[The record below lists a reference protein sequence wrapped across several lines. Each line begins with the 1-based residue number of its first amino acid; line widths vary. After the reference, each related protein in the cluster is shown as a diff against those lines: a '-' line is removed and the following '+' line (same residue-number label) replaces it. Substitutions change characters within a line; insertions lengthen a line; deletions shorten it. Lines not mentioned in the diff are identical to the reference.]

1 MANYYLND
9 DGTLTKENKKK
20 KGKNYILQEDGSL
33 RLSQEDI
40 APVKTSASK
49 RTWFNSGL
57 FEDGLDFEDIPKTLL
72 GTNVDFAEDL
82 SSGLAGI
89 GEGIIDTVATGV
101 GAIAKK
107 LGKDDFADKTQKFIE
122 RDLVNENKWDE
133 KLASK
138 IPGVETLQM
147 ANVVANK
154 GDTEKVS
161 VLGEKTDALVQS
173 AGQLSGTYGL
183 QAVGVPWWLTTGAT
197 SFGGGAEEA
206 FQNDATYGEAGT
218 YGLINAGAEII
229 SEKLTGGIKFG
240 GVALDEG
247 LKKTLTKGI
256 SNKVAKTLV
265 NFGWDAAGEGFEE
278 VFSEVMTNIGKK
290 LTYEKESTLEELLL
304 SEDAMDAYLESFI
317 GGAVLG
323 GGFNVGKLHNS
334 IKTGRDY
341 DTGLTDNEQSVIDA
355 EVSERSTLEKQKKAA
370 AQKEQLIN
378 QEIEKAVERATKR
391 RGDVSEEQK
400 KIIEDGVR
408 KGIADIDYN
417 TVELTKKEIAE
428 IQKQVDEDLRRGAID
443 TFRIENTI
451 YQEPILKMRELSRE
465 RATANEA
472 RQAEI
477 DAELKKLDDDYN
489 ALLDKNGLL
498 KESYVQRELRKQA
511 FEPKLTGKETEKEL
525 AIIENVKEL
534 ELGNDRATHEMVDFF
549 MKVARESDYDISLT
563 NNNELEDMG
572 EYKDNITARIRDL
585 KLELKNE
592 TNEQKKSEI
601 QKEIEKLRSKR
612 GTIDGFIVEEDGKL
626 VLNVD
631 SPKAMNVNIGHEL
644 THAIEKSK
652 HYDAYKKYILD
663 YAKTKGVYDKYHN
676 DTKRLYNSVKKAD
689 VEKETIAFLT
699 GDYIFTDQEFV
710 SSLSIEQPNIFKQA
724 YDYIKHVYKIAT
736 AGSKEAR
743 QLERAKRMFDKA
755 YKEMSKATTGEVD
768 SNLTTEA
775 DSNTKY
781 SLNDNT
787 VSLTSERI
795 DSVISDYGA
804 SDKRYAK
811 AYITSIN
818 PRDYLKLT
826 ISDKNLA
833 KWEQAADEGTSESIY
848 PLDEAKLKNERNI
861 PMLEIDTETGEVI
874 GHEGRHRMMALMRA
888 GATNVPIV
896 VVDNTTKYSK
906 KKEPSMVISSQD
918 FGNDPVNGGFT
929 TEIRN
934 LIPTNKI
941 YKEDIQQ
948 AYGKDAD
955 IRFSLSDNQG
965 RKLTKEQQE
974 YFKDTVV
981 KDKKGRIKVVYHGTN
996 RKFNVFKPGDIGMHF
1011 GTKTAA
1017 RDRVGKGKNTR
1028 LVEAYVNITNPII
1041 FDEDLGAWDA
1051 DYRLAQELLNRG
1063 IISYEE
1069 GIKALRTDSGYK
1081 RATEDS
1087 NKKLRELLQSKGYDG
1102 IVYKNSFE
1110 GTGGNSYI
1118 AFSSN
1123 QIKEVY
1129 NTNPTSNPD
1138 IRYSLSDNQGRE
1150 LTKEQQE
1157 YFKDSKVRDENGNL
1171 LTMYHGTPNG
1181 DFTVFKDGTYFT
1193 QNKEYADRY
1202 QEPGAS
1208 SISTGKTKE
1217 NPKTYEV
1224 YLDIKKPF
1232 DINDPKARE
1241 VYINDYIKGGNAM
1254 GINPYLTDAEYD
1266 KIKTIDWTEG
1276 EDLRDFLIEEGY
1288 DYDGLILDEGA
1299 DGGYGDAVQYRGK
1312 SYVVF
1317 SPEQV
1322 KSVDNANPTNNPDIR
1337 YSLSGRDGEYM
1348 SAVERGDTETAQR
1361 LVDEAAK
1368 NAGYTIK
1375 AYHGSR
1381 QVFNE
1386 FSKDKRGSNTHTKV
1400 SNDWFFAADKETA
1413 NSYYPYGV
1421 MKELARQSPNIW
1433 KDSDAEKMKQK
1444 GKLYNL
1450 YIKMENPLVVDVAD
1464 YDYTAH
1470 RETTDAWY
1478 EYTVQAEENGNDGI
1492 ILLNAM
1498 DNQLK
1503 TSARESTVYLF
1514 KEPNQAKSADPITYD
1529 DNGNVIPLS
1538 ERFNAKKRDIRFSLS
1553 APVEENKNLMAIHNL
1568 HANEVLKQ
1576 LDLGGMPMPS
1586 IAVTDLAKVDHEGF
1600 GDITLILDKDTIDPK
1615 KSKYN
1620 KVYSGDA
1627 YTPTFPRIEYEA
1639 NEAAS
1644 EAVYRTL
1651 TDATKGAPEDVRRNV
1666 LKYHPGNIDDELNRW
1681 GGETGLVESLLD
1693 DMSMKQ
1699 TYLYTKGQY
1708 VEDISKTTE
1717 IKLTEEQKLEYDTLI
1732 SELGEDTVRSL
1743 KAPVGENPIKHRQA
1757 WIKEHER
1764 EIRDAYKTYLGN
1776 SLRSDGHDI
1785 TDGELNSI
1793 IEAETPAFFYKEV
1806 RAALNYLNNG
1816 DTTVKVEYDGEATRQ
1831 EIENRIDE
1839 SEYKQWLENL
1849 FKGIERKSG
1858 LRNNVDLFTP
1868 SGNRRSFDKL
1878 HDPVTLDNIVKAMR
1892 GDEQQKGQGFLG
1904 GNLSGA
1910 AAQEYGSIEDI
1921 KKDSGRIGKLTE
1933 EEHKQ
1938 NNKYIEDTLNEIAM
1952 RYADGKDWWDA
1963 RNALVEAVAMRE
1975 TKNGIKGFLK
1985 EYDYVYKLDDSI
1997 VDDLINLRDYIRSL
2011 PVPYF
2016 EAKPQRAVGFDEV
2029 GVFVIPNNADAA
2041 LKQKLLEAGYS
2052 IAEYNPDIEGDRQ
2065 RVVNE
2070 FEKYKFSLSK
2080 PSNDI
2085 EPVNRQGNAYVGGY
2099 AVYGSDMKRLKE
2111 EIAPIREDI
2120 RDLKNTLSDLRE
2132 NVAALAPE
2140 PTLTENTPNVEDIAP
2155 VRDDLTE
2162 SDGLKNKIKAVE
2174 DNLSK
2179 EKKRLDDE
2187 YAKTLNPLK
2196 EEIKSKE
2203 EFISNKALNL
2213 YNELKGLKKGVR
2225 ASDELSY
2232 LLDYGFSWNE
2242 LKTSLL
2248 RVKAFPTSEVYTDS
2262 AVESIIRETLGRE
2275 YEEKLYQVSEIEAE
2289 YKDAVEKVQ
2298 KDTFETIRKLKE
2310 GKEVSSEADEAPL
2323 ITKTR
2328 KDLRKALLE
2337 DNKDVI
2343 MSALE
2348 NAKNL
2353 SSPLM
2358 NNTDTIRLSEMV
2370 FGRKAGSKINEIIFQ
2385 KAIDNEAKSV
2395 SWQNKERTGIKAL
2408 GIKPRSKESA
2418 AVQKWGE
2425 GEYVNEF
2432 GDVVEYTDSDLMLEF
2447 PNVADQKRIKDAAI
2461 AMRAKY
2467 DEYIELAN
2475 GVLTGLGFKPIEKR
2489 KNYFMHFQELGDFLS
2504 KNGIPFNPQSM
2515 KENNLPTDI
2524 NGLTEFFV
2532 PQKKWFASMNQRK
2545 GKRTVYDAVTGI
2557 DKYISGVADIIYHTE
2572 DIQRGR
2578 AFEELIR
2585 DTYGQGEVAK
2595 ANRSLLPKELQ
2606 MERLK
2611 KQQDEH
2617 LSKYVHWLHNWTD
2630 NLAGKKNRIDRAIED
2645 FGDRAGFS
2653 TLDTARRQVSANMIG
2668 FNLSSSLTNL
2678 IASVQAM
2685 AKTNKVA
2692 VAKGTADTIRNIV
2705 QKDDFISKN
2714 SFLTNRFGT
2723 DMLSK
2728 NWWQKAQDAGFIF
2741 MKGMDWFSANQI
2753 VRSKFYELRANGMSE
2768 EQAHAE
2774 SGKFAARIMGDRTKG
2789 ANAMLYNSKAFNV
2802 IGQFQLEVN
2811 NQLYSIFYDTYHE
2824 SKEKAKGDSIRTA
2837 AGMTFTL
2844 GQLFAMTHVFG
2855 QTFEAVAGYNPTFDV
2870 IGIIATA
2877 LGLGDDDDDNIVDN
2891 LQEAA
2896 DQLLDALPYSNLI
2909 TGGGRIPLSSALPDI
2924 GGLITGGKD
2933 NYGKDLQFSKEMA
2946 KLPYLLMPAGYGQ
2959 IKKTTQGLKMFDKD
2973 NPVPGSYTD
2982 SGNLRFPVED
2992 TAINRIQAGIFGQWS
3007 NKNARDYFDNE
3018 RQPLREKQIQEY
3030 KDLDLPI
3037 ADYWEYREGLKDQKT
3052 VEDKFNYIADLD
3064 LPIDKKN
3071 IMINNAVD
3079 RDESI
3084 DLTNY
3089 DDFSSYEEFDYAI
3102 KNPEKYCLS
3111 RAVAKEFSTYK
3122 TYVSDLNDLRA
3133 DKDSN
3138 GKTISGSRKEKVINY
3153 INGLNADYGEKII
3166 LFKSEYP
3173 ADDTYNYEIIDYLN
3187 NRQDISYAEM
3197 ETILKELGFQVDSN
3211 GNVRW

>member
-1 MANYYLND
+1 MAILKVND
-9 DGTLTKENKKK
+9 DGSIGIKKNKNKKK
-20 KGKNYILQEDGSL
+20 TADLIVGEDGKITFNADKVKSS
-33 RLSQEDI
+33 LSQNNDI
-40 APVKTSASK
+40 APVRTDIK
-49 RTWFNSGL
+49 RSWFKSGL
-57 FEDGLDFEDIPKTLL
+57 FEDGYDFGDITKTIL
-72 GTNVDFAEDL
+72 GTNKDFADDFFA
-82 SSGLAGI
+82 GVAGI
-89 GEGIIDTVATGV
+89 GEGVVDTAAYAAG
-101 GAIAKK
+101 GIAKK
-107 LGKDDFADKTQKFIE
+107 LGKDEFAKKTQKFIE
-122 RDLVNENKWDE
+122 RDLVEEYQLGD
-133 KLASK
+133 KLARQVN
-138 IPGVETLQM
+138 PGIKGISLLNDLV
-147 ANVVANK
+147 NK
-154 GDTEKVS
+154 SNSEKAS
-161 VLGEKTDALVQS
+161 VLGEKTDSLVQS
-173 AGQLSGTYGL
+173 GGQLAGTFAL
-183 QAVGVPWWLTTGAT
+183 QSVGVPWWLTTGVT
-197 SFGGGAEEA
+197 SFGGGTEEA
-206 FQNDATYGEAGT
+206 FQNDATYGEAGV
-218 YGLINAGAEII
+218 YGLINAGAEILT
-229 SEKLTGGIKFG
+229 EKIFGGIKFG
-240 GVALDEG
+240 GKALDEG
-247 LKKTLTKGI
+247 LKKKLAGGIANKTLRTLTK
-256 SNKVAKTLV
+256 
-265 NFGWDAAGEGFEE
+265 FGWDMAGEGTEE
-278 VFSEVMTNIGKK
+278 VLSEVITNIGKK
-290 LTYEKESTLEELLL
+290 LTYEDETTLKELVL
-304 SEDAMDAYLESFI
+304 SEEAMDGYLESFI

-428 IQKQVDEDLRRGAID
+428 IQKQVNEDLRRGAID

-572 EYKDNITARIRDL
+572 EYKDAITARIRDL

-612 GTIDGFIVEEDGKL
+612 GTIDGFIVEENGKL

-663 YAKTKGVYDKYHN
+663 YAKTKGVYDKYYN
-676 DTKRLYNSVKKAD
+676 DTKRLYNSVKNAD
-689 VEKETIAFLT
+689 VEKETVSFLT

-724 YDYIKHVYKIAT
+724 YDYIKHVYNIAT

-755 YKEMSKATTGEVD
+755 YKEMNKATTGEVD

-804 SDKRYAK
+804 SDKRYAQ

-929 TEIRN
+929 TEIRY

-955 IRFSLSDNQG
+955 IRFSLSSPASEADS
-965 RKLTKEQQE
+965 K
-974 YFKDTVV
+974 YDSAV
-981 KDKKGRIKVVYHGTN
+981 KS
-996 RKFNVFKPGDIGMHF
+996 GDI
-1011 GTKTAA
+1011 
-1017 RDRVGKGKNTR
+1017 
-1028 LVEAYVNITNPII
+1028 
-1041 FDEDLGAWDA
+1041 
-1051 DYRLAQELLNRG
+1051 
-1063 IISYEE
+1063 
-1069 GIKALRTDSGYK
+1069 
-1081 RATEDS
+1081 
-1087 NKKLRELLQSKGYDG
+1087 
-1102 IVYKNSFE
+1102 
-1110 GTGGNSYI
+1110 
-1118 AFSSN
+1118 
-1123 QIKEVY
+1123 
-1129 NTNPTSNPD
+1129 
-1138 IRYSLSDNQGRE
+1138 
-1150 LTKEQQE
+1150 
-1157 YFKDSKVRDENGNL
+1157 
-1171 LTMYHGTPNG
+1171 
-1181 DFTVFKDGTYFT
+1181 
-1193 QNKEYADRY
+1193 
-1202 QEPGAS
+1202 
-1208 SISTGKTKE
+1208 
-1217 NPKTYEV
+1217 
-1224 YLDIKKPF
+1224 
-1232 DINDPKARE
+1232 
-1241 VYINDYIKGGNAM
+1241 
-1254 GINPYLTDAEYD
+1254 
-1266 KIKTIDWTEG
+1266 
-1276 EDLRDFLIEEGY
+1276 
-1288 DYDGLILDEGA
+1288 
-1299 DGGYGDAVQYRGK
+1299 
-1312 SYVVF
+1312 
-1317 SPEQV
+1317 
-1322 KSVDNANPTNNPDIR
+1322 
-1337 YSLSGRDGEYM
+1337 
-1348 SAVERGDTETAQR
+1348 ETAQR

-1386 FSKDKRGSNTHTKV
+1386 FSKDKKGSNTHTKV

-1464 YDYTAH
+1464 YDYAAH
-1470 RETTDAWY
+1470 RETADAWH

-1503 TSARESTVYLF
+1503 TSARESTVYMF
-1514 KEPNQAKSADPITYD
+1514 KDPNQAKSADPITYD

-1538 ERFNAKKRDIRFSLS
+1538 ERFNSRKRDIRFSLS
-1553 APVEENKNLMAIHNL
+1553 SPVEENKNLMAIHNL

-1586 IAVTDLAKVDHEGF
+1586 IAVTDPAKVDHEGF

-1639 NEAAS
+1639 NEAVSNNIANRVNALYDNIPDYYQRDIRKFRGPDGIN
-1644 EAVYRTL
+1644 EA
-1651 TDATKGAPEDVRRNV
+1651 
-1666 LKYHPGNIDDELNRW
+1666 LNSA
-1681 GGETGLVESLLD
+1681 GGENALIEQYKDTYG
-1693 DMSMKQ
+1693 MKQ
-1699 TYLYTKGQY
+1699 LYLAEKGSAVPVVVKETQ
-1708 VEDISKTTE
+1708 VEMTDFQKE
-1717 IKLTEEQKLEYDTLI
+1717 NAQAAIKA
-1732 SELGEDTVRSL
+1732 LGEDS
-1743 KAPVGENPIKHRQA
+1743 I
-1757 WIKEHER
+1757 R
-1764 EIRDAYKTYLGN
+1764 EIIPKTRGPHNIEMRKEWLAKYGDKLKKVYAD
-1776 SLRSDGHDI
+1776 LFIKDGFSAEE
-1785 TDGELNSI
+1785 TKTI
-1793 IEAETPAFFYKEV
+1793 IDSQNNGYWISEAR
-1806 RAALNYLNNG
+1806 RAAEYLETG
-1816 DTTVKVEYDGEATRQ
+1816 GITVKKEDDFRATEAKIDSLVPEKDYQTWLKEFFAGVEG
-1831 EIENRIDE
+1831 
-1839 SEYKQWLENL
+1839 L
-1849 FKGIERKSG
+1849 SG
-1858 LRNNVDLFTP
+1858 LRNKKNLFTP
-1868 SGNRRSFDKL
+1868 KGNRRSFEAL
-1878 HDPVTLDNIVKAMR
+1878 HDPITLDNIVKAMR

-1975 TKNGIKGFLK
+1975 TKKGIKGYLK

-1997 VDDLINLRDYIRSL
+1997 VDDLVNLRDYIRSL

-2070 FEKYKFSLSK
+2070 FEKYKFSLSN

-2085 EPVNRQGNAYVGGY
+2085 APVNRQGKAYVGGY

-2120 RDLKNTLSDLRE
+2120 QDLKNTLSDLRE
-2132 NVAALAPE
+2132 NVATLAPE
-2140 PTLTENTPNVEDIAP
+2140 PEGYKALTEEDLPYIEQEREESFKNITEDSAPVEQEYYNMPDTAPLDDKSLKLLSKNMRQELGLKNNQIAGLRKIIQDFSTSETASKEDLYNAIESEFGTIYEKKKLDTVQEIKAALRSMRINVSDTIKSDIPDYFQFKQRNFGKIRFANDGLAVDDVYEGLKDIYPEYFPDDIANPTDQLLKIADVVNMDANYIEEYALPEEQIQDVTDYIYESISDYKRQKRKEASENAAKAPIDESMIPYEVPEPVEDIAP
-2155 VRDDLTE
+2155 VREDLKQKESNNEAEPEDLVTKTKKELRKQLLVDE
-2162 SDGLKNKIKAVE
+2162 SDFFA
-2174 DNLSK
+2174 
-2179 EKKRLDDE
+2179 
-2187 YAKTLNPLK
+2187 
-2196 EEIKSKE
+2196 
-2203 EFISNKALNL
+2203 KAL
-2213 YNELKGLKKGVR
+2213 
-2225 ASDELSY
+2225 D
-2232 LLDYGFSWNE
+2232 
-2242 LKTSLL
+2242 
-2248 RVKAFPTSEVYTDS
+2248 
-2262 AVESIIRETLGRE
+2262 
-2275 YEEKLYQVSEIEAE
+2275 
-2289 YKDAVEKVQ
+2289 
-2298 KDTFETIRKLKE
+2298 
-2310 GKEVSSEADEAPL
+2310 
-2323 ITKTR
+2323 
-2328 KDLRKALLE
+2328 
-2337 DNKDVI
+2337 
-2343 MSALE
+2343 
-2348 NAKNL
+2348 NAKNR
-2353 SSPLM
+2353 SMILM
-2358 NNTDTIRLSEMV
+2358 NNTDTIRNTELV
-2370 FGRKAGSKINEIIFQ
+2370 FGRENGKKINDLIFQ
-2385 KAIDNEAKSV
+2385 KEIDNEAKSIA
-2395 SWQNKERTGIKAL
+2395 WQNKERAEIKAL
-2408 GIKPRSKESA
+2408 GIKARSKESA

-2425 GEYVNEF
+2425 GKYVDEF
-2432 GDVVEYTDSDLMLEF
+2432 GDLVEYKDSDLMTEF
-2447 PNVADQKRIKDAAI
+2447 PDVETQKKIKNAAKVI
-2461 AMRAKY
+2461 RGKY
-2467 DEYIELAN
+2467 DNYIAAAN
-2475 GVLTGLGFKPIEKR
+2475 DVLTQLGFEPIKKR
-2489 KNYFMHFQELGDFLS
+2489 DDYMRHFQELTDVFS
-2504 KNGIPFNPQSM
+2504 RYGIPFNAQNM
-2515 KENNLPTDI
+2515 QEHVLPTDI
-2524 NGLTEFFV
+2524 NGLTEFWS
-2532 PQKKWFASMNQRK
+2532 PQKNYFANMQPRK
-2545 GKRTVYDAVTGI
+2545 GIRTTLDAITGI
-2557 DKYISGVADIIYHTE
+2557 DGYIGGVANLIYHTE

-2578 AFEELIR
+2578 AFEEMIR
-2585 DTYGQGEVAK
+2585 DTYGEDKGWDNLE
-2595 ANRSLLPKELQ
+2595 NLPEDQQ
-2606 MERLK
+2606 MARAEK
-2611 KQQDEH
+2611 IQDNH
-2617 LSKYVHWLHNWTD
+2617 LSNYAAWVHEWT
-2630 NLAGKKNRIDRAIED
+2630 NNIAGKKSKIDRSVESM
-2645 FGDRAGFS
+2645 FGRKAFS
-2653 TLDTARRQVSANMIG
+2653 FLDQIRKQVGANMIG
-2668 FNLSSSLTNL
+2668 LNLSSSLTNL
-2678 IASVQAM
+2678 IASVQAT
-2685 AKTNKVA
+2685 AKTNKLA
-2692 VAKGTADTIRNIV
+2692 VAKGTADTIKNIFI
-2705 QKDDFISKN
+2705 KDNFMEKN
-2714 SFLTNRFGT
+2714 NFLTSRMGT

-2728 NWWQKAQDAGFIF
+2728 TAWQKIQDAGFVF
-2741 MKGMDWFSANQI
+2741 MKGMDWFSSNQI
-2753 VRSKFYELRANGMSE
+2753 VRSKYYELRSKGMSE

-2789 ANAMLYNSKAFNV
+2789 ANAQLYNSKMV
-2802 IGQFQLEVN
+2802 GLVTQFQLEVN
-2811 NQLYSIFYDTYHE
+2811 NQLYSMFYDTYHE
-2824 SKEKAKGDSIRTA
+2824 SKENAKNNALRTA

-2844 GQLFAMTHVFG
+2844 GQLFAFTHLFG
-2855 QTFEAVAGYNPTFDV
+2855 KTFESIAGYNPTFDI

-2877 LGLGDDDDDNIVDN
+2877 LGVGDDDDDKPTSER
-2891 LQEAA
+2891 LKEAA
-2896 DQLLDALPYSNLI
+2896 DQLVDALPYVNIL
-2909 TGGGRIPLSSALPDI
+2909 TGGGRIPVASGIPNI
-2924 GGLITGGKD
+2924 VGVMTGGKD
-2933 NYGKDLQFSKEMA
+2933 DYGNELTWEDELK
-2946 KLPYLLMPAGYGQ
+2946 KLLYLVPPTGGNQ

-2982 SGNLRFPVED
+2982 NGNLRFPVED
-2992 TAINRIQAGIFGQWS
+2992 TPLNRIQAGLFGQWS
-3007 NKNARDYFDNE
+3007 NENAREYFDNK
-3018 RQPLREKQIQEY
+3018 RQPLKEKQIQEY

-3037 ADYWEYREGLKDQKT
+3037 ADYWKYRDGLKEQKT
-3052 VEDKFNYIADLD
+3052 LEDKFNYIADLD
-3064 LPIDKKN
+3064 LPVSKKN
-3071 IMINNAVD
+3071 IMINNIVD
-3079 RDESI
+3079 RKEKVDMI
-3084 DLTNY
+3084 NY
-3089 DDFSSYEEFDYAI
+3089 DDFSSYEEFDFAT
-3102 KNPEKYCLS
+3102 KNPEKYSFLES
-3111 RAVAKEFSTYK
+3111 MGVSYKDYKSSDEAKEAYDWAFNNPEKYSLAKAAAGDVVTYRSY
-3122 TYVSDLNDLRA
+3122 TSALNELKA

-3138 GKTISGSRKEKVINY
+3138 GKTISGSRKAKVADY
-3153 INGLNADYGEKII
+3153 INGLSADYGEKII

-3173 ADDTYNYEIIDYLN
+3173 SDDTYNYEIIDYLN
-3187 NRQDISYAEM
+3187 NREDITYSEM
-3197 ETILKELGFQVDSN
+3197 ETILKELGFIVDAA

>member
-122 RDLVNENKWDE
+122 RDLVNEYKWDE

-161 VLGEKTDALVQS
+161 VLGEKTDAVVQS
-173 AGQLSGTYGL
+173 AGQLGGTYGL

-206 FQNDATYGEAGT
+206 FQNDATYAEAGT

-265 NFGWDAAGEGFEE
+265 SLGWDAAGEGFEE

-290 LTYEKESTLEELLL
+290 LTYEKESTLDELLL

-323 GGFNVGKLHNS
+323 GGANVGKVARS
-334 IKTGRDY
+334 AKTGRDY
-341 DTGLTDNEQSVIDA
+341 DTGLTVNEQSVVDA
-355 EVSERSTLEKQKKAA
+355 EVKNRITERQKNVAVKEKIDQLITEQEKTFGTLSDSEKKRI
-370 AQKEQLIN
+370 KEQVQSQLEEIDYTTTKISKKERT
-378 QEIEKAVERATKR
+378 EIEKQVREDLEK
-391 RGDVSEEQK
+391 GYIGIDQ
-400 KIIEDGVR
+400 IESTLASG
-408 KGIADIDYN
+408 K
-417 TVELTKKEIAE
+417 TAE
-428 IQKQVDEDLRRGAID
+428 IKDL
-443 TFRIENTI
+443 
-451 YQEPILKMRELSRE
+451 
-465 RATANEA
+465 
-472 RQAEI
+472 
-477 DAELKKLDDDYN
+477 
-489 ALLDKNGLL
+489 
-498 KESYVQRELRKQA
+498 ESQ
-511 FEPKLTGKETEKEL
+511 
-525 AIIENVKEL
+525 
-534 ELGNDRATHEMVDFF
+534 
-549 MKVARESDYDISLT
+549 LT
-563 NNNELEDMG
+563 NTSD
-572 EYKDNITARIRDL
+572 KV
-585 KLELKNE
+585 
-592 TNEQKKSEI
+592 KKSEI
-601 QKEIEKLRSKR
+601 QAKIKQLKADRATQLTGALGKDTYLQESYRQEALKRKEFSREVK
-612 GTIDGFIVEEDGKL
+612 EEDTDITKELLESAKNSKMNDTRRMHDLFEYTNKIANDTGTKYGFVNNEQLKQLGHDVEGRTINGL
-626 VLNVD
+626 VRVNEDGTTKILINVD
-631 SPKAMNVNIGHEL
+631 SDKSLNTIIGHET
-644 THAIEKSK
+644 THLFEGTSEYKALQDIAKEYAI
-652 HYDAYKKYILD
+652 
-663 YAKTKGVYDKYHN
+663 TKGEYDS
-676 DTKRLYNSVKKAD
+676 RLKQIQSLYEGTNANIENEITAD
-689 VEKETIAFLT
+689 LV
-699 GDYIFTDQEFV
+699 GDYLFTDEQFIN
-710 SSLSIEQPNIFKQA
+710 SLSTKQPNVFQKI
-724 YDYIKHVYKIAT
+724 YDYIKHAYKMAT

-743 QLERAKRMFDKA
+743 QLEQLKRRFDKA
-755 YKEMSKATTGEVD
+755 YKEMSKTTTGKVD
-768 SNLTTEA
+768 SNLTKEA
-775 DSNTKY
+775 DSDTKY
-781 SLNDNT
+781 S
-787 VSLTSERI
+787 I
-795 DSVISDYGA
+795 
-804 SDKRYAK
+804 
-811 AYITSIN
+811 
-818 PRDYLKLT
+818 
-826 ISDKNLA
+826 
-833 KWEQAADEGTSESIY
+833 
-848 PLDEAKLKNERNI
+848 
-861 PMLEIDTETGEVI
+861 
-874 GHEGRHRMMALMRA
+874 
-888 GATNVPIV
+888 
-896 VVDNTTKYSK
+896 
-906 KKEPSMVISSQD
+906 
-918 FGNDPVNGGFT
+918 
-929 TEIRN
+929 
-934 LIPTNKI
+934 
-941 YKEDIQQ
+941 
-948 AYGKDAD
+948 
-955 IRFSLSDNQG
+955 SDNQG
-965 RKLTKEQQE
+965 RQ
-974 YFKDTVV
+974 
-981 KDKKGRIKVVYHGTN
+981 
-996 RKFNVFKPGDIGMHF
+996 
-1011 GTKTAA
+1011 
-1017 RDRVGKGKNTR
+1017 
-1028 LVEAYVNITNPII
+1028 
-1041 FDEDLGAWDA
+1041 
-1051 DYRLAQELLNRG
+1051 
-1063 IISYEE
+1063 
-1069 GIKALRTDSGYK
+1069 
-1081 RATEDS
+1081 
-1087 NKKLRELLQSKGYDG
+1087 
-1102 IVYKNSFE
+1102 
-1110 GTGGNSYI
+1110 
-1118 AFSSN
+1118 
-1123 QIKEVY
+1123 
-1129 NTNPTSNPD
+1129 
-1138 IRYSLSDNQGRE
+1138 

-1368 NAGYTIK
+1368 NAGYTTK
-1375 AYHGSR
+1375 AYHGTLTKGITEFKKSFIGSR
-1381 QVFNE
+1381 
-1386 FSKDKRGSNTHTKV
+1386 FSYDEVG
-1400 SNDWFFAADKETA
+1400 FFFTDNLKLAEDYATSEYDA
-1413 NSYYPYGV
+1413 N
-1421 MKELARQSPNIW
+1421 R
-1433 KDSDAEKMKQK
+1433 K
-1444 GKLYNL
+1444 GEVISA
-1450 YIKMENPLVVDVAD
+1450 YIKTSNAFIFDKD
-1464 YDYTAH
+1464 YAIKNGYGNIFRDN
-1470 RETTDAWY
+1470 DAVNVWDIY
-1478 EYTVQAEENGNDGI
+1478 QSALLDEAEEMRADSIIVKDGKSMMVV
-1492 ILLNAM
+1492 A
-1498 DNQLK
+1498 
-1503 TSARESTVYLF
+1503 F
-1514 KEPNQAKSADPITYD
+1514 EPNQIKSAEPITYD
-1529 DNGNVIPLS
+1529 NNGNVIPLS

-1553 APVEENKNLMAIHNL
+1553 DSNGRELTKEQQEYFKDSKVRDEDGNLRVVYHGSSEDFTVFDRTKARANMDIQGNFFSPWDLDAQGYGENVRAFYLN
-1568 HANEVLKQ
+1568 
-1576 LDLGGMPMPS
+1576 
-1586 IAVTDLAKVDHEGF
+1586 
-1600 GDITLILDKDTIDPK
+1600 ITNP
-1615 KSKYN
+1615 
-1620 KVYSGDA
+1620 
-1627 YTPTFPRIEYEA
+1627 
-1639 NEAAS
+1639 
-1644 EAVYRTL
+1644 
-1651 TDATKGAPEDVRRNV
+1651 APEDIAY
-1666 LKYHPGNIDDELNRW
+1666 KALNKFKGQNGAGIKAR
-1681 GGETGLVESLLD
+1681 EYLESL
-1693 DMSMKQ
+1693 
-1699 TYLYTKGQY
+1699 G
-1708 VEDISKTTE
+1708 
-1717 IKLTEEQKLEYDTLI
+1717 YD
-1732 SELGEDTVRSL
+1732 GV
-1743 KAPVGENPIKHRQA
+1743 
-1757 WIKEHER
+1757 
-1764 EIRDAYKTYLGN
+1764 
-1776 SLRSDGHDI
+1776 
-1785 TDGELNSI
+1785 
-1793 IEAETPAFFYKEV
+1793 
-1806 RAALNYLNNG
+1806 NNG
-1816 DTTVKVEYDGEATRQ
+1816 DEEYITFYPHQ
-1831 EIENRIDE
+1831 I
-1839 SEYKQWLENL
+1839 
-1849 FKGIERKSG
+1849 KSTD
-1858 LRNNVDLFTP
+1858 N
-1868 SGNRRSFDKL
+1868 GNPTD
-1878 HDPVTLDNIVKAMR
+1878 
-1892 GDEQQKGQGFLG
+1892 
-1904 GNLSGA
+1904 
-1910 AAQEYGSIEDI
+1910 
-1921 KKDSGRIGKLTE
+1921 
-1933 EEHKQ
+1933 
-1938 NNKYIEDTLNEIAM
+1938 
-1952 RYADGKDWWDA
+1952 
-1963 RNALVEAVAMRE
+1963 
-1975 TKNGIKGFLK
+1975 
-1985 EYDYVYKLDDSI
+1985 
-1997 VDDLINLRDYIRSL
+1997 
-2011 PVPYF
+2011 
-2016 EAKPQRAVGFDEV
+2016 
-2029 GVFVIPNNADAA
+2029 
-2041 LKQKLLEAGYS
+2041 
-2052 IAEYNPDIEGDRQ
+2052 NPDI
-2065 RVVNE
+2065 NL
-2070 FEKYKFSLSK
+2070 SLSK
-2080 PSNDI
+2080 PGEDI
-2085 EPVNRQGNAYVGGY
+2085 PADGY
-2099 AVYGSDMKRLKE
+2099 AVYGRDVKLQE
-2111 EIAPIREDI
+2111 GIAPIREDI
-2120 RDLKNTLSDLRE
+2120 QDLKNALSDLRE
-2132 NVAALAPE
+2132 NVTALAPE
-2140 PTLTENTPNVEDIAP
+2140 PEGYKALAEEDLPYIEQEREESFRNITEDSAPVEQEYYNMPDTAPLDDKSLKLLSKNMRQELGLKNNQVAVLRKIIQDFSTSETASKEDLYNAIESEFGTIYEKKKLDTVQEIKASLRSMKINVSDTIKSDIPDYFQFKQRNFGKIRFANDGLAVDDVYEGLKDIYPEYFPDNIANPTDQLLKIADVVNMDANYIEEYALPEEQIQEVTDFIYESISDYKRQKRQEASENAAKAPIDESMIPYEVPELVDDIAP
-2155 VRDDLTE
+2155 VREDLAE
-2162 SDGLKNKIKAVE
+2162 SDGLKNKIKVVE
-2174 DNLSK
+2174 DNLGK

-2248 RVKAFPTSEVYTDS
+2248 RVKAFPTSEVYSDS

-2310 GKEVSSEADEAPL
+2310 GKNEAEPEDL
-2323 ITKTR
+2323 VTKT
-2328 KDLRKALLE
+2328 KKELRKQLLVDESDFFAKAL
-2337 DNKDVI
+2337 D
-2343 MSALE
+2343 
-2348 NAKNL
+2348 NAKNR
-2353 SSPLM
+2353 SMILM
-2358 NNTDTIRLSEMV
+2358 NNTDTIRNTELV
-2370 FGRKAGSKINEIIFQ
+2370 FGRENGKKINDLIFQ
-2385 KAIDNEAKSV
+2385 KEIDNEAKSIA
-2395 SWQNKERTGIKAL
+2395 WQNKERAEIKDLGIKA
-2408 GIKPRSKESA
+2408 RSKESA

-2425 GEYVNEF
+2425 GKYVNEY
-2432 GDVVEYTDSDLMLEF
+2432 GDEVEYTDADLMNEF
-2447 PNVADQKRIKDAAI
+2447 PDVNTRQKIKNAANVIRGKYDNYIETANSVLTRLGFDPIQKRNDY
-2461 AMRAKY
+2461 MR
-2467 DEYIELAN
+2467 
-2475 GVLTGLGFKPIEKR
+2475 
-2489 KNYFMHFQELGDFLS
+2489 HFQELSDVFS
-2504 KNGIPFNPQSM
+2504 KYGIPFNAQHM
-2515 KENNLPTDI
+2515 KEYVLPTDI
-2524 NGLTEFFV
+2524 NGLTEFWS
-2532 PQKKWFASMNQRK
+2532 PNKNYFANMQPRK
-2545 GKRTVYDAVTGI
+2545 GRRTTLDAITGI
-2557 DKYISGVADIIYHTE
+2557 DGYISGVANLIYHTE

-2585 DTYGQGEVAK
+2585 DTYGEDKGWDNLE
-2595 ANRSLLPKELQ
+2595 NLPEEEQAARAEKI
-2606 MERLK
+2606 
-2611 KQQDEH
+2611 QDNH
-2617 LSKYVHWLHNWTD
+2617 LSNYAAWVHEWT
-2630 NLAGKKNRIDRAIED
+2630 NNIAGKKNKLDRSFETMI
-2645 FGDRAGFS
+2645 GRKVFS
-2653 TLDTARRQVSANMIG
+2653 FLDGTRKQTGANMIG
-2668 FNLSSSLTNL
+2668 FNASSTLTNF
-2678 IASVQAM
+2678 IAPIQAM
-2685 AKTNKVA
+2685 AKTNKLA
-2692 VAKGTADTIRNIV
+2692 VAKGTADTIKNIFI
-2705 QKDDFISKN
+2705 KDNFAEKN
-2714 SFLTNRFGT
+2714 SFLTSRMGT

-2728 NWWQKAQDAGFIF
+2728 TAWQKIQDAGFVF
-2741 MKGMDWFSANQI
+2741 MKGTDWFAANQI
-2753 VRSKFYELRANGMSE
+2753 VRSKYYELRSKGMSE

-2789 ANAMLYNSKAFNV
+2789 ANAQLYNSKLFNI

-2811 NQLYSIFYDTYHE
+2811 NQLYSMFYDTYQE
-2824 SKEKAKGDSIRTA
+2824 SKENAQSNALRTA

-2844 GQLFAMTHVFG
+2844 GQLFTFTHVFG
-2855 QTFEAVAGYNPTFDV
+2855 KTFESIAGYNPTFDI

-2877 LGLGDDDDDNIVDN
+2877 LGVGDDDDDKTTSERLKD
-2891 LQEAA
+2891 AA
-2896 DQLLDALPYSNLI
+2896 DELVDALPYVSAL
-2909 TGGGRIPLSSALPDI
+2909 TGGGRIPITNAIPNLI
-2924 GGLITGGKD
+2924 GVATGGTD
-2933 NYGKDLQFSKEMA
+2933 DYGNELTLGDEFK
-2946 KLPYLLMPAGYGQ
+2946 KLIYLAPPTGGNQ
-2959 IKKTTQGLKMFDKD
+2959 IRKTFQGLKMFDKD

>member
-1 MANYYLND
+1 MANYYLNN
-9 DGTLTKENKKK
+9 DGTLSKENKKK

-33 RLSQEDI
+33 ILSPEDT

-122 RDLVNENKWDE
+122 RDLVNEYKWDE

-161 VLGEKTDALVQS
+161 VLGEKTDAVVQS

-183 QAVGVPWWLTTGAT
+183 QAVGVPWWLTTGVT

-323 GGFNVGKLHNS
+323 GGANVGKVARS
-334 IKTGRDY
+334 AKTGRDY
-341 DTGLTDNEQSVIDA
+341 DTGLTVNEQSVVDA
-355 EVSERSTLEKQKKAA
+355 EVKNRITERQKNVAVKEKIDQLITEQEKTFGILSDSEKKRI
-370 AQKEQLIN
+370 KEQVQSQLEEIDYTTTKISKKE
-378 QEIEKAVERATKR
+378 QTEIEKQVREDLEKGYIGIEQIESTLA
-391 RGDVSEEQK
+391 SEK
-400 KIIEDGVR
+400 
-408 KGIADIDYN
+408 
-417 TVELTKKEIAE
+417 TAE
-428 IQKQVDEDLRRGAID
+428 IKDLESQLVNTTDEI
-443 TFRIENTI
+443 
-451 YQEPILKMRELSRE
+451 
-465 RATANEA
+465 
-472 RQAEI
+472 
-477 DAELKKLDDDYN
+477 
-489 ALLDKNGLL
+489 
-498 KESYVQRELRKQA
+498 
-511 FEPKLTGKETEKEL
+511 
-525 AIIENVKEL
+525 
-534 ELGNDRATHEMVDFF
+534 
-549 MKVARESDYDISLT
+549 
-563 NNNELEDMG
+563 
-572 EYKDNITARIRDL
+572 
-585 KLELKNE
+585 
-592 TNEQKKSEI
+592 KKSEI
-601 QKEIEKLRSKR
+601 QAKIKQLKADRATQLTGALGKDTYLQESYRQEALKSKEFSREVK
-612 GTIDGFIVEEDGKL
+612 EEDTDITKELLESAKNSKMNDTRRMHDLFEYTNKIANDTGTKYGFVNNEQLKQLGHDVEGRTINGL
-626 VLNVD
+626 VRVNEDGTTKILINIDSDKSLNTI
-631 SPKAMNVNIGHEL
+631 IGHETAHL
-644 THAIEKSK
+644 FEGTSEYKALQDIAKEYAI
-652 HYDAYKKYILD
+652 
-663 YAKTKGVYDKYHN
+663 TKGEYDS
-676 DTKRLYNSVKKAD
+676 RLKQIQSLYEGTNANIENEITAD
-689 VEKETIAFLT
+689 LV
-699 GDYIFTDQEFV
+699 GDYLFTDEQFIN
-710 SSLSIEQPNIFKQA
+710 SLSTKQPNVFQKI
-724 YDYIKHVYKIAT
+724 YDYIKHAYKMAT

-743 QLERAKRMFDKA
+743 QLEQLKRRFDKA
-755 YKEMSKATTGEVD
+755 YKEMSKTTTGKVD
-768 SNLTTEA
+768 SNLTKEA
-775 DSNTKY
+775 DSDTKY
-781 SLNDNT
+781 S
-787 VSLTSERI
+787 I
-795 DSVISDYGA
+795 
-804 SDKRYAK
+804 
-811 AYITSIN
+811 
-818 PRDYLKLT
+818 
-826 ISDKNLA
+826 
-833 KWEQAADEGTSESIY
+833 
-848 PLDEAKLKNERNI
+848 
-861 PMLEIDTETGEVI
+861 
-874 GHEGRHRMMALMRA
+874 
-888 GATNVPIV
+888 
-896 VVDNTTKYSK
+896 
-906 KKEPSMVISSQD
+906 
-918 FGNDPVNGGFT
+918 
-929 TEIRN
+929 
-934 LIPTNKI
+934 
-941 YKEDIQQ
+941 
-948 AYGKDAD
+948 
-955 IRFSLSDNQG
+955 SDNQG
-965 RKLTKEQQE
+965 RQLTKEQQE
-974 YFKDTVV
+974 YFKDSQARDENGSLAT
-981 KDKKGRIKVVYHGTN
+981 VYHGTN
-996 RKFNVFKPGDIGMHF
+996 NAGFTVFERNVNFYTDSKDVA
-1011 GTKTAA
+1011 GTYTNK
-1017 RDRVGKGKNTR
+1017 DGVYEGYLNIKNP
-1028 LVEAYVNITNPII
+1028 LVI
-1041 FDEDLGAWDA
+1041 DA
-1051 DYRLAQELLNRG
+1051 DGEKWSRIDVAQVDPAVADLFNEFGVSTFMEDGAERTSTADIVGAVEDG
-1063 IISYEE
+1063 IDE
-1069 GIKALRTDSGYK
+1069 GILD
-1081 RATEDS
+1081 
-1087 NKKLRELLQSKGYDG
+1087 YDG
-1102 IVYKNSFE
+1102 IIFKNIYDEGMFGNVKAGTLKSNVYVTFN
-1110 GTGGNSYI
+1110 
-1118 AFSSN
+1118 SN
-1123 QIKEVY
+1123 QFKNAD

-1138 IRYSLSDNQGRE
+1138 IRFSLSDSNGRE

-1157 YFKDSKVRDENGNL
+1157 YFKDSKVRDEDGNL
-1171 LTMYHGTPNG
+1171 RVVYHGSSE
-1181 DFTVFKDGTYFT
+1181 DFTVFDRTKARANMDIQGNFFSPWDLDAQGYGENVRAFYLNITNPAPEDIAYKALNKFKG
-1193 QNKEYADRY
+1193 QN
-1202 QEPGAS
+1202 GAG
-1208 SISTGKTKE
+1208 I
-1217 NPKTYEV
+1217 
-1224 YLDIKKPF
+1224 
-1232 DINDPKARE
+1232 KARE
-1241 VYINDYIKGGNAM
+1241 
-1254 GINPYLTDAEYD
+1254 YLES
-1266 KIKTIDWTEG
+1266 
-1276 EDLRDFLIEEGY
+1276 LGY
-1288 DYDGLILDEGA
+1288 DGVNNGDEE
-1299 DGGYGDAVQYRGK
+1299 YITFYPHQIK
-1312 SYVVF
+1312 ST
-1317 SPEQV
+1317 
-1322 KSVDNANPTNNPDIR
+1322 DNGNPTDNPDI
-1337 YSLSGRDGEYM
+1337 
-1348 SAVERGDTETAQR
+1348 
-1361 LVDEAAK
+1361 
-1368 NAGYTIK
+1368 
-1375 AYHGSR
+1375 
-1381 QVFNE
+1381 
-1386 FSKDKRGSNTHTKV
+1386 
-1400 SNDWFFAADKETA
+1400 
-1413 NSYYPYGV
+1413 
-1421 MKELARQSPNIW
+1421 
-1433 KDSDAEKMKQK
+1433 
-1444 GKLYNL
+1444 NL
-1450 YIKMENPLVVDVAD
+1450 
-1464 YDYTAH
+1464 
-1470 RETTDAWY
+1470 
-1478 EYTVQAEENGNDGI
+1478 
-1492 ILLNAM
+1492 
-1498 DNQLK
+1498 
-1503 TSARESTVYLF
+1503 
-1514 KEPNQAKSADPITYD
+1514 
-1529 DNGNVIPLS
+1529 
-1538 ERFNAKKRDIRFSLS
+1538 
-1553 APVEENKNLMAIHNL
+1553 
-1568 HANEVLKQ
+1568 
-1576 LDLGGMPMPS
+1576 
-1586 IAVTDLAKVDHEGF
+1586 
-1600 GDITLILDKDTIDPK
+1600 
-1615 KSKYN
+1615 
-1620 KVYSGDA
+1620 
-1627 YTPTFPRIEYEA
+1627 
-1639 NEAAS
+1639 
-1644 EAVYRTL
+1644 
-1651 TDATKGAPEDVRRNV
+1651 
-1666 LKYHPGNIDDELNRW
+1666 
-1681 GGETGLVESLLD
+1681 
-1693 DMSMKQ
+1693 
-1699 TYLYTKGQY
+1699 
-1708 VEDISKTTE
+1708 
-1717 IKLTEEQKLEYDTLI
+1717 
-1732 SELGEDTVRSL
+1732 
-1743 KAPVGENPIKHRQA
+1743 
-1757 WIKEHER
+1757 
-1764 EIRDAYKTYLGN
+1764 
-1776 SLRSDGHDI
+1776 
-1785 TDGELNSI
+1785 
-1793 IEAETPAFFYKEV
+1793 
-1806 RAALNYLNNG
+1806 
-1816 DTTVKVEYDGEATRQ
+1816 
-1831 EIENRIDE
+1831 
-1839 SEYKQWLENL
+1839 
-1849 FKGIERKSG
+1849 
-1858 LRNNVDLFTP
+1858 
-1868 SGNRRSFDKL
+1868 
-1878 HDPVTLDNIVKAMR
+1878 
-1892 GDEQQKGQGFLG
+1892 
-1904 GNLSGA
+1904 
-1910 AAQEYGSIEDI
+1910 
-1921 KKDSGRIGKLTE
+1921 
-1933 EEHKQ
+1933 
-1938 NNKYIEDTLNEIAM
+1938 
-1952 RYADGKDWWDA
+1952 
-1963 RNALVEAVAMRE
+1963 
-1975 TKNGIKGFLK
+1975 
-1985 EYDYVYKLDDSI
+1985 
-1997 VDDLINLRDYIRSL
+1997 
-2011 PVPYF
+2011 
-2016 EAKPQRAVGFDEV
+2016 
-2029 GVFVIPNNADAA
+2029 
-2041 LKQKLLEAGYS
+2041 
-2052 IAEYNPDIEGDRQ
+2052 
-2065 RVVNE
+2065 
-2070 FEKYKFSLSK
+2070 SLSK
-2080 PSNDI
+2080 PGEDI
-2085 EPVNRQGNAYVGGY
+2085 PTDGH
-2099 AVYGSDMKRLKE
+2099 AVYGRDVKLQE
-2111 EIAPIREDI
+2111 GIAPIREDI
-2120 RDLKNTLSDLRE
+2120 QDLKNALSDLRE
-2132 NVAALAPE
+2132 NVTALAPE
-2140 PTLTENTPNVEDIAP
+2140 PEGYKALAEEDLPYIEQEREESFRNITEDSAPVEQEYYNMPDTAPLDDKSLKLLSKNMRQELGLKNNQVAELRKIIQDFSTSETASKEDLYNAIESEFGTIYEKKKLDTVQEIKASLRSMKINVSDTIKSDIPDYFQFKQRNFGKIRFANDGLAVDDVYEGLKDVYPEYFPDNIANPTDQLLKIADVVNMDANYIEEYALPEEQIQEVTDFIYESISDYKRQKRQEASENAAKAPIDESMIPYEVPELVDDIAP
-2155 VRDDLTE
+2155 VREDLAE
-2162 SDGLKNKIKAVE
+2162 SDGLKNKIKVVE
-2174 DNLSK
+2174 DNLGK

-2248 RVKAFPTSEVYTDS
+2248 RVKAFPTSEVYSDS

-2328 KDLRKALLE
+2328 KDIRKTLLE

-2395 SWQNKERTGIKAL
+2395 SWQNKERAGIKAL

-2447 PNVADQKRIKDAAI
+2447 PNVADQKMIKDAAI

-2585 DTYGQGEVAK
+2585 DTYGQGEVAI
-2595 ANRSLLPKELQ
+2595 ANRSLLPEELQ

-2611 KQQDEH
+2611 KQQDKH
-2617 LSKYVHWLHNWTD
+2617 LSKYVRWLHNWTD
-2630 NLAGKKNRIDRAIED
+2630 NLAGKKNRIDRVIED

-2678 IASVQAM
+2678 IASVQAI

-2728 NWWQKAQDAGFIF
+2728 TTWQKIQDAGFVF
-2741 MKGMDWFSANQI
+2741 MKGTDWFTANQI
-2753 VRSKFYELRANGMSE
+2753 VRSKYYELRSKGMSE

-2789 ANAMLYNSKAFNV
+2789 ANAQFYNSKLFNV

-2811 NQLYSIFYDTYHE
+2811 NQLYSMFYDTYHE
-2824 SKEKAKGDSIRTA
+2824 SKEKAKGDSIKTA
-2837 AGMTFTL
+2837 AGITFTL

-2924 GGLITGGKD
+2924 GGLITGKKD
-2933 NYGKDLQFSKEMA
+2933 NYGNDLQFSKEMA

-3197 ETILKELGFQVDSN
+3197 ETILKELGFQVDRD

>member
-1 MANYYLND
+1 MAILKVND
-9 DGTLTKENKKK
+9 DGSIGIKKNKNKKK
-20 KGKNYILQEDGSL
+20 TADLIVGEDGKITFNADKVKSS
-33 RLSQEDI
+33 LSQNNDI
-40 APVKTSASK
+40 APVRTDIK
-49 RTWFNSGL
+49 RSWFKSGL
-57 FEDGLDFEDIPKTLL
+57 FEDGYDFGDITKTIL
-72 GTNVDFAEDL
+72 GTNKDFADDFFA
-82 SSGLAGI
+82 GVAGI
-89 GEGIIDTVATGV
+89 GEGVVDTAAYAAG
-101 GAIAKK
+101 GIAKK
-107 LGKDDFADKTQKFIE
+107 LGKDEFAKKTQKFIE
-122 RDLVNENKWDE
+122 RDLVEEYQLGD
-133 KLASK
+133 KLARQVN
-138 IPGVETLQM
+138 PGIKGISLLNDLV
-147 ANVVANK
+147 NK
-154 GDTEKVS
+154 SNSEKAS
-161 VLGEKTDALVQS
+161 VLGEKTDSLVQS
-173 AGQLSGTYGL
+173 GGQLAGTFAL
-183 QAVGVPWWLTTGAT
+183 QSVGVPWWLTTGVT
-197 SFGGGAEEA
+197 SFGGGTEEA
-206 FQNDATYGEAGT
+206 FQNDATYGEAGV
-218 YGLINAGAEII
+218 YGLINAGAEILT
-229 SEKLTGGIKFG
+229 EKIFGGIKFG
-240 GVALDEG
+240 GKALDEG
-247 LKKTLTKGI
+247 LKKKLAGGIANKTLRTLTK
-256 SNKVAKTLV
+256 
-265 NFGWDAAGEGFEE
+265 FGWDMAGEGTEE
-278 VFSEVMTNIGKK
+278 VLSEVITNIGKK
-290 LTYEKESTLEELLL
+290 LTYEDETTLKELVL
-304 SEDAMDAYLESFI
+304 SEEAMDGYLESFI

-465 RATANEA
+465 RVTANEA

-477 DAELKKLDDDYN
+477 DAELKKLNDDYN

-549 MKVARESDYDISLT
+549 MKVARESDYDVSLT

-572 EYKDNITARIRDL
+572 EYKDAITARIRDL
-585 KLELKNE
+585 KFELKNE

-612 GTIDGFIVEEDGKL
+612 GTIDGFIVEENGKL

-663 YAKTKGVYDKYHN
+663 YAKTKGVYDKYYN
-676 DTKRLYNSVKKAD
+676 DTKRLYNSVKNAD
-689 VEKETIAFLT
+689 VEKETVSFLT
-699 GDYIFTDQEFV
+699 GDYVFTDQEFV

-775 DSNTKY
+775 DSDTKY
-781 SLNDNT
+781 S
-787 VSLTSERI
+787 I
-795 DSVISDYGA
+795 
-804 SDKRYAK
+804 
-811 AYITSIN
+811 
-818 PRDYLKLT
+818 
-826 ISDKNLA
+826 
-833 KWEQAADEGTSESIY
+833 
-848 PLDEAKLKNERNI
+848 
-861 PMLEIDTETGEVI
+861 
-874 GHEGRHRMMALMRA
+874 
-888 GATNVPIV
+888 
-896 VVDNTTKYSK
+896 
-906 KKEPSMVISSQD
+906 
-918 FGNDPVNGGFT
+918 
-929 TEIRN
+929 
-934 LIPTNKI
+934 
-941 YKEDIQQ
+941 
-948 AYGKDAD
+948 
-955 IRFSLSDNQG
+955 SDNQG
-965 RKLTKEQQE
+965 
-974 YFKDTVV
+974 
-981 KDKKGRIKVVYHGTN
+981 
-996 RKFNVFKPGDIGMHF
+996 
-1011 GTKTAA
+1011 
-1017 RDRVGKGKNTR
+1017 
-1028 LVEAYVNITNPII
+1028 
-1041 FDEDLGAWDA
+1041 
-1051 DYRLAQELLNRG
+1051 
-1063 IISYEE
+1063 
-1069 GIKALRTDSGYK
+1069 
-1081 RATEDS
+1081 
-1087 NKKLRELLQSKGYDG
+1087 LQ
-1102 IVYKNSFE
+1102 
-1110 GTGGNSYI
+1110 
-1118 AFSSN
+1118 
-1123 QIKEVY
+1123 
-1129 NTNPTSNPD
+1129 
-1138 IRYSLSDNQGRE
+1138 

-1171 LTMYHGTPNG
+1171 MVMYHGTPNG
-1181 DFTVFKDGTYFT
+1181 TFNEFRPSYFT
-1193 QNKEYADRY
+1193 PMKWYADRY
-1202 QEPGAS
+1202 QSQGAS
-1208 SISTGKTKE
+1208 SLGYKKTAN
-1217 NPKTYEV
+1217 NPTTYEV
-1224 YLDIKKPF
+1224 YLNIKKPF
-1232 DINDPKARE
+1232 DTREPEARRIFE
-1241 VYINDYIKGGNAM
+1241 E
-1254 GINPYLTDAEYD
+1254 EYYQQWG
-1266 KIKTIDWTEG
+1266 TGTPLMESGLPDWMDG
-1276 EDLRDFLIEEGY
+1276 EDLIEFLEEKGY
-1288 DYDGLILDEGA
+1288 DYDGIILDEGGV
-1299 DGGYGDAVQYRGK
+1299 GGYGEEVVSRGL
-1312 SYVVF
+1312 SYVPL

-1322 KSVDNANPTNNPDIR
+1322 KRVDNTNPTDSPDIR
-1337 YSLSGRDGEYM
+1337 YSLSEADSKYN
-1348 SAVERGDTETAQR
+1348 SAVKSGDIETAQR

-1386 FSKDKRGSNTHTKV
+1386 FSRDKRGSNTHTKV
-1400 SNDWFFAADKETA
+1400 SNDWFFASDKETA

-1421 MKELARQSPNIW
+1421 MKELAKQSPNIW
-1433 KDSDAEKMKQK
+1433 KDSDAERMKQK

-1464 YDYTAH
+1464 YDYAAH
-1470 RETTDAWY
+1470 RETADAWH

-1503 TSARESTVYLF
+1503 TGARESTVYMF
-1514 KEPNQAKSADPITYD
+1514 KDPNQAKSAEPITYD
-1529 DNGNVIPLS
+1529 NSGNVIPLS
-1538 ERFNAKKRDIRFSLS
+1538 ERFNSRKRDIRFSLS
-1553 APVEENKNLMAIHNL
+1553 SPVEENKNLMAIHNL

-1586 IAVTDLAKVDHEGF
+1586 IAVTDPAKVDHEGF

-1620 KVYSGDA
+1620 KVYSADA

-1681 GGETGLVESLLD
+1681 GGEAGLVESLLD
-1693 DMSMKQ
+1693 DRSMKQ

-1708 VEDISKTTE
+1708 VEDIFKTTE
-1717 IKLTEEQKLEYDTLI
+1717 TKLTEEQKLEYDTLI

-1776 SLRSDGHDI
+1776 SLRSNGSDI

-1793 IEAETPAFFYKEV
+1793 IESETPAFFYKEV

-1831 EIENRIDE
+1831 EIENRIDKA
-1839 SEYKQWLENL
+1839 EYKQWLENL

-1938 NNKYIEDTLNEIAM
+1938 NNKYIEDTLDEIAM

-1975 TKNGIKGFLK
+1975 TKNGIKGYLK

-1997 VDDLINLRDYIRSL
+1997 VDDLVNLRDYIRSL

-2041 LKQKLLEAGYS
+2041 LKQKLLESGYS

-2080 PSNDI
+2080 PNNDI
-2085 EPVNRQGNAYVGGY
+2085 APVNRQGNAYVGGY

-2120 RDLKNTLSDLRE
+2120 QDLKNTLSDLRE

-2140 PTLTENTPNVEDIAP
+2140 PEGYKALTEEDLPYMEQEREESFRNITEDSAPVEQEYYNMPDTAPLDDKSLKLLSKNMRQELGLKNNQVAGLRKIIQDFSTSETASKEDLYSAIESEFGTIYEKKKLDTVQEIKAALRSMRINVSDTIKSDIPDYFQFKQRNFGKIRFANDGLAVDDVYEGLKDIYPEYFPDDIANPTDQLLKIADVVNMDANYIEEYALPEEQIQDVTDYIYESISDYKRQKRQEASENAARAPIDESMIPYEVSEPVEDIAP
-2155 VRDDLTE
+2155 VREDLKQKESNSEAEPEDLVTKTKKELRKQLLVDE
-2162 SDGLKNKIKAVE
+2162 SDFFA
-2174 DNLSK
+2174 
-2179 EKKRLDDE
+2179 
-2187 YAKTLNPLK
+2187 
-2196 EEIKSKE
+2196 
-2203 EFISNKALNL
+2203 KAL
-2213 YNELKGLKKGVR
+2213 
-2225 ASDELSY
+2225 D
-2232 LLDYGFSWNE
+2232 
-2242 LKTSLL
+2242 
-2248 RVKAFPTSEVYTDS
+2248 
-2262 AVESIIRETLGRE
+2262 
-2275 YEEKLYQVSEIEAE
+2275 
-2289 YKDAVEKVQ
+2289 
-2298 KDTFETIRKLKE
+2298 
-2310 GKEVSSEADEAPL
+2310 
-2323 ITKTR
+2323 
-2328 KDLRKALLE
+2328 
-2337 DNKDVI
+2337 
-2343 MSALE
+2343 
-2348 NAKNL
+2348 NAKNR
-2353 SSPLM
+2353 SMILM
-2358 NNTDTIRLSEMV
+2358 NNTDTIRNTELV
-2370 FGRKAGSKINEIIFQ
+2370 FGRENGKKINDLIFQ
-2385 KAIDNEAKSV
+2385 KEIDNEAKSIA
-2395 SWQNKERTGIKAL
+2395 WQNKERADIKAL
-2408 GIKPRSKESA
+2408 GIKARSKESA

-2425 GEYVNEF
+2425 GKYVDEF
-2432 GDVVEYTDSDLMLEF
+2432 GDLVEYKDSDLMTEF
-2447 PNVADQKRIKDAAI
+2447 PDVETQKKIKNAAKVI
-2461 AMRAKY
+2461 RDKY
-2467 DEYIELAN
+2467 DNYIAAAN
-2475 GVLTGLGFKPIEKR
+2475 DVLTQLGFEPIKKR
-2489 KNYFMHFQELGDFLS
+2489 DDYMRHFQELTDVFS
-2504 KNGIPFNPQSM
+2504 RYGIPFNAQNM
-2515 KENNLPTDI
+2515 QEHVLPTDI
-2524 NGLTEFFV
+2524 NGLTEFWS
-2532 PQKKWFASMNQRK
+2532 PQKNYFANMQPRK
-2545 GKRTVYDAVTGI
+2545 GIRTTLDAITGI
-2557 DKYISGVADIIYHTE
+2557 DGYIGGVANLIYHTE

-2578 AFEELIR
+2578 AFEEMIR
-2585 DTYGQGEVAK
+2585 DTYGEDKGWDNLE
-2595 ANRSLLPKELQ
+2595 NLPEDQQ
-2606 MERLK
+2606 MARAEK
-2611 KQQDEH
+2611 IQDNH
-2617 LSKYVHWLHNWTD
+2617 LSNYAAWVHEWT
-2630 NLAGKKNRIDRAIED
+2630 NNIAGKKSKIDRSVESM
-2645 FGDRAGFS
+2645 FGRKAFS
-2653 TLDTARRQVSANMIG
+2653 FLDQIRKQVGANMIG
-2668 FNLSSSLTNL
+2668 LNLSSSLTNL
-2678 IASVQAM
+2678 IASVQAT
-2685 AKTNKVA
+2685 AKTNKLA
-2692 VAKGTADTIRNIV
+2692 VAKGTADTIKNIFI
-2705 QKDDFISKN
+2705 KDNFMEKN
-2714 SFLTNRFGT
+2714 NFLTSRMGT

-2728 NWWQKAQDAGFIF
+2728 TAWQKIQDAGFVF
-2741 MKGMDWFSANQI
+2741 MKGMDWFSSNQI
-2753 VRSKFYELRANGMSE
+2753 VRSKYYELRSKGMSE

-2789 ANAMLYNSKAFNV
+2789 ANAQLYNSKMV
-2802 IGQFQLEVN
+2802 GLVTQFQLEVN
-2811 NQLYSIFYDTYHE
+2811 NQLYSMFYDTYHE
-2824 SKEKAKGDSIRTA
+2824 SKENAKNNALRTA

-2844 GQLFAMTHVFG
+2844 GQLFAFTHLFG
-2855 QTFEAVAGYNPTFDV
+2855 KTFESIAGYNPTFDI

-2877 LGLGDDDDDNIVDN
+2877 LGVGDDDDDKPTSER
-2891 LQEAA
+2891 LKEAA
-2896 DQLLDALPYSNLI
+2896 DQLVDALPYVNIL
-2909 TGGGRIPLSSALPDI
+2909 TGGGRIPVASGIPNI
-2924 GGLITGGKD
+2924 VGVMTGGKD
-2933 NYGKDLQFSKEMA
+2933 DYGNELTLEDELK
-2946 KLPYLLMPAGYGQ
+2946 KLLYLVPPTGGNQ

-2992 TAINRIQAGIFGQWS
+2992 TPLNRIQAGLFGQWS
-3007 NKNARDYFDNE
+3007 NENAREYFDNE
-3018 RQPLREKQIQEY
+3018 RQPLKEKQIQEY

-3037 ADYWEYREGLKDQKT
+3037 ADYWKYRDGLKEQKT
-3052 VEDKFNYIADLD
+3052 LEDKFNYIADLD
-3064 LPIDKKN
+3064 LPVSKKN
-3071 IMINNAVD
+3071 IMINNIVD
-3079 RDESI
+3079 RKEKVDMI
-3084 DLTNY
+3084 NY
-3089 DDFSSYEEFDYAI
+3089 DDFSSYEEFDFAT
-3102 KNPEKYCLS
+3102 KNPEKYSFLES
-3111 RAVAKEFSTYK
+3111 MGVSYKDYKSSDEAKEAYDWAFNNPEKYSLAKAAAGDVVTYRSY
-3122 TYVSDLNDLRA
+3122 TSALNELKA

-3138 GKTISGSRKEKVINY
+3138 GKTISGSRKAKVAEY
-3153 INGLNADYGEKII
+3153 INGLSADYGEKII

-3173 ADDTYNYEIIDYLN
+3173 SDDTYNYEIIDYLN
-3187 NRQDISYAEM
+3187 NREDITYSEM
-3197 ETILKELGFQVDSN
+3197 ETILKELGFTVDAA

>member
-1 MANYYLND
+1 MANYYLNN
-9 DGTLTKENKKK
+9 DGTLSKENKKK

-33 RLSQEDI
+33 ILSPEDT
-40 APVKTSASK
+40 APVKTTTSK
-49 RTWFNSGL
+49 RTWFNPGL
-57 FEDGLDFEDIPKTLL
+57 FEDGWDFGDISKTLL
-72 GTNVDFAEDL
+72 GTNVDFAEDF

-89 GEGIIDTVATGV
+89 GEGAIDAIATGV

-122 RDLVNENKWDE
+122 RDLANEYQWAE

-161 VLGEKTDALVQS
+161 VLGEKTDAVVQS
-173 AGQLSGTYGL
+173 AGQLVGTYGL

-265 NFGWDAAGEGFEE
+265 SLGWDAAGEGFEE

-290 LTYEKESTLEELLL
+290 LTYEKESTLDELLL
-304 SEDAMDAYLESFI
+304 SEDAMDVYLEAFI

-323 GGFNVGKLHNS
+323 GGANVGKVAHS
-334 IKTGRDY
+334 AKTGRDY
-341 DTGLTDNEQSVIDA
+341 DTGLTVNEQSVVDA
-355 EVSERSTLEKQKKAA
+355 EVKNRITERQKNVAVKEKIDQLITEQEKTFGTLSDSEKKRI
-370 AQKEQLIN
+370 KEQVQLEEIDYTTTKISKKERT
-378 QEIEKAVERATKR
+378 EIEKQVREDLEK
-391 RGDVSEEQK
+391 GYIGIDQ
-400 KIIEDGVR
+400 IESTLASG
-408 KGIADIDYN
+408 K
-417 TVELTKKEIAE
+417 TAE
-428 IQKQVDEDLRRGAID
+428 IKDLESQLVNTTDEI
-443 TFRIENTI
+443 
-451 YQEPILKMRELSRE
+451 
-465 RATANEA
+465 
-472 RQAEI
+472 
-477 DAELKKLDDDYN
+477 
-489 ALLDKNGLL
+489 
-498 KESYVQRELRKQA
+498 
-511 FEPKLTGKETEKEL
+511 
-525 AIIENVKEL
+525 
-534 ELGNDRATHEMVDFF
+534 
-549 MKVARESDYDISLT
+549 
-563 NNNELEDMG
+563 
-572 EYKDNITARIRDL
+572 
-585 KLELKNE
+585 
-592 TNEQKKSEI
+592 KKSEI
-601 QKEIEKLRSKR
+601 QAKIKQLKADRATQLTGALGKDTYLQESYRQEALKRKEFSREVK
-612 GTIDGFIVEEDGKL
+612 EEDTDITKELLESAKNSKMNDTRRMHDLFEYTNKIANDTGTKYGFVNNEQLKQLGHDVEGRTINGL
-626 VLNVD
+626 VRVNEDGTTKILINVD
-631 SPKAMNVNIGHEL
+631 SDKSLNTIIGHET
-644 THAIEKSK
+644 THLFEGTSEYKVLQDIAKEYAI
-652 HYDAYKKYILD
+652 
-663 YAKTKGVYDKYHN
+663 TKGEYDS
-676 DTKRLYNSVKKAD
+676 RLKQIQSLYEGTNANIENEITAD
-689 VEKETIAFLT
+689 LV
-699 GDYIFTDQEFV
+699 GDYLFTDEQFIN
-710 SSLSIEQPNIFKQA
+710 SLSTKQPNVFQKI
-724 YDYIKHVYKIAT
+724 YDYIKHAYKMAT

-743 QLERAKRMFDKA
+743 QLEQLKRRFDKA
-755 YKEMSKATTGEVD
+755 YKEMSKATTGKVD
-768 SNLTTEA
+768 SNLTAEA
-775 DSNTKY
+775 DSDTKY
-781 SLNDNT
+781 HVSNT
-787 VSLTSERI
+787 F
-795 DSVISDYGA
+795 SD
-804 SDKRYAK
+804 
-811 AYITSIN
+811 
-818 PRDYLKLT
+818 
-826 ISDKNLA
+826 
-833 KWEQAADEGTSESIY
+833 
-848 PLDEAKLKNERNI
+848 
-861 PMLEIDTETGEVI
+861 EIDKALKRVYTKKGIALNEGIQFPNISNSSKNNISEKTE
-874 GHEGRHRMMALMRA
+874 
-888 GATNVPIV
+888 N
-896 VVDNTTKYSK
+896 
-906 KKEPSMVISSQD
+906 
-918 FGNDPVNGGFT
+918 VNG
-929 TEIRN
+929 
-934 LIPTNKI
+934 
-941 YKEDIQQ
+941 QQ
-948 AYGKDAD
+948 
-955 IRFSLSDNQG
+955 
-965 RKLTKEQQE
+965 KEQYLLSE
-974 YFKDTVV
+974 ADSKYAVAV
-981 KDKKGRIKVVYHGTN
+981 EN
-996 RKFNVFKPGDIGMHF
+996 GDI
-1011 GTKTAA
+1011 
-1017 RDRVGKGKNTR
+1017 
-1028 LVEAYVNITNPII
+1028 
-1041 FDEDLGAWDA
+1041 
-1051 DYRLAQELLNRG
+1051 
-1063 IISYEE
+1063 
-1069 GIKALRTDSGYK
+1069 
-1081 RATEDS
+1081 
-1087 NKKLRELLQSKGYDG
+1087 
-1102 IVYKNSFE
+1102 
-1110 GTGGNSYI
+1110 
-1118 AFSSN
+1118 
-1123 QIKEVY
+1123 
-1129 NTNPTSNPD
+1129 
-1138 IRYSLSDNQGRE
+1138 
-1150 LTKEQQE
+1150 
-1157 YFKDSKVRDENGNL
+1157 
-1171 LTMYHGTPNG
+1171 
-1181 DFTVFKDGTYFT
+1181 
-1193 QNKEYADRY
+1193 
-1202 QEPGAS
+1202 
-1208 SISTGKTKE
+1208 
-1217 NPKTYEV
+1217 
-1224 YLDIKKPF
+1224 
-1232 DINDPKARE
+1232 
-1241 VYINDYIKGGNAM
+1241 
-1254 GINPYLTDAEYD
+1254 
-1266 KIKTIDWTEG
+1266 
-1276 EDLRDFLIEEGY
+1276 
-1288 DYDGLILDEGA
+1288 
-1299 DGGYGDAVQYRGK
+1299 
-1312 SYVVF
+1312 
-1317 SPEQV
+1317 
-1322 KSVDNANPTNNPDIR
+1322 
-1337 YSLSGRDGEYM
+1337 
-1348 SAVERGDTETAQR
+1348 ETAQK

-1381 QVFNE
+1381 QIFNE
-1386 FSKDKRGSNTHTKV
+1386 FSKDKRGSNTRTKV

-1433 KDSDAEKMKQK
+1433 KVSNAEKMKQK

-1464 YDYTAH
+1464 YDYTTH
-1470 RETTDAWY
+1470 RENADAWY

-1503 TSARESTVYLF
+1503 TGARESTVYMF
-1514 KEPNQAKSADPITYD
+1514 KDPNQAKSADPITYD

-1538 ERFNAKKRDIRFSLS
+1538 ERFNSRKRDIRFSLS
-1553 APVEENKNLMAIHNL
+1553 SPVEENKNLMAIHNL
-1568 HANEVLKQ
+1568 HANEVLRQ

-1586 IAVTDLAKVDHEGF
+1586 IAVTDPAKVDHEGF

-1627 YTPTFPRIEYEA
+1627 YTPTFPQIKYQADEKAAERIADKIDSLIDKMPEGYG
-1639 NEAAS
+1639 NELRKLRYS
-1644 EAVYRTL
+1644 DSIEELLNNEGGESGLIGRYRDNNDMKQLYLTDKGEAVPL
-1651 TDATKGAPEDVRRNV
+1651 ITKRVET
-1666 LKYHPGNIDDELNRW
+1666 KIDDLKK
-1681 GGETGLVESLLD
+1681 ETYD
-1693 DMSMKQ
+1693 YIID
-1699 TYLYTKGQY
+1699 
-1708 VEDISKTTE
+1708 
-1717 IKLTEEQKLEYDTLI
+1717 KLG
-1732 SELGEDTVRSL
+1732 SDTVASS
-1743 KAPVGENPIKHRQA
+1743 KGEGITGREWFNRYGEQ
-1757 WIKEHER
+1757 IKE
-1764 EIRDAYKTYLGN
+1764 AYYNFFVEGGTAEDSAKKF
-1776 SLRSDGHDI
+1776 
-1785 TDGELNSI
+1785 
-1793 IEAETPAFFYKEV
+1793 IESRKPVYWVEQA
-1806 RAALNYLNNG
+1806 RAAAEYIKDG
-1816 DTTVKVEYDGEATRQ
+1816 GVKVSEISDYAATNKAVN
-1831 EIENRIDE
+1831 EKIAGSD
-1839 SEYKQWLENL
+1839 YTQWLNEL
-1849 FKGIERKSG
+1849 FSGIEGRSG
-1858 LRNNVDLFTP
+1858 IRNNKDLFTP

-1910 AAQEYGSIEDI
+1910 AAQEYDSIEDI
-1921 KKDSGRIGKLTE
+1921 KKDSERIGKLTE
-1933 EEHKQ
+1933 EEHEQ

-1975 TKNGIKGFLK
+1975 TKKGIKGYLK

-1997 VDDLINLRDYIRSL
+1997 VDDLVNLRDYIRSL

-2041 LKQKLLEAGYS
+2041 LKQKLLESGYS

-2080 PSNDI
+2080 PGEDI
-2085 EPVNRQGNAYVGGY
+2085 PADGY
-2099 AVYGSDMKRLKE
+2099 AVYGSDVKLQEGIAPVNVENALAENAELRKKLEEYTELPQESKVLDKNNLEQIAAENDSLRKKLEFFTEIEEDSKNLNEIDKGREDLIRQALE

-2132 NVAALAPE
+2132 NVTALAPE
-2140 PTLTENTPNVEDIAP
+2140 PEGYKALAEEDLPYIEQEREESFRNITEDSAP
-2155 VRDDLTE
+2155 VEQEYYNMPDTAPLDDKSLKLLSKNMRQE
-2162 SDGLKNKIKAVE
+2162 LGLKNNQVAELRKIIQDFSTSETASKEDLYNAIESEFGTIYEKKKLDTVQEIKASLRSMKINVSDTIKSDIPDYFQFKQRNFGKIRFANDGLAVDDVYE
-2174 DNLSK
+2174 GLKDVYPEYFPDNIANPTDQLLKIADVVNMDANYIEEYALPEEQIQEVTDFIYESISDYKRQKRQEASENAAKAPIDESMIPK

-2248 RVKAFPTSEVYTDS
+2248 RVKAFPTSEVYSDS

-2328 KDLRKALLE
+2328 KELRKTLLE

-2395 SWQNKERTGIKAL
+2395 SWQNKERAGIKAL

-2447 PNVADQKRIKDAAI
+2447 PNVADQKMIKDAAI

-2585 DTYGQGEVAK
+2585 DTYGQGEVAI
-2595 ANRSLLPKELQ
+2595 ANRSLLPEELQ

-2611 KQQDEH
+2611 KQQDKH
-2617 LSKYVHWLHNWTD
+2617 LSKYVRWLHNWTD
-2630 NLAGKKNRIDRAIED
+2630 NLAGKKNRIDRVIED

-2678 IASVQAM
+2678 IASVQAI

-2728 NWWQKAQDAGFIF
+2728 TAWQKIQDAGFVF
-2741 MKGMDWFSANQI
+2741 MKGTDWFTANQI
-2753 VRSKFYELRANGMSE
+2753 VRSKYYELRSKGMSE

-2789 ANAMLYNSKAFNV
+2789 ANAQFYNSKLFNV

-2811 NQLYSIFYDTYHE
+2811 NQLYSMFYDTYHE
-2824 SKEKAKGDSIRTA
+2824 SKEKAKGDSIKTA
-2837 AGMTFTL
+2837 AGITFTL

-2924 GGLITGGKD
+2924 GGLITGKKD
-2933 NYGKDLQFSKEMA
+2933 NYGNDLQFSKEMA

-3089 DDFSSYEEFDYAI
+3089 DDFSSYEEFDYSI

-3138 GKTISGSRKEKVINY
+3138 GKTISGSRKEKVISY

-3197 ETILKELGFQVDSN
+3197 ETILKELGFQVDSD

>member
-1 MANYYLND
+1 MNDTRRMHDLFEYTNKIANDTGTKYGFVNNEQLKQLGHDVEGRTINGLVRVNE
-9 DGTLTKENKKK
+9 DGTTK
-20 KGKNYILQEDGSL
+20 IL
-33 RLSQEDI
+33 I
-40 APVKTSASK
+40 
-49 RTWFNSGL
+49 
-57 FEDGLDFEDIPKTLL
+57 
-72 GTNVDFAEDL
+72 
-82 SSGLAGI
+82 
-89 GEGIIDTVATGV
+89 
-101 GAIAKK
+101 
-107 LGKDDFADKTQKFIE
+107 
-122 RDLVNENKWDE
+122 
-133 KLASK
+133 
-138 IPGVETLQM
+138 
-147 ANVVANK
+147 
-154 GDTEKVS
+154 
-161 VLGEKTDALVQS
+161 
-173 AGQLSGTYGL
+173 
-183 QAVGVPWWLTTGAT
+183 
-197 SFGGGAEEA
+197 
-206 FQNDATYGEAGT
+206 
-218 YGLINAGAEII
+218 
-229 SEKLTGGIKFG
+229 
-240 GVALDEG
+240 
-247 LKKTLTKGI
+247 
-256 SNKVAKTLV
+256 
-265 NFGWDAAGEGFEE
+265 
-278 VFSEVMTNIGKK
+278 
-290 LTYEKESTLEELLL
+290 
-304 SEDAMDAYLESFI
+304 
-317 GGAVLG
+317 
-323 GGFNVGKLHNS
+323 
-334 IKTGRDY
+334 
-341 DTGLTDNEQSVIDA
+341 
-355 EVSERSTLEKQKKAA
+355 
-370 AQKEQLIN
+370 
-378 QEIEKAVERATKR
+378 
-391 RGDVSEEQK
+391 
-400 KIIEDGVR
+400 
-408 KGIADIDYN
+408 
-417 TVELTKKEIAE
+417 
-428 IQKQVDEDLRRGAID
+428 
-443 TFRIENTI
+443 
-451 YQEPILKMRELSRE
+451 
-465 RATANEA
+465 
-472 RQAEI
+472 
-477 DAELKKLDDDYN
+477 
-489 ALLDKNGLL
+489 
-498 KESYVQRELRKQA
+498 
-511 FEPKLTGKETEKEL
+511 
-525 AIIENVKEL
+525 
-534 ELGNDRATHEMVDFF
+534 
-549 MKVARESDYDISLT
+549 
-563 NNNELEDMG
+563 
-572 EYKDNITARIRDL
+572 
-585 KLELKNE
+585 
-592 TNEQKKSEI
+592 
-601 QKEIEKLRSKR
+601 
-612 GTIDGFIVEEDGKL
+612 
-626 VLNVD
+626 NVD
-631 SPKAMNVNIGHEL
+631 SDKSLNTIIGHET
-644 THAIEKSK
+644 THLFEGTSEYKALQDIAKEYAI
-652 HYDAYKKYILD
+652 
-663 YAKTKGVYDKYHN
+663 TKGEYDS
-676 DTKRLYNSVKKAD
+676 RLKQIQSLYEGTNANIENEITAD
-689 VEKETIAFLT
+689 LV
-699 GDYIFTDQEFV
+699 GDYLFTDEQFIN
-710 SSLSIEQPNIFKQA
+710 SLSTKQPNVFQKI
-724 YDYIKHVYKIAT
+724 YDYIKHAYKMAT

-743 QLERAKRMFDKA
+743 QLEQLKRRFDKA
-755 YKEMSKATTGEVD
+755 YKEMSKATTGKVD

-775 DSNTKY
+775 ESDTKY
-781 SLNDNT
+781 S
-787 VSLTSERI
+787 I
-795 DSVISDYGA
+795 
-804 SDKRYAK
+804 
-811 AYITSIN
+811 
-818 PRDYLKLT
+818 
-826 ISDKNLA
+826 
-833 KWEQAADEGTSESIY
+833 
-848 PLDEAKLKNERNI
+848 
-861 PMLEIDTETGEVI
+861 
-874 GHEGRHRMMALMRA
+874 
-888 GATNVPIV
+888 
-896 VVDNTTKYSK
+896 
-906 KKEPSMVISSQD
+906 
-918 FGNDPVNGGFT
+918 
-929 TEIRN
+929 
-934 LIPTNKI
+934 
-941 YKEDIQQ
+941 
-948 AYGKDAD
+948 
-955 IRFSLSDNQG
+955 SDNQG
-965 RKLTKEQQE
+965 RHLTKEQQE

-1254 GINPYLTDAEYD
+1254 GINPYLSDAEYN
-1266 KIKTIDWTEG
+1266 KIQAIDWTEG

-1299 DGGYGDAVQYRGK
+1299 DGGYGDAVEYRGK

-1322 KSVDNANPTNNPDIR
+1322 KSVDNSNPTDNPDI
-1337 YSLSGRDGEYM
+1337 
-1348 SAVERGDTETAQR
+1348 
-1361 LVDEAAK
+1361 
-1368 NAGYTIK
+1368 
-1375 AYHGSR
+1375 
-1381 QVFNE
+1381 
-1386 FSKDKRGSNTHTKV
+1386 
-1400 SNDWFFAADKETA
+1400 
-1413 NSYYPYGV
+1413 
-1421 MKELARQSPNIW
+1421 
-1433 KDSDAEKMKQK
+1433 
-1444 GKLYNL
+1444 NL
-1450 YIKMENPLVVDVAD
+1450 
-1464 YDYTAH
+1464 
-1470 RETTDAWY
+1470 
-1478 EYTVQAEENGNDGI
+1478 
-1492 ILLNAM
+1492 
-1498 DNQLK
+1498 
-1503 TSARESTVYLF
+1503 
-1514 KEPNQAKSADPITYD
+1514 
-1529 DNGNVIPLS
+1529 
-1538 ERFNAKKRDIRFSLS
+1538 
-1553 APVEENKNLMAIHNL
+1553 
-1568 HANEVLKQ
+1568 
-1576 LDLGGMPMPS
+1576 
-1586 IAVTDLAKVDHEGF
+1586 
-1600 GDITLILDKDTIDPK
+1600 
-1615 KSKYN
+1615 
-1620 KVYSGDA
+1620 
-1627 YTPTFPRIEYEA
+1627 
-1639 NEAAS
+1639 
-1644 EAVYRTL
+1644 
-1651 TDATKGAPEDVRRNV
+1651 
-1666 LKYHPGNIDDELNRW
+1666 
-1681 GGETGLVESLLD
+1681 
-1693 DMSMKQ
+1693 
-1699 TYLYTKGQY
+1699 
-1708 VEDISKTTE
+1708 
-1717 IKLTEEQKLEYDTLI
+1717 
-1732 SELGEDTVRSL
+1732 
-1743 KAPVGENPIKHRQA
+1743 
-1757 WIKEHER
+1757 
-1764 EIRDAYKTYLGN
+1764 
-1776 SLRSDGHDI
+1776 
-1785 TDGELNSI
+1785 
-1793 IEAETPAFFYKEV
+1793 
-1806 RAALNYLNNG
+1806 
-1816 DTTVKVEYDGEATRQ
+1816 
-1831 EIENRIDE
+1831 
-1839 SEYKQWLENL
+1839 
-1849 FKGIERKSG
+1849 
-1858 LRNNVDLFTP
+1858 
-1868 SGNRRSFDKL
+1868 
-1878 HDPVTLDNIVKAMR
+1878 
-1892 GDEQQKGQGFLG
+1892 
-1904 GNLSGA
+1904 
-1910 AAQEYGSIEDI
+1910 
-1921 KKDSGRIGKLTE
+1921 
-1933 EEHKQ
+1933 
-1938 NNKYIEDTLNEIAM
+1938 
-1952 RYADGKDWWDA
+1952 
-1963 RNALVEAVAMRE
+1963 
-1975 TKNGIKGFLK
+1975 
-1985 EYDYVYKLDDSI
+1985 
-1997 VDDLINLRDYIRSL
+1997 
-2011 PVPYF
+2011 
-2016 EAKPQRAVGFDEV
+2016 
-2029 GVFVIPNNADAA
+2029 
-2041 LKQKLLEAGYS
+2041 
-2052 IAEYNPDIEGDRQ
+2052 
-2065 RVVNE
+2065 
-2070 FEKYKFSLSK
+2070 SLSK
-2080 PSNDI
+2080 PGEDI
-2085 EPVNRQGNAYVGGY
+2085 PADGY
-2099 AVYGSDMKRLKE
+2099 AVYGRDVKLQE

-2120 RDLKNTLSDLRE
+2120 QDLKNTLSDLRE

-2140 PTLTENTPNVEDIAP
+2140 PEGYKALTEEDLPYIEQEREASFRNITEDSVPVEQEYYNMPDTAPLDDKSLKLLSKNMRQELGLKNNQVAELRKIIQDFSTSETASKEDLYNAIESEFGTIYEKKKLDTLQEIKVSLRSMKINVSDTIKSDIPDYFQFKQRNFGKIRFANDGLAVDDVYEGLKDIYPEYFPDNIANPTDQLLKIADVVNMDANYIEEYALPEEQIQEVTDFIYESISDYKRQKRQEASENAAKAPIDESMIPYEVPELVDDIAP
-2155 VRDDLTE
+2155 VREDLAE
-2162 SDGLKNKIKAVE
+2162 SDGLKNKIKVVE
-2174 DNLSK
+2174 DNLGK

>member
-1 MANYYLND
+1 MAILKVND
-9 DGTLTKENKKK
+9 DGSIGIKKNKNKKK
-20 KGKNYILQEDGSL
+20 TADLIVGEDGKITFNADKVKSS
-33 RLSQEDI
+33 LSQNNDI
-40 APVKTSASK
+40 APVRTDVK
-49 RTWFNSGL
+49 RSWFKSGL
-57 FEDGLDFEDIPKTLL
+57 FEDGYDFGDITKTIL
-72 GTNVDFAEDL
+72 GTNKDFADDFF
-82 SSGLAGI
+82 SGVAGI
-89 GEGIIDTVATGV
+89 GEGVVDTAAYAAG
-101 GAIAKK
+101 GIAKK
-107 LGKDDFADKTQKFIE
+107 LGKDEFAKKTQKFIE
-122 RDLVNENKWDE
+122 RDLVEEYQLGD
-133 KLASK
+133 KLARQVN
-138 IPGVETLQM
+138 PGIKGISLLNELV
-147 ANVVANK
+147 NK
-154 GDTEKVS
+154 SGSEKAS
-161 VLGEKTDALVQS
+161 VLGEKTDSLVQS
-173 AGQLSGTYGL
+173 GGQLAGTFAL
-183 QAVGVPWWLTTGAT
+183 QSVGVPWWLTTGVT
-197 SFGGGAEEA
+197 SFGGGTEEA
-206 FQNDATYGEAGT
+206 FQNDATYGEAGA
-218 YGLINAGAEII
+218 YGLINAGAEILT
-229 SEKLTGGIKFG
+229 EKIFGGIKFG
-240 GVALDEG
+240 GKALDEG
-247 LKKTLTKGI
+247 LKKKLAGGI
-256 SNKVAKTLV
+256 SNKTLRTLTK
-265 NFGWDAAGEGFEE
+265 FGWDMAGEGTEE
-278 VFSEVMTNIGKK
+278 VLSDVITNIGKK
-290 LTYEKESTLEELLL
+290 LTYEDEATLKELVL
-304 SEDAMDAYLESFI
+304 SEEAMDGYLESFI

-428 IQKQVDEDLRRGAID
+428 IQKQVNEDLRRGAID

-465 RATANEA
+465 RATANET

-477 DAELKKLDDDYN
+477 DAELKKLNDDYN

-572 EYKDNITARIRDL
+572 EYKDAITARIRDL

-612 GTIDGFIVEEDGKL
+612 GTIDGFIVEENGKL

-663 YAKTKGVYDKYHN
+663 YAKTKGVYDKYYN
-676 DTKRLYNSVKKAD
+676 DTKRLYNSVKNAD
-689 VEKETIAFLT
+689 VEKETVSFLT
-699 GDYIFTDQEFV
+699 GDYVFTDQEFV

-768 SNLTTEA
+768 SNLTKEA

-965 RKLTKEQQE
+965 RNLTKEQQ
-974 YFKDTVV
+974 
-981 KDKKGRIKVVYHGTN
+981 
-996 RKFNVFKPGDIGMHF
+996 
-1011 GTKTAA
+1011 A
-1017 RDRVGKGKNTR
+1017 
-1028 LVEAYVNITNPII
+1028 
-1041 FDEDLGAWDA
+1041 
-1051 DYRLAQELLNRG
+1051 
-1063 IISYEE
+1063 
-1069 GIKALRTDSGYK
+1069 
-1081 RATEDS
+1081 
-1087 NKKLRELLQSKGYDG
+1087 
-1102 IVYKNSFE
+1102 
-1110 GTGGNSYI
+1110 
-1118 AFSSN
+1118 
-1123 QIKEVY
+1123 
-1129 NTNPTSNPD
+1129 
-1138 IRYSLSDNQGRE
+1138 
-1150 LTKEQQE
+1150 

-1241 VYINDYIKGGNAM
+1241 VYRNAM

-1368 NAGYTIK
+1368 NAGYTTK
-1375 AYHGSR
+1375 AYHGTLTKGITEFKKSFIGSR
-1381 QVFNE
+1381 
-1386 FSKDKRGSNTHTKV
+1386 FSYDEVG
-1400 SNDWFFAADKETA
+1400 FFFTDNLKLAEDYATSEYDA
-1413 NSYYPYGV
+1413 N
-1421 MKELARQSPNIW
+1421 R
-1433 KDSDAEKMKQK
+1433 K
-1444 GKLYNL
+1444 GEVISA
-1450 YIKMENPLVVDVAD
+1450 YIKTSNAFIFDKD
-1464 YDYTAH
+1464 YAIKNGYGNIFRDN
-1470 RETTDAWY
+1470 DAVNVWDIY
-1478 EYTVQAEENGNDGI
+1478 QSALLDEAEEMRADSIIVKDGKSMMVV
-1492 ILLNAM
+1492 A
-1498 DNQLK
+1498 
-1503 TSARESTVYLF
+1503 F
-1514 KEPNQAKSADPITYD
+1514 EPNQIKSAEPITYD
-1529 DNGNVIPLS
+1529 NNGNVIPLS
-1538 ERFNAKKRDIRFSLS
+1538 ERFNSRKRDIRFSLS
-1553 APVEENKNLMAIHNL
+1553 SPVEENKNLIAIHNL

-1586 IAVTDLAKVDHEGF
+1586 IAVTDPAKVDHEGF

-1639 NEAAS
+1639 NEAVSNNIANRVNALYDNIPDYYQRDIRMFRGPDGIN
-1644 EAVYRTL
+1644 EA
-1651 TDATKGAPEDVRRNV
+1651 
-1666 LKYHPGNIDDELNRW
+1666 LNSA
-1681 GGETGLVESLLD
+1681 GGENALIEQYKDTYG
-1693 DMSMKQ
+1693 MKQ
-1699 TYLYTKGQY
+1699 LYLAEKGSAVPVVVKETQ
-1708 VEDISKTTE
+1708 VEMTDFQKESAQAA
-1717 IKLTEEQKLEYDTLI
+1717 IKA
-1732 SELGEDTVRSL
+1732 LGEDSIREIIPKTRGPHNIEMRKEWLAKYGDKLKKVYANLFIKDGFSAEETKTIIDSQNNGYWISEARRAAEYLETGGITVKKEDDFRATEAKIDSL
-1743 KAPVGENPIKHRQA
+1743 VPEKDYQA
-1757 WIKEHER
+1757 WLKE
-1764 EIRDAYKTYLGN
+1764 
-1776 SLRSDGHDI
+1776 
-1785 TDGELNSI
+1785 
-1793 IEAETPAFFYKEV
+1793 FF
-1806 RAALNYLNNG
+1806 AG
-1816 DTTVKVEYDGEATRQ
+1816 VEG
-1831 EIENRIDE
+1831 
-1839 SEYKQWLENL
+1839 L
-1849 FKGIERKSG
+1849 SG
-1858 LRNNVDLFTP
+1858 LRNKKDLFTP
-1868 SGNRRSFDKL
+1868 KGNRRSFEAL
-1878 HDPVTLDNIVKAMR
+1878 HDPITLDNIVKAMR

-1975 TKNGIKGFLK
+1975 TKKGIKGYLK

-1997 VDDLINLRDYIRSL
+1997 VDDLVNLRDYIRSL

-2041 LKQKLLEAGYS
+2041 LKQKLLESGYS

-2080 PSNDI
+2080 PNNDI
-2085 EPVNRQGNAYVGGY
+2085 APVNRQGNAYVGGY

-2120 RDLKNTLSDLRE
+2120 QDLKNTLSDLRE

-2140 PTLTENTPNVEDIAP
+2140 PEGYKALTEEDLPYMEQEREESFRNITEDSAPVEQEYYNMPDTAPLDDKSLKLLSKNMRQELGLKNNQVAGLRRIIQDFSTSETASKEDLYNAIESEFGTIYEKKKLDTVQEIKAALRSMKINVSDTIKSDIPDYFQFKQRNFGKIRFANDGLAVDDVYEGLKDIYPEYFPDDIANPTDQLLKIADVVNMDANYIEEYALPEEQIQDVTDYIYESISDYKRQKRQEASENAAKAPIDESMIPYEVSEPVEDIAP
-2155 VRDDLTE
+2155 VRGDLKQKESNSEAEPEDLVTKTKKELRKQLLVDE
-2162 SDGLKNKIKAVE
+2162 SDFFA
-2174 DNLSK
+2174 
-2179 EKKRLDDE
+2179 
-2187 YAKTLNPLK
+2187 
-2196 EEIKSKE
+2196 
-2203 EFISNKALNL
+2203 KAL
-2213 YNELKGLKKGVR
+2213 
-2225 ASDELSY
+2225 D
-2232 LLDYGFSWNE
+2232 
-2242 LKTSLL
+2242 
-2248 RVKAFPTSEVYTDS
+2248 
-2262 AVESIIRETLGRE
+2262 
-2275 YEEKLYQVSEIEAE
+2275 
-2289 YKDAVEKVQ
+2289 
-2298 KDTFETIRKLKE
+2298 
-2310 GKEVSSEADEAPL
+2310 
-2323 ITKTR
+2323 
-2328 KDLRKALLE
+2328 
-2337 DNKDVI
+2337 
-2343 MSALE
+2343 
-2348 NAKNL
+2348 NAKNR
-2353 SSPLM
+2353 SMILM
-2358 NNTDTIRLSEMV
+2358 NNTDTIRNTELV
-2370 FGRKAGSKINEIIFQ
+2370 FGRENGKKINDLIFQ
-2385 KAIDNEAKSV
+2385 KEIDNEAKSIA
-2395 SWQNKERTGIKAL
+2395 WQNKERAEIKAL
-2408 GIKPRSKESA
+2408 GIKARSKESA

-2425 GEYVNEF
+2425 GKYVDEF
-2432 GDVVEYTDSDLMLEF
+2432 GDLVEYKDSDLMTEF
-2447 PNVADQKRIKDAAI
+2447 PDVETQKKIKNAAKVI
-2461 AMRAKY
+2461 RDKY
-2467 DEYIELAN
+2467 DNYIAAAN
-2475 GVLTGLGFKPIEKR
+2475 DVLTQLGFEPIKKR
-2489 KNYFMHFQELGDFLS
+2489 DDYMRHFQELTDVFS
-2504 KNGIPFNPQSM
+2504 RYGIPFNAQNM
-2515 KENNLPTDI
+2515 QEHVLPTDI
-2524 NGLTEFFV
+2524 NGLTEFWS
-2532 PQKKWFASMNQRK
+2532 PQKNYFANMQPRK
-2545 GKRTVYDAVTGI
+2545 GIRTTLDAITGI
-2557 DKYISGVADIIYHTE
+2557 DGYIGGVANLIYHTE

-2578 AFEELIR
+2578 AFEEMIR
-2585 DTYGQGEVAK
+2585 DTYGEDKGWDNLE
-2595 ANRSLLPKELQ
+2595 NLPEDQQ
-2606 MERLK
+2606 MARAEK
-2611 KQQDEH
+2611 IQDNH
-2617 LSKYVHWLHNWTD
+2617 LSNYAAWVHEWT
-2630 NLAGKKNRIDRAIED
+2630 NNIAGKKSKIDRSIESM
-2645 FGDRAGFS
+2645 FGRKAFS
-2653 TLDTARRQVSANMIG
+2653 FLDQTRKQVGANMIG
-2668 FNLSSSLTNL
+2668 LNLSSSLTNL

-2685 AKTNKVA
+2685 AKTNKLA
-2692 VAKGTADTIRNIV
+2692 VAKGTADTIKNIFI
-2705 QKDDFISKN
+2705 KDNFMEKN
-2714 SFLTNRFGT
+2714 NFLTSRMGT
-2723 DMLSK
+2723 DMISK
-2728 NWWQKAQDAGFIF
+2728 TAWQKIQDAGFVF
-2741 MKGMDWFSANQI
+2741 MKGMDWFSSNQI
-2753 VRSKFYELRANGMSE
+2753 VRSKYYELRSKGMSE

-2774 SGKFAARIMGDRTKG
+2774 AGKFAARIMGDRTKG
-2789 ANAMLYNSKAFNV
+2789 ANAQLYNSKMV
-2802 IGQFQLEVN
+2802 GLVTQFQLEVN
-2811 NQLYSIFYDTYHE
+2811 NQLYSMFYDTYHE
-2824 SKEKAKGDSIRTA
+2824 SKENAKNNALRTA

-2844 GQLFAMTHVFG
+2844 GQLFAFTHLFG
-2855 QTFEAVAGYNPTFDV
+2855 KTFESIAGYNPTFDI

-2877 LGLGDDDDDNIVDN
+2877 LGVGDDNDDKPTSER
-2891 LQEAA
+2891 LKEAA
-2896 DQLLDALPYSNLI
+2896 DQLVDALPYVNIL
-2909 TGGGRIPLSSALPDI
+2909 TGGGRIPVASGIPNI
-2924 GGLITGGKD
+2924 VGVMTGGKD
-2933 NYGKDLQFSKEMA
+2933 DYGNELTLEDELK
-2946 KLPYLLMPAGYGQ
+2946 KLLYLVPPTGGNQ

-2992 TAINRIQAGIFGQWS
+2992 TPLNRIQAGLFGQWS
-3007 NKNARDYFDNE
+3007 NKNAREYFDNE
-3018 RQPLREKQIQEY
+3018 RQPLKEKQIQEY

-3037 ADYWEYREGLKDQKT
+3037 ADYWKYRDGLKEQKT
-3052 VEDKFNYIADLD
+3052 LEDKFNYIADLD
-3064 LPIDKKN
+3064 LPVSKKN
-3071 IMINNAVD
+3071 IMINNIVD
-3079 RDESI
+3079 RKEKVDMI
-3084 DLTNY
+3084 NY
-3089 DDFSSYEEFDYAI
+3089 DDFSSYEEFDFAT
-3102 KNPEKYCLS
+3102 KNPEKYSFLES
-3111 RAVAKEFSTYK
+3111 MGVSYKDYKSSDEAKEAYDWAFNNPEKYSLAKAAAGDVVTYRS
-3122 TYVSDLNDLRA
+3122 YASALNELKA

-3138 GKTISGSRKEKVINY
+3138 GKTISGSRKAKVAEY
-3153 INGLNADYGEKII
+3153 INGLSADYGEKII

-3173 ADDTYNYEIIDYLN
+3173 SDDTYNYEIIDYLN
-3187 NRQDISYAEM
+3187 NREDITYSEM
-3197 ETILKELGFQVDSN
+3197 ETILKELGFTVDAA

>member
-1 MANYYLND
+1 MAILKVND
-9 DGTLTKENKKK
+9 DGSIGIKKNKNKKK
-20 KGKNYILQEDGSL
+20 TADLIVGEDGKITFNADKVKSS
-33 RLSQEDI
+33 LSQNNDI
-40 APVKTSASK
+40 APVRTDVK
-49 RTWFNSGL
+49 RTWFKSGL
-57 FEDGLDFEDIPKTLL
+57 FEDGYDFGDITKTIL
-72 GTNVDFAEDL
+72 GTNKDFADDFF
-82 SSGLAGI
+82 SGVAGI
-89 GEGIIDTVATGV
+89 GEGLVDTAAYAAGGVAGIGEGV
-101 GAIAKK
+101 VDTAADAAGRIAKK
-107 LGKDDFADKTQKFIE
+107 LGKDEFAKKTQKFIE
-122 RDLVNENKWDE
+122 RDLKDEFAKKAQKFIERDLVEEYQLGDKIARQVNPGIKGISLLNDLVNESDSE
-133 KLASK
+133 KA
-138 IPGVETLQM
+138 
-147 ANVVANK
+147 
-154 GDTEKVS
+154 S
-161 VLGEKTDALVQS
+161 VLGERTDSLVQS
-173 AGQLSGTYGL
+173 GGQLAGTFAL
-183 QAVGVPWWLTTGAT
+183 QSVGVPWWLTTGVT
-197 SFGGGAEEA
+197 SFGGGTEEA
-206 FQNDATYGEAGT
+206 FQNDATYGEAGA
-218 YGLINAGAEII
+218 YGLINAGAEILT
-229 SEKLTGGIKFG
+229 EKIFGGIKFG
-240 GVALDEG
+240 GKALDEG
-247 LKKTLTKGI
+247 LKKKLAGGIANKTLRTLTK
-256 SNKVAKTLV
+256 
-265 NFGWDAAGEGFEE
+265 FGWDMAGEGTEE
-278 VFSEVMTNIGKK
+278 VLSDVITNIGKK
-290 LTYEKESTLEELLL
+290 LTYEDETTLKELVL
-304 SEDAMDAYLESFI
+304 SEEAMDGYLESFI

-465 RATANEA
+465 RVTANEA

-477 DAELKKLDDDYN
+477 DAELKKLNDDYN

-572 EYKDNITARIRDL
+572 EYKDKITARIRDL

-592 TNEQKKSEI
+592 SNEQKKSEI
-601 QKEIEKLRSKR
+601 QKEIEKLRSRR
-612 GTIDGFIVEEDGKL
+612 GTIDGFIVEESGKL

-676 DTKRLYNSVKKAD
+676 DTKRLYNSVKNAD
-689 VEKETIAFLT
+689 VEKETVSFLT

-768 SNLTTEA
+768 SNLTAEA
-775 DSNTKY
+775 DSDTIY
-781 SLNDNT
+781 SLNKNFAEDVDNWYNNET
-787 VSLTSERI
+787 EFKKTGGFFKVGKTSDALKSIGVKDNDIVWDKSKIKKILEDHEEMTIDVIKDVPNVLEYPVVVMQSKTRLNSITLLGEVYADGAPVMVAMQLSPKGKSGRVLNLSKISSAYAKNKVQELINSSDILYVDSDKKRTDSWLRALRLQLPAGLTNYGSIGNVTYYEDIVNSQNSGKTAFEEALEKAQAKKIQAAEATSEKSRLNQQPVVDDI
-795 DSVISDYGA
+795 ISD
-804 SDKRYAK
+804 
-811 AYITSIN
+811 
-818 PRDYLKLT
+818 
-826 ISDKNLA
+826 
-833 KWEQAADEGTSESIY
+833 SES
-848 PLDEAKLKNERNI
+848 KS
-861 PMLEIDTETGEVI
+861 
-874 GHEGRHRMMALMRA
+874 
-888 GATNVPIV
+888 
-896 VVDNTTKYSK
+896 NT
-906 KKEPSMVISSQD
+906 
-918 FGNDPVNGGFT
+918 
-929 TEIRN
+929 
-934 LIPTNKI
+934 
-941 YKEDIQQ
+941 
-948 AYGKDAD
+948 
-955 IRFSLSDNQG
+955 RFSLSDNQG
-965 RKLTKEQQE
+965 RKL
-974 YFKDTVV
+974 
-981 KDKKGRIKVVYHGTN
+981 
-996 RKFNVFKPGDIGMHF
+996 
-1011 GTKTAA
+1011 
-1017 RDRVGKGKNTR
+1017 
-1028 LVEAYVNITNPII
+1028 
-1041 FDEDLGAWDA
+1041 
-1051 DYRLAQELLNRG
+1051 
-1063 IISYEE
+1063 
-1069 GIKALRTDSGYK
+1069 
-1081 RATEDS
+1081 S
-1087 NKKLRELLQSKGYDG
+1087 N
-1102 IVYKNSFE
+1102 
-1110 GTGGNSYI
+1110 
-1118 AFSSN
+1118 
-1123 QIKEVY
+1123 
-1129 NTNPTSNPD
+1129 
-1138 IRYSLSDNQGRE
+1138 
-1150 LTKEQQE
+1150 EQQE

-1171 LTMYHGTPNG
+1171 MVMYHGTPNG
-1181 DFTVFKDGTYFT
+1181 TFNEFRPSYFT
-1193 QNKEYADRY
+1193 PMKWYADRY
-1202 QEPGAS
+1202 QSQGAS
-1208 SISTGKTKE
+1208 SLGYKKTAN
-1217 NPKTYEV
+1217 NPTTYEV
-1224 YLDIKKPF
+1224 YLNIKKPF
-1232 DINDPKARE
+1232 DTREPEARRIFE
-1241 VYINDYIKGGNAM
+1241 E
-1254 GINPYLTDAEYD
+1254 EYYQQWG
-1266 KIKTIDWTEG
+1266 TGTPLMESGLPDWMDG
-1276 EDLRDFLIEEGY
+1276 EDLIEFLEEKGY
-1288 DYDGLILDEGA
+1288 DYDGIILDEGGV
-1299 DGGYGDAVQYRGK
+1299 GGYGEEVVSRGL
-1312 SYVVF
+1312 SYVPL

-1322 KSVDNANPTNNPDIR
+1322 KRVDNTNPTDSPDIR
-1337 YSLSGRDGEYM
+1337 YSLSEADSKYN
-1348 SAVERGDTETAQR
+1348 SAVKSGDIETAQR

-1386 FSKDKRGSNTHTKV
+1386 FSRDKRGSNTHTKV
-1400 SNDWFFAADKETA
+1400 SNDWFFASDKETA

-1421 MKELARQSPNIW
+1421 MKELAKQSPNIW
-1433 KDSDAEKMKQK
+1433 KDSDAERMKQK

-1464 YDYTAH
+1464 YDYAAH
-1470 RETTDAWY
+1470 RETADAWH

-1503 TSARESTVYLF
+1503 TGARESTVYMF
-1514 KEPNQAKSADPITYD
+1514 KDPNQAKSAEPITYD
-1529 DNGNVIPLS
+1529 NSGNVIPLS
-1538 ERFNAKKRDIRFSLS
+1538 ERFNSRKRDIRFSLS
-1553 APVEENKNLMAIHNL
+1553 SPVEENKNLMAIHNL

-1586 IAVTDLAKVDHEGF
+1586 IAVTDPAKVDHEGF

-1639 NEAAS
+1639 NEAVSNNIANRVNALYDNIPDYYQRDIRMFRGPDGIN
-1644 EAVYRTL
+1644 EA
-1651 TDATKGAPEDVRRNV
+1651 
-1666 LKYHPGNIDDELNRW
+1666 LNSA
-1681 GGETGLVESLLD
+1681 GGENALIERYKDTYG
-1693 DMSMKQ
+1693 MKQ
-1699 TYLYTKGQY
+1699 LYLAEKGSAVPVVVKETQ
-1708 VEDISKTTE
+1708 VEMTDFQKESAQAA
-1717 IKLTEEQKLEYDTLI
+1717 IKA
-1732 SELGEDTVRSL
+1732 LGEDS
-1743 KAPVGENPIKHRQA
+1743 I
-1757 WIKEHER
+1757 R
-1764 EIRDAYKTYLGN
+1764 EIIPKTRGPHNIEMRKEWLAKYGDKLKKVYAD
-1776 SLRSDGHDI
+1776 LFIKDGFSAEE
-1785 TDGELNSI
+1785 TKTI
-1793 IEAETPAFFYKEV
+1793 IDSQNNGYWISEAR
-1806 RAALNYLNNG
+1806 RAAEYLETG
-1816 DTTVKVEYDGEATRQ
+1816 GITVKKEDDFRATEAKIDSLVPEKDYQTWLKEFFAGVEG
-1831 EIENRIDE
+1831 
-1839 SEYKQWLENL
+1839 L
-1849 FKGIERKSG
+1849 SG
-1858 LRNNVDLFTP
+1858 LRNKKDLFTP
-1868 SGNRRSFDKL
+1868 KGNRRSFEAL
-1878 HDPVTLDNIVKAMR
+1878 HDPITLDNIVKAMR

-1975 TKNGIKGFLK
+1975 TKKGIKGYLK

-1997 VDDLINLRDYIRSL
+1997 VDDLVNLRDYIRSL

-2041 LKQKLLEAGYS
+2041 LKQKLLESGYS

-2070 FEKYKFSLSK
+2070 FEKYKFSLSN

-2085 EPVNRQGNAYVGGY
+2085 APVNRQGKAYVGGY

-2120 RDLKNTLSDLRE
+2120 QDLKNTLSDLRE

-2140 PTLTENTPNVEDIAP
+2140 PIIAANTPDIEDIAP
-2155 VRDDLTE
+2155 VREDL
-2162 SDGLKNKIKAVE
+2162 KH
-2174 DNLSK
+2174 K
-2179 EKKRLDDE
+2179 E
-2187 YAKTLNPLK
+2187 
-2196 EEIKSKE
+2196 SKE
-2203 EFISNKALNL
+2203 ENN
-2213 YNELKGLKKGVR
+2213 
-2225 ASDELSY
+2225 
-2232 LLDYGFSWNE
+2232 
-2242 LKTSLL
+2242 
-2248 RVKAFPTSEVYTDS
+2248 
-2262 AVESIIRETLGRE
+2262 
-2275 YEEKLYQVSEIEAE
+2275 
-2289 YKDAVEKVQ
+2289 DA
-2298 KDTFETIRKLKE
+2298 KE
-2310 GKEVSSEADEAPL
+2310 PEADEAPL

-2328 KDLRKALLE
+2328 KELRKALLE

-2343 MSALE
+2343 MNALE

-2385 KAIDNEAKSV
+2385 RAIDNEAKSV
-2395 SWQNKERTGIKAL
+2395 AWQNKERSDIKDL

-2461 AMRAKY
+2461 AMRKKY
-2467 DEYIELAN
+2467 DEYIEIAN
-2475 GVLTGLGFKPIEKR
+2475 NVLTGLGFKPIEKR

-2585 DTYGQGEVAK
+2585 DTYGQGEAAN
-2595 ANRSLLPKELQ
+2595 ANRSLLPEELQ

-2611 KQQDEH
+2611 KQQDAH
-2617 LSKYVHWLHNWTD
+2617 LSKYARWLHNWTD

-2653 TLDTARRQVSANMIG
+2653 ILDTARKQVSANMIG

-2714 SFLTNRFGT
+2714 SFLTNRFGS

-2753 VRSKFYELRANGMSE
+2753 VRSKFYELRSKGMSE

-2789 ANAMLYNSKAFNV
+2789 ANAMFYNSKLFNV
-2802 IGQFQLEVN
+2802 VGQFQLEVN
-2811 NQLYSIFYDTYHE
+2811 NQLYSMFYDTYHE
-2824 SKEKAKGDSIRTA
+2824 SKEKAKGDSIKTA
-2837 AGMTFTL
+2837 AGITFTL
-2844 GQLFAMTHVFG
+2844 GQLFVMTHIFG
-2855 QTFEAVAGYNPTFDV
+2855 QTFKAVAGYNPTFDV

-2877 LGLGDDDDDNIVDN
+2877 LGLGDDDDDNVVDN

-2896 DQLLDALPYSNLI
+2896 DQLLDALPYSNLM
-2909 TGGGRIPLSSALPDI
+2909 TGGGRIPLSSAIPDI

-2933 NYGKDLQFSKEMA
+2933 NYGNDLEFSKEMA

-2982 SGNLRFPVED
+2982 NGNLRFPVED
-2992 TAINRIQAGIFGQWS
+2992 TPFNRIQAGLFGQWS
-3007 NKNARDYFDNE
+3007 NENAREYFDNE
-3018 RQPLREKQIQEY
+3018 RQPLKEKQIQEY

-3037 ADYWEYREGLKDQKT
+3037 ADYWKYRDGLKEQKT
-3052 VEDKFNYIADLD
+3052 LEDKFNYIADLD
-3064 LPIDKKN
+3064 LPVSKKN
-3071 IMINNAVD
+3071 IMINNIVD
-3079 RDESI
+3079 RKEKVDMI
-3084 DLTNY
+3084 NY
-3089 DDFSSYEEFDYAI
+3089 DDFSSYEEFDFAT
-3102 KNPEKYCLS
+3102 KNPEKYSFLES
-3111 RAVAKEFSTYK
+3111 MGVSYKDYKTSDEAKEAYDWAFNNPEKYSLAKAAAGDVVTYRS
-3122 TYVSDLNDLRA
+3122 YASALNELKA

-3138 GKTISGSRKEKVINY
+3138 GKTISGSRKAKVAEY
-3153 INGLNADYGEKII
+3153 INGLSADYGEKII

-3173 ADDTYNYEIIDYLN
+3173 SDDTYNYEIIDYLN
-3187 NRQDISYAEM
+3187 NREDITYSEM
-3197 ETILKELGFQVDSN
+3197 ETILKELGFTVDAA

>member
-1 MANYYLND
+1 MAILKVND
-9 DGTLTKENKKK
+9 DGSIGIKKNKNKKK
-20 KGKNYILQEDGSL
+20 TADLIVGEDGKITFNADKVKSS
-33 RLSQEDI
+33 LSQNNDI
-40 APVKTSASK
+40 APVRTDVK
-49 RTWFNSGL
+49 RSWFKSGL
-57 FEDGLDFEDIPKTLL
+57 FEDGYDFGDITKTIL
-72 GTNVDFAEDL
+72 GTNKDFADDFFA
-82 SSGLAGI
+82 GVAGI
-89 GEGIIDTVATGV
+89 GEGVVDTAAYAAG
-101 GAIAKK
+101 GIAKK
-107 LGKDDFADKTQKFIE
+107 LGKDEFAKKTQKFIE
-122 RDLVNENKWDE
+122 RDLVEEYQLGD
-133 KLASK
+133 KLARQVN
-138 IPGVETLQM
+138 PGIKGISLLNDLV
-147 ANVVANK
+147 NK
-154 GDTEKVS
+154 SDSEKAS
-161 VLGEKTDALVQS
+161 VLGEKTDSLVQS
-173 AGQLSGTYGL
+173 GGQLAGTFAL
-183 QAVGVPWWLTTGAT
+183 QSVGVPWWLTTGVT
-197 SFGGGAEEA
+197 SFGGGTEEA
-206 FQNDATYGEAGT
+206 FQNNATYGEAGV
-218 YGLINAGAEII
+218 YGLINAGAEILT
-229 SEKLTGGIKFG
+229 EKIFGGIKFG
-240 GVALDEG
+240 GKALDEG
-247 LKKTLTKGI
+247 LKKKLAGGIANKTLRTLTK
-256 SNKVAKTLV
+256 
-265 NFGWDAAGEGFEE
+265 FGWDMAGEGTEE
-278 VFSEVMTNIGKK
+278 VLSEVITNIGKK
-290 LTYEKESTLEELLL
+290 LTYEDETTLKELVL
-304 SEDAMDAYLESFI
+304 SEEAMDGYLESFI

-428 IQKQVDEDLRRGAID
+428 IQKQVNEDLRRGAID

-465 RATANEA
+465 RATANET

-477 DAELKKLDDDYN
+477 DAELKKLNDDYN

-572 EYKDNITARIRDL
+572 EYKDAITARIRDL

-612 GTIDGFIVEEDGKL
+612 GTIDGFIVEENGKL

-676 DTKRLYNSVKKAD
+676 DTKRLYNSVKNAD
-689 VEKETIAFLT
+689 VEKETVSFLT

-826 ISDKNLA
+826 ISDENLA

-929 TEIRN
+929 TEIRY

-955 IRFSLSDNQG
+955 IRFSLSSPASEADS
-965 RKLTKEQQE
+965 K
-974 YFKDTVV
+974 YDSAV
-981 KDKKGRIKVVYHGTN
+981 KS
-996 RKFNVFKPGDIGMHF
+996 GDI
-1011 GTKTAA
+1011 
-1017 RDRVGKGKNTR
+1017 
-1028 LVEAYVNITNPII
+1028 
-1041 FDEDLGAWDA
+1041 
-1051 DYRLAQELLNRG
+1051 
-1063 IISYEE
+1063 
-1069 GIKALRTDSGYK
+1069 
-1081 RATEDS
+1081 
-1087 NKKLRELLQSKGYDG
+1087 
-1102 IVYKNSFE
+1102 
-1110 GTGGNSYI
+1110 
-1118 AFSSN
+1118 
-1123 QIKEVY
+1123 
-1129 NTNPTSNPD
+1129 
-1138 IRYSLSDNQGRE
+1138 
-1150 LTKEQQE
+1150 
-1157 YFKDSKVRDENGNL
+1157 
-1171 LTMYHGTPNG
+1171 
-1181 DFTVFKDGTYFT
+1181 
-1193 QNKEYADRY
+1193 
-1202 QEPGAS
+1202 
-1208 SISTGKTKE
+1208 
-1217 NPKTYEV
+1217 
-1224 YLDIKKPF
+1224 
-1232 DINDPKARE
+1232 
-1241 VYINDYIKGGNAM
+1241 
-1254 GINPYLTDAEYD
+1254 
-1266 KIKTIDWTEG
+1266 
-1276 EDLRDFLIEEGY
+1276 
-1288 DYDGLILDEGA
+1288 
-1299 DGGYGDAVQYRGK
+1299 
-1312 SYVVF
+1312 
-1317 SPEQV
+1317 
-1322 KSVDNANPTNNPDIR
+1322 
-1337 YSLSGRDGEYM
+1337 
-1348 SAVERGDTETAQR
+1348 ETAQR

-1386 FSKDKRGSNTHTKV
+1386 FSKDKRGGNTHTKV

-1421 MKELARQSPNIW
+1421 MKELARQSPNVW

-1464 YDYTAH
+1464 YDYTTH
-1470 RETTDAWY
+1470 RENADAWY

-1503 TSARESTVYLF
+1503 TSARESTVYMF
-1514 KEPNQAKSADPITYD
+1514 KDPNQAKSADPITYD
-1529 DNGNVIPLS
+1529 NNGNVIPLS
-1538 ERFNAKKRDIRFSLS
+1538 ERFNSRKRDIRFSLS
-1553 APVEENKNLMAIHNL
+1553 SPVEENKNLMAIHNL

-1586 IAVTDLAKVDHEGF
+1586 IAVTDPAKVDHEGF

-1627 YTPTFPRIEYEA
+1627 YTPTFPRIEYKA
-1639 NEAAS
+1639 NEAVSNNIANRVNALYDNIPDYYQRDIRMFRGPDGIN
-1644 EAVYRTL
+1644 EA
-1651 TDATKGAPEDVRRNV
+1651 
-1666 LKYHPGNIDDELNRW
+1666 LNSA
-1681 GGETGLVESLLD
+1681 GGENALIERYKDTYG
-1693 DMSMKQ
+1693 MKQ
-1699 TYLYTKGQY
+1699 LYLAEKGSAVPVVVKETQ
-1708 VEDISKTTE
+1708 VEMTDFQKESAQAA
-1717 IKLTEEQKLEYDTLI
+1717 IKA
-1732 SELGEDTVRSL
+1732 LGEDS
-1743 KAPVGENPIKHRQA
+1743 I
-1757 WIKEHER
+1757 R
-1764 EIRDAYKTYLGN
+1764 EIIPKTRGPHNIEMRKEWLAKYGDKLKKVYAD
-1776 SLRSDGHDI
+1776 LFIKDGFSAEE
-1785 TDGELNSI
+1785 TKTI
-1793 IEAETPAFFYKEV
+1793 IDSQNNGYWISEAR
-1806 RAALNYLNNG
+1806 RAAEYLETG
-1816 DTTVKVEYDGEATRQ
+1816 GITVKKEDDFRATEAKIDSLVPEKDYQTWLKEFFAGVEG
-1831 EIENRIDE
+1831 
-1839 SEYKQWLENL
+1839 L
-1849 FKGIERKSG
+1849 SG
-1858 LRNNVDLFTP
+1858 LRNKKDLFTP
-1868 SGNRRSFDKL
+1868 KGNRRSFEAL
-1878 HDPVTLDNIVKAMR
+1878 HDPITLDNIVKAMR

-1975 TKNGIKGFLK
+1975 TKKGIKGYLK

-1997 VDDLINLRDYIRSL
+1997 VDDLVNLRDYIRSL

-2041 LKQKLLEAGYS
+2041 LKQKLLESGYS

-2080 PSNDI
+2080 PNNDI
-2085 EPVNRQGNAYVGGY
+2085 APVNRQGNAYVGGY

-2120 RDLKNTLSDLRE
+2120 QDLKNTLSDLRE

-2140 PTLTENTPNVEDIAP
+2140 PEGYKALTEEDLPYMEQEREESFRNITEDSAPVEQEYYNMPDTAPLDDKSLKLLSKNMRQELGLKNNQVAGLRRIIQDFSTSETASKEDLYNAIESEFGTIYEKKKLDTVQEIKAALRSMRINVSDTIKSDIPDYFQFKQRNFGKIRFANDGLAVDDVYEGLKDIYPEYFPDDIANPTDQLLKIADVVNMDANYIEEYALPEEQIQDVTDYIYESISDYKRQKRQEASENAAKAPIDESMIPYEVPEPVEDIAP
-2155 VRDDLTE
+2155 VREDLKQKESNSEAEPEDLVTKTKKELRKQLLVDE
-2162 SDGLKNKIKAVE
+2162 SDFFA
-2174 DNLSK
+2174 
-2179 EKKRLDDE
+2179 
-2187 YAKTLNPLK
+2187 
-2196 EEIKSKE
+2196 
-2203 EFISNKALNL
+2203 KAL
-2213 YNELKGLKKGVR
+2213 
-2225 ASDELSY
+2225 D
-2232 LLDYGFSWNE
+2232 
-2242 LKTSLL
+2242 
-2248 RVKAFPTSEVYTDS
+2248 
-2262 AVESIIRETLGRE
+2262 
-2275 YEEKLYQVSEIEAE
+2275 
-2289 YKDAVEKVQ
+2289 
-2298 KDTFETIRKLKE
+2298 
-2310 GKEVSSEADEAPL
+2310 
-2323 ITKTR
+2323 
-2328 KDLRKALLE
+2328 
-2337 DNKDVI
+2337 
-2343 MSALE
+2343 
-2348 NAKNL
+2348 NAKNR
-2353 SSPLM
+2353 SMILM
-2358 NNTDTIRLSEMV
+2358 NNTDTIRNTELV
-2370 FGRKAGSKINEIIFQ
+2370 FGRENGKKINDLIFQ
-2385 KAIDNEAKSV
+2385 KEIDNEAKSIA
-2395 SWQNKERTGIKAL
+2395 WQNKERAEIKAL
-2408 GIKPRSKESA
+2408 GIKARSKESA

-2425 GEYVNEF
+2425 GKYVDEF
-2432 GDVVEYTDSDLMLEF
+2432 GDLVEYKDSDLMTEF
-2447 PNVADQKRIKDAAI
+2447 PDVETQKKIKNAAKVI
-2461 AMRAKY
+2461 RDKY
-2467 DEYIELAN
+2467 DNYIAAAN
-2475 GVLTGLGFKPIEKR
+2475 DVLTQLGFEPIKKR
-2489 KNYFMHFQELGDFLS
+2489 DDYMRHFQELTDVFS
-2504 KNGIPFNPQSM
+2504 RYGIPFNAQNM
-2515 KENNLPTDI
+2515 QEHVLPTDI
-2524 NGLTEFFV
+2524 NGLTEFWS
-2532 PQKKWFASMNQRK
+2532 PQKNYFANMQPRK
-2545 GKRTVYDAVTGI
+2545 GIRTTLDAITGI
-2557 DKYISGVADIIYHTE
+2557 DGYIGGVANLIYHTE

-2578 AFEELIR
+2578 AFEEMIR
-2585 DTYGQGEVAK
+2585 DTYGEDKGWDNLE
-2595 ANRSLLPKELQ
+2595 NLPEDQQ
-2606 MERLK
+2606 MARAEK
-2611 KQQDEH
+2611 IQDNH
-2617 LSKYVHWLHNWTD
+2617 LSNYAAWVHEWT
-2630 NLAGKKNRIDRAIED
+2630 NNIAGKKSKIDRSVESM
-2645 FGDRAGFS
+2645 FGRKAFS
-2653 TLDTARRQVSANMIG
+2653 FLDQIRKQVGANMIG
-2668 FNLSSSLTNL
+2668 LNLSSSLTNL
-2678 IASVQAM
+2678 IASVQAT
-2685 AKTNKVA
+2685 AKTNKLA
-2692 VAKGTADTIRNIV
+2692 VAKGTADTIKNIFI
-2705 QKDDFISKN
+2705 KDNFMEKN
-2714 SFLTNRFGT
+2714 NFLTSRMGT

-2728 NWWQKAQDAGFIF
+2728 TAWQKIQDAGFVF

-2753 VRSKFYELRANGMSE
+2753 VRSKYYELRSKGMSE

-2789 ANAMLYNSKAFNV
+2789 ANAQLYNSKMV
-2802 IGQFQLEVN
+2802 GLVTQFQLEVN
-2811 NQLYSIFYDTYHE
+2811 NQLYSMFYDTYHE
-2824 SKEKAKGDSIRTA
+2824 SKENAKNNALRTA

-2844 GQLFAMTHVFG
+2844 GQLFAFTHLFG
-2855 QTFEAVAGYNPTFDV
+2855 KTFESIAGYNPTFDI

-2877 LGLGDDDDDNIVDN
+2877 LGVGDDDDDKPTSER
-2891 LQEAA
+2891 LKEAA
-2896 DQLLDALPYSNLI
+2896 DQLVDALPYVNML
-2909 TGGGRIPLSSALPDI
+2909 TGGGRIPVASGIPNI
-2924 GGLITGGKD
+2924 VGVMTGGKD
-2933 NYGKDLQFSKEMA
+2933 DYGNELTLEDELK
-2946 KLPYLLMPAGYGQ
+2946 KLLYLVPPTGGNQ

-2992 TAINRIQAGIFGQWS
+2992 TPLNRIQAGLFGQWS
-3007 NKNARDYFDNE
+3007 NENAREYFDNE
-3018 RQPLREKQIQEY
+3018 RQPLKEKQIQEY

-3037 ADYWEYREGLKDQKT
+3037 ADYWKYRDGLKEQKT
-3052 VEDKFNYIADLD
+3052 LEDKFNYIADLD
-3064 LPIDKKN
+3064 LPVSKKN
-3071 IMINNAVD
+3071 IMINNIVD
-3079 RDESI
+3079 RKEKVDMI
-3084 DLTNY
+3084 NY
-3089 DDFSSYEEFDYAI
+3089 DDFSSYEEFDFAT
-3102 KNPEKYCLS
+3102 KNPEKYSFLES
-3111 RAVAKEFSTYK
+3111 MGVSYKDYKSSDEAKEAYDWAFNNPEKYSLAKAAAGDVATYRS
-3122 TYVSDLNDLRA
+3122 YASALNELKA

-3138 GKTISGSRKEKVINY
+3138 GKTISGSRKAKVAEY
-3153 INGLNADYGEKII
+3153 INGLSADYGEKII

-3173 ADDTYNYEIIDYLN
+3173 SDDTYNYEIIDYLN
-3187 NRQDISYAEM
+3187 NREDITYSEM
-3197 ETILKELGFQVDSN
+3197 ETILKELGFTVDAA

>member
-1 MANYYLND
+1 MANYYLNN
-9 DGTLTKENKKK
+9 DGTLSKENKKK

-40 APVKTSASK
+40 APVKTTTSK
-49 RTWFNSGL
+49 RTWFNPGL
-57 FEDGLDFEDIPKTLL
+57 FEDGLDFGDISKTLL
-72 GTNVDFAEDL
+72 GTNVDFAEDF

-89 GEGIIDTVATGV
+89 GEGAIDAIATGV

-122 RDLVNENKWDE
+122 RDLVNEYKWDE

-161 VLGEKTDALVQS
+161 VLGEKTDAVVQS
-173 AGQLSGTYGL
+173 AGQLAGTYGL

-304 SEDAMDAYLESFI
+304 SEDAMDAYLEAFI

-323 GGFNVGKLHNS
+323 GGANVGKVARS
-334 IKTGRDY
+334 AKTGRDY
-341 DTGLTDNEQSVIDA
+341 DTGLTVNEQSVVDA
-355 EVSERSTLEKQKKAA
+355 EVKNRITERQKNVAVKEKIDQLITEKEKTFGTLSDSEKKRI
-370 AQKEQLIN
+370 KEQVQSQLEEIDYTTTKISKKE
-378 QEIEKAVERATKR
+378 QTEIEK
-391 RGDVSEEQK
+391 Q
-400 KIIEDGVR
+400 VR
-408 KGIADIDYN
+408 
-417 TVELTKKEIAE
+417 
-428 IQKQVDEDLRRGAID
+428 EDLEKGYIGIEQ
-443 TFRIENTI
+443 IENT
-451 YQEPILKMRELSRE
+451 LASGK
-465 RATANEA
+465 T
-472 RQAEI
+472 AEI
-477 DAELKKLDDDYN
+477 KDL
-489 ALLDKNGLL
+489 
-498 KESYVQRELRKQA
+498 ESQ
-511 FEPKLTGKETEKEL
+511 
-525 AIIENVKEL
+525 
-534 ELGNDRATHEMVDFF
+534 
-549 MKVARESDYDISLT
+549 LT
-563 NNNELEDMG
+563 NTSD
-572 EYKDNITARIRDL
+572 KV
-585 KLELKNE
+585 
-592 TNEQKKSEI
+592 KKSEI
-601 QKEIEKLRSKR
+601 QAKIKQLKADRATQLTGALGKDTYLQESYRQEALKRKEFSREVK
-612 GTIDGFIVEEDGKL
+612 EEDTDITKELLESAKNSKMNDTRRMHDLFEYTNKIANDTGTKYGFVNNEQLKQLGHDVDGRTINGL
-626 VLNVD
+626 VRVNEDGTTKVLINVD
-631 SPKAMNVNIGHEL
+631 SEKALNTIIGHET
-644 THAIEKSK
+644 THLLEGTSEYKALQDIAKEYAI
-652 HYDAYKKYILD
+652 
-663 YAKTKGVYDKYHN
+663 TKGEYDS
-676 DTKRLYNSVKKAD
+676 RLKQIQSLYEGTNANIENEITAD
-689 VEKETIAFLT
+689 LV
-699 GDYIFTDQEFV
+699 GDYLFTDEQFIN
-710 SSLSIEQPNIFKQA
+710 SLSTKQPNVFQKI
-724 YDYIKHVYKIAT
+724 YDYIKHAYKMAT

-743 QLERAKRMFDKA
+743 QLEQVKRRFDAA
-755 YKEMSKATTGEVD
+755 YRQMSKTTTRETET
-768 SNLTTEA
+768 NLTTEA
-775 DSNTKY
+775 DSNTK
-781 SLNDNT
+781 L
-787 VSLTSERI
+787 SLT
-795 DSVISDYGA
+795 D
-804 SDKRYAK
+804 
-811 AYITSIN
+811 N
-818 PRDYLKLT
+818 
-826 ISDKNLA
+826 
-833 KWEQAADEGTSESIY
+833 
-848 PLDEAKLKNERNI
+848 
-861 PMLEIDTETGEVI
+861 
-874 GHEGRHRMMALMRA
+874 EGR
-888 GATNVPIV
+888 
-896 VVDNTTKYSK
+896 
-906 KKEPSMVISSQD
+906 E
-918 FGNDPVNGGFT
+918 
-929 TEIRN
+929 
-934 LIPTNKI
+934 
-941 YKEDIQQ
+941 
-948 AYGKDAD
+948 
-955 IRFSLSDNQG
+955 
-965 RKLTKEQQE
+965 LTKEQRE
-974 YFKDTVV
+974 YFKDS
-981 KDKKGRIKVVYHGTN
+981 KVRDGEGSLMRVYHGTFDDFTV
-996 RKFNVFKPGDIGMHF
+996 FNLNYTSNANDL
-1011 GTKTAA
+1011 
-1017 RDRVGKGKNTR
+1017 GKGFYFTNKINDADRNYASSAGGDVQTKIEN
-1028 LVEAYVNITNPII
+1028 LAFELFQEKGYTEEDFYDNEYVEEYNKAYDEAEAHYSKGKTISAYLNLTNPLYAS
-1041 FDEDLGAWDA
+1041 EYGQLYNSKG
-1051 DYRLAQELLNRG
+1051 
-1063 IISYEE
+1063 EE
-1069 GIKALRTDSGYK
+1069 ID
-1081 RATEDS
+1081 RASVEEYL
-1087 NKKLRELLQSKGYDG
+1087 KQGYDG
-1102 IVYKNSFE
+1102 IIDSSVKEKFPNQNIEKGTTHYVVFSPEQVKSVDNS
-1110 GTGGNSYI
+1110 
-1118 AFSSN
+1118 
-1123 QIKEVY
+1123 
-1129 NTNPTSNPD
+1129 NPTSNPD
-1138 IRYSLSDNQGRE
+1138 IRFSLSDSNGRE

-1157 YFKDSKVRDENGNL
+1157 YFKDSKVRDEDGNL
-1171 LTMYHGTPNG
+1171 RVVYHGSSE
-1181 DFTVFKDGTYFT
+1181 DFTVFDRTKTRANMDIQGNFFSPWDLDAQGYGENVRAFYLNITNPAPEDIAYKALNKFKG
-1193 QNKEYADRY
+1193 QN
-1202 QEPGAS
+1202 GAG
-1208 SISTGKTKE
+1208 I
-1217 NPKTYEV
+1217 
-1224 YLDIKKPF
+1224 
-1232 DINDPKARE
+1232 KARE
-1241 VYINDYIKGGNAM
+1241 
-1254 GINPYLTDAEYD
+1254 YLES
-1266 KIKTIDWTEG
+1266 
-1276 EDLRDFLIEEGY
+1276 LGY
-1288 DYDGLILDEGA
+1288 DGVNNGDEE
-1299 DGGYGDAVQYRGK
+1299 YITFYPHQIK
-1312 SYVVF
+1312 ST
-1317 SPEQV
+1317 
-1322 KSVDNANPTNNPDIR
+1322 DNGNPTDNPDI
-1337 YSLSGRDGEYM
+1337 
-1348 SAVERGDTETAQR
+1348 
-1361 LVDEAAK
+1361 
-1368 NAGYTIK
+1368 
-1375 AYHGSR
+1375 
-1381 QVFNE
+1381 
-1386 FSKDKRGSNTHTKV
+1386 
-1400 SNDWFFAADKETA
+1400 
-1413 NSYYPYGV
+1413 
-1421 MKELARQSPNIW
+1421 
-1433 KDSDAEKMKQK
+1433 
-1444 GKLYNL
+1444 NL
-1450 YIKMENPLVVDVAD
+1450 
-1464 YDYTAH
+1464 
-1470 RETTDAWY
+1470 
-1478 EYTVQAEENGNDGI
+1478 
-1492 ILLNAM
+1492 
-1498 DNQLK
+1498 
-1503 TSARESTVYLF
+1503 
-1514 KEPNQAKSADPITYD
+1514 
-1529 DNGNVIPLS
+1529 
-1538 ERFNAKKRDIRFSLS
+1538 
-1553 APVEENKNLMAIHNL
+1553 
-1568 HANEVLKQ
+1568 
-1576 LDLGGMPMPS
+1576 
-1586 IAVTDLAKVDHEGF
+1586 
-1600 GDITLILDKDTIDPK
+1600 
-1615 KSKYN
+1615 
-1620 KVYSGDA
+1620 
-1627 YTPTFPRIEYEA
+1627 
-1639 NEAAS
+1639 
-1644 EAVYRTL
+1644 
-1651 TDATKGAPEDVRRNV
+1651 
-1666 LKYHPGNIDDELNRW
+1666 
-1681 GGETGLVESLLD
+1681 
-1693 DMSMKQ
+1693 
-1699 TYLYTKGQY
+1699 
-1708 VEDISKTTE
+1708 
-1717 IKLTEEQKLEYDTLI
+1717 
-1732 SELGEDTVRSL
+1732 
-1743 KAPVGENPIKHRQA
+1743 
-1757 WIKEHER
+1757 
-1764 EIRDAYKTYLGN
+1764 
-1776 SLRSDGHDI
+1776 
-1785 TDGELNSI
+1785 
-1793 IEAETPAFFYKEV
+1793 
-1806 RAALNYLNNG
+1806 
-1816 DTTVKVEYDGEATRQ
+1816 
-1831 EIENRIDE
+1831 
-1839 SEYKQWLENL
+1839 
-1849 FKGIERKSG
+1849 
-1858 LRNNVDLFTP
+1858 
-1868 SGNRRSFDKL
+1868 
-1878 HDPVTLDNIVKAMR
+1878 
-1892 GDEQQKGQGFLG
+1892 
-1904 GNLSGA
+1904 
-1910 AAQEYGSIEDI
+1910 
-1921 KKDSGRIGKLTE
+1921 
-1933 EEHKQ
+1933 
-1938 NNKYIEDTLNEIAM
+1938 
-1952 RYADGKDWWDA
+1952 
-1963 RNALVEAVAMRE
+1963 
-1975 TKNGIKGFLK
+1975 
-1985 EYDYVYKLDDSI
+1985 
-1997 VDDLINLRDYIRSL
+1997 
-2011 PVPYF
+2011 
-2016 EAKPQRAVGFDEV
+2016 
-2029 GVFVIPNNADAA
+2029 
-2041 LKQKLLEAGYS
+2041 
-2052 IAEYNPDIEGDRQ
+2052 
-2065 RVVNE
+2065 
-2070 FEKYKFSLSK
+2070 SLSK
-2080 PSNDI
+2080 PGENIPAD
-2085 EPVNRQGNAYVGGY
+2085 GY
-2099 AVYGSDMKRLKE
+2099 AVYGRDVKLQE

-2120 RDLKNTLSDLRE
+2120 QDLKNALSDLRE
-2132 NVAALAPE
+2132 NVTALAPE
-2140 PTLTENTPNVEDIAP
+2140 PEVYKALAEEDLPYIEQEREESFRNITEDSAPVEQEYYNMPDTAPLDDKSLKLLSKNMRQELGLKNNQVAGLRKIIQDFSTSETASKEDLYNAIESEFGTIYEKKKLDTVQEIKASLRSMKINVSDTIKSDIPDYFQFKQRNFGKIKFANDGLAVDDVYEGLKDVYPEYFPDNIANPTDQLLKIADVVNMDANYIEEYALPEEQIQEVTDFIYESISDYKRQKRQEASENAAKAPIDESMIPYEVPELVDDIAP
-2155 VRDDLTE
+2155 VREDLAE
-2162 SDGLKNKIKAVE
+2162 SDGLKNKIKVVE
-2174 DNLSK
+2174 DNLGK
-2179 EKKRLDDE
+2179 EKKRLVDE

-2248 RVKAFPTSEVYTDS
+2248 RVKAFPTSEVYSDS

-2328 KDLRKALLE
+2328 KDLRKTLLE

-2395 SWQNKERTGIKAL
+2395 SWQNKERAGIKAL

-2447 PNVADQKRIKDAAI
+2447 PNVADQKMIKDAAI

-2585 DTYGQGEVAK
+2585 DTYGQGEVAI
-2595 ANRSLLPKELQ
+2595 ANRSLLPEELQ

-2611 KQQDEH
+2611 KQQDKH
-2617 LSKYVHWLHNWTD
+2617 LSKYVRWLHNWTD
-2630 NLAGKKNRIDRAIED
+2630 NLAGKKNRIDRVIED

-2678 IASVQAM
+2678 IASVQAI

-2728 NWWQKAQDAGFIF
+2728 TTWQKIQDAGFVF
-2741 MKGMDWFSANQI
+2741 MKGTDWFTANQI
-2753 VRSKFYELRANGMSE
+2753 VRSKYYELRSKGMSE

-2789 ANAMLYNSKAFNV
+2789 ANAQFYNSKLFNV

-2811 NQLYSIFYDTYHE
+2811 NQLYSMFYDTYHE
-2824 SKEKAKGDSIRTA
+2824 SKEKAKGDSIKTA
-2837 AGMTFTL
+2837 AGITFTL

-2924 GGLITGGKD
+2924 GGLITGKKD
-2933 NYGKDLQFSKEMA
+2933 NYGNDLQFSKEMA

>member
-265 NFGWDAAGEGFEE
+265 SLGWDAAGEGFEE

-290 LTYEKESTLEELLL
+290 LTYEKESTLDELLL
-304 SEDAMDAYLESFI
+304 SEDAMDAYLEAFI

-323 GGFNVGKLHNS
+323 GGANVGKVAHS
-334 IKTGRDY
+334 AKTGRDY
-341 DTGLTDNEQSVIDA
+341 DTGLTVNEQSVVDA
-355 EVSERSTLEKQKKAA
+355 EVKNRITERQKNVAVKEKIDQLITEQEKTFGTLSDSEKKRI
-370 AQKEQLIN
+370 KEQVQSQLEEIDYTTTKISKKE
-378 QEIEKAVERATKR
+378 QTEIEKQVREDLEK
-391 RGDVSEEQK
+391 GYIGIEQ
-400 KIIEDGVR
+400 IESTLASG
-408 KGIADIDYN
+408 K
-417 TVELTKKEIAE
+417 TAE
-428 IQKQVDEDLRRGAID
+428 IKDL
-443 TFRIENTI
+443 
-451 YQEPILKMRELSRE
+451 
-465 RATANEA
+465 
-472 RQAEI
+472 
-477 DAELKKLDDDYN
+477 
-489 ALLDKNGLL
+489 
-498 KESYVQRELRKQA
+498 ESQ
-511 FEPKLTGKETEKEL
+511 
-525 AIIENVKEL
+525 
-534 ELGNDRATHEMVDFF
+534 
-549 MKVARESDYDISLT
+549 LT
-563 NNNELEDMG
+563 NTSDEV
-572 EYKDNITARIRDL
+572 
-585 KLELKNE
+585 
-592 TNEQKKSEI
+592 KKSEI
-601 QKEIEKLRSKR
+601 QAKINQLKADRATQLTGALGKDTYLQESYRQEALKKKEFSREVK
-612 GTIDGFIVEEDGKL
+612 EEDSDITKELLESAKNSKMNDTRRMHDLFEYTNKIANDTGTKYGFVNNEQLKQLGHDVEGRTINGL
-626 VLNVD
+626 VRVSEDGTTKVLINVD
-631 SPKAMNVNIGHEL
+631 SEKALNTIIGHET
-644 THAIEKSK
+644 THLLEGTSEYKALQDIVKEYAI
-652 HYDAYKKYILD
+652 
-663 YAKTKGVYDKYHN
+663 TKGEYDS
-676 DTKRLYNSVKKAD
+676 RLKQIQSLYEGTNANIENEITAD
-689 VEKETIAFLT
+689 LV
-699 GDYIFTDQEFV
+699 GDYLFTDEQFIN
-710 SSLSIEQPNIFKQA
+710 SLSTKQPNVFQKI
-724 YDYIKHVYKIAT
+724 YDYIKHAYKMAT
-736 AGSKEAR
+736 AGSQEAR
-743 QLERAKRMFDKA
+743 QLEQVKRRFDAA
-755 YKEMSKATTGEVD
+755 YRQMSKTTTRETET
-768 SNLTTEA
+768 NLTTEA
-775 DSNTKY
+775 DSNTK
-781 SLNDNT
+781 L
-787 VSLTSERI
+787 SLT
-795 DSVISDYGA
+795 D
-804 SDKRYAK
+804 
-811 AYITSIN
+811 
-818 PRDYLKLT
+818 
-826 ISDKNLA
+826 
-833 KWEQAADEGTSESIY
+833 
-848 PLDEAKLKNERNI
+848 NE
-861 PMLEIDTETGEVI
+861 
-874 GHEGRHRMMALMRA
+874 
-888 GATNVPIV
+888 
-896 VVDNTTKYSK
+896 
-906 KKEPSMVISSQD
+906 
-918 FGNDPVNGGFT
+918 
-929 TEIRN
+929 
-934 LIPTNKI
+934 
-941 YKEDIQQ
+941 
-948 AYGKDAD
+948 
-955 IRFSLSDNQG
+955 
-965 RKLTKEQQE
+965 
-974 YFKDTVV
+974 
-981 KDKKGRIKVVYHGTN
+981 
-996 RKFNVFKPGDIGMHF
+996 
-1011 GTKTAA
+1011 
-1017 RDRVGKGKNTR
+1017 
-1028 LVEAYVNITNPII
+1028 
-1041 FDEDLGAWDA
+1041 
-1051 DYRLAQELLNRG
+1051 
-1063 IISYEE
+1063 
-1069 GIKALRTDSGYK
+1069 
-1081 RATEDS
+1081 
-1087 NKKLRELLQSKGYDG
+1087 
-1102 IVYKNSFE
+1102 
-1110 GTGGNSYI
+1110 
-1118 AFSSN
+1118 
-1123 QIKEVY
+1123 
-1129 NTNPTSNPD
+1129 
-1138 IRYSLSDNQGRE
+1138 GRE
-1150 LTKEQQE
+1150 LTKEQRE
-1157 YFKDSKVRDENGNL
+1157 YFKDSKVRDGEGSL
-1171 LTMYHGTPNG
+1171 MRVYHGTFD
-1181 DFTVFKDGTYFT
+1181 DFTVFNLNYTSNANDLGKGFYFT
-1193 QNKEYADRY
+1193 NKINDADRNY
-1202 QEPGAS
+1202 AS
-1208 SISTGKTKE
+1208 SAGGDVQTKIENLAFELFQEKGYTEEDFYDNEYVEEYNKAYDEAEAHYSKGKTISAYLNLT
-1217 NPKTYEV
+1217 NPLYASEYGQLYNSKGEEIDRASV
-1224 YLDIKKPF
+1224 EEYLKQ
-1232 DINDPKARE
+1232 
-1241 VYINDYIKGGNAM
+1241 
-1254 GINPYLTDAEYD
+1254 
-1266 KIKTIDWTEG
+1266 
-1276 EDLRDFLIEEGY
+1276 GY
-1288 DYDGLILDEGA
+1288 DGIIDSSVKEKFPNQNIEKGTTH
-1299 DGGYGDAVQYRGK
+1299 
-1312 SYVVF
+1312 YVVF

-1386 FSKDKRGSNTHTKV
+1386 FSKDKRGGNTHTKV

-1421 MKELARQSPNIW
+1421 MKELARQSPNVW

-1464 YDYTAH
+1464 YDYTTH
-1470 RETTDAWY
+1470 RENADAWY

-1503 TSARESTVYLF
+1503 TSARESTVYMF
-1514 KEPNQAKSADPITYD
+1514 KDPNQAKSADPITYD

-1553 APVEENKNLMAIHNL
+1553 SPVEENKNLMAIHNL

-1586 IAVTDLAKVDHEGF
+1586 IAVTDPAKVDHEGF

-2174 DNLSK
+2174 GNLSK

-2248 RVKAFPTSEVYTDS
+2248 RVKAFPTSEVYSDS

-2310 GKEVSSEADEAPL
+2310 GKNEAEPEDL
-2323 ITKTR
+2323 VTKT
-2328 KDLRKALLE
+2328 KKELRKQLLVDESDFFAKAL
-2337 DNKDVI
+2337 D
-2343 MSALE
+2343 
-2348 NAKNL
+2348 NAKNR
-2353 SSPLM
+2353 SMILM
-2358 NNTDTIRLSEMV
+2358 NNTDTIRNTELV
-2370 FGRKAGSKINEIIFQ
+2370 FGRENGKKINDLIFQ
-2385 KAIDNEAKSV
+2385 KEIDNEAKSIA
-2395 SWQNKERTGIKAL
+2395 WQNKERAEIKDLGIKA
-2408 GIKPRSKESA
+2408 RSKESA

-2425 GEYVNEF
+2425 GKYVNEY
-2432 GDVVEYTDSDLMLEF
+2432 GDEVEYTDADLMNEF
-2447 PNVADQKRIKDAAI
+2447 PDVNTRQKIKNAANVIRGKYDNYIETANSVLTRLGFDPIQKRNDY
-2461 AMRAKY
+2461 MR
-2467 DEYIELAN
+2467 
-2475 GVLTGLGFKPIEKR
+2475 
-2489 KNYFMHFQELGDFLS
+2489 HFQELSDVFS
-2504 KNGIPFNPQSM
+2504 KYGIPFNAQHM
-2515 KENNLPTDI
+2515 KEYVLPTDI
-2524 NGLTEFFV
+2524 NGLTEFWS
-2532 PQKKWFASMNQRK
+2532 PNKNYFANMQPRK
-2545 GKRTVYDAVTGI
+2545 GRRTTLDAITGI
-2557 DKYISGVADIIYHTE
+2557 DGYISGVANLIYHTE

-2585 DTYGQGEVAK
+2585 DTYGEDKGWDNLE
-2595 ANRSLLPKELQ
+2595 NLPKEEQ
-2606 MERLK
+2606 AARAEK
-2611 KQQDEH
+2611 IQDNH
-2617 LSKYVHWLHNWTD
+2617 LSNYAAWVHEWT
-2630 NLAGKKNRIDRAIED
+2630 NNIAGKKNKLDRSFETMI
-2645 FGDRAGFS
+2645 GRKVFS
-2653 TLDTARRQVSANMIG
+2653 FLDGTRKQTGANMIG
-2668 FNLSSSLTNL
+2668 FNASSALTNF
-2678 IASVQAM
+2678 IAPIQAM
-2685 AKTNKVA
+2685 AKTNKLA
-2692 VAKGTADTIRNIV
+2692 VAKGTADTIKNIFT
-2705 QKDDFISKN
+2705 KDNFAEKN
-2714 SFLTNRFGT
+2714 SFLTSRMGT

-2728 NWWQKAQDAGFIF
+2728 TAWQKIQDAGFVF
-2741 MKGMDWFSANQI
+2741 MKGADWFAANQI
-2753 VRSKFYELRANGMSE
+2753 VRSKYYELRSKGMSE

-2789 ANAMLYNSKAFNV
+2789 ANAMLYNSKLFNIV
-2802 IGQFQLEVN
+2802 GQFQLEVN
-2811 NQLYSIFYDTYHE
+2811 NQLYSMFYDTYQE
-2824 SKEKAKGDSIRTA
+2824 SKENAQNNALRTA

-2844 GQLFAMTHVFG
+2844 GQLFAFTHVFG
-2855 QTFEAVAGYNPTFDV
+2855 KTFESIAGYNPTFDI

-2877 LGLGDDDDDNIVDN
+2877 LGVGDDDDDKTTSERLKD
-2891 LQEAA
+2891 AA
-2896 DQLLDALPYSNLI
+2896 DQLVDALPYVSAL
-2909 TGGGRIPLSSALPDI
+2909 TGGGRIPITNAIPNLI
-2924 GGLITGGKD
+2924 GVATGGTD
-2933 NYGKDLQFSKEMA
+2933 DYGNELTLGDELK
-2946 KLPYLLMPAGYGQ
+2946 KLIYLAPPTGGNQ

>member
-1 MANYYLND
+1 MAILKVND
-9 DGTLTKENKKK
+9 DGSIGIKKNKNKKK
-20 KGKNYILQEDGSL
+20 TADLIVGEDGKITFNADKVKSSL
-33 RLSQEDI
+33 NQSNDI
-40 APVKTSASK
+40 APVRTDVK
-49 RTWFNSGL
+49 RSWFKSGL
-57 FEDGLDFEDIPKTLL
+57 FEDGYDFGDITKTIL
-72 GTNVDFAEDL
+72 GTNKDFADDFFA
-82 SSGLAGI
+82 GVAGI
-89 GEGIIDTVATGV
+89 GEGVVDTAAYAAG
-101 GAIAKK
+101 GIAKK
-107 LGKDDFADKTQKFIE
+107 LGKDEFAKKTQKFIE
-122 RDLVNENKWDE
+122 RDLVEEYQLGD
-133 KLASK
+133 KLARQVN
-138 IPGVETLQM
+138 PGIKGISLLNELV
-147 ANVVANK
+147 NK
-154 GDTEKVS
+154 SGSEKAS
-161 VLGEKTDALVQS
+161 VLGEKTDSLVQS
-173 AGQLSGTYGL
+173 GGQLAGTFAL
-183 QAVGVPWWLTTGAT
+183 QSVGVPWWLTTGVT
-197 SFGGGAEEA
+197 SFGGGTEEA
-206 FQNDATYGEAGT
+206 FQNDATYGEAGA
-218 YGLINAGAEII
+218 YGLINAGAEILT
-229 SEKLTGGIKFG
+229 EKIFGGIKFG
-240 GVALDEG
+240 GKALDEG
-247 LKKTLTKGI
+247 LKKKLAGGIANKTLRTLTK
-256 SNKVAKTLV
+256 
-265 NFGWDAAGEGFEE
+265 FGWDMAGEGTEE
-278 VFSEVMTNIGKK
+278 VLSDVITNIGKK
-290 LTYEKESTLEELLL
+290 LTYEDEATLKELVL
-304 SEDAMDAYLESFI
+304 SEEAMDGYLESFI

-572 EYKDNITARIRDL
+572 EYKDKITARIRDL

-612 GTIDGFIVEEDGKL
+612 GTIDGFIVEENGKL

-652 HYDAYKKYILD
+652 HYDTYKKYILD

-676 DTKRLYNSVKKAD
+676 DTKRLYSSVKNAD
-689 VEKETIAFLT
+689 VEKETVSFLT

-724 YDYIKHVYKIAT
+724 YDYIKHVYNIAT

-965 RKLTKEQQE
+965 RKLTK
-974 YFKDTVV
+974 K
-981 KDKKGRIKVVYHGTN
+981 
-996 RKFNVFKPGDIGMHF
+996 
-1011 GTKTAA
+1011 
-1017 RDRVGKGKNTR
+1017 
-1028 LVEAYVNITNPII
+1028 
-1041 FDEDLGAWDA
+1041 
-1051 DYRLAQELLNRG
+1051 
-1063 IISYEE
+1063 
-1069 GIKALRTDSGYK
+1069 
-1081 RATEDS
+1081 
-1087 NKKLRELLQSKGYDG
+1087 
-1102 IVYKNSFE
+1102 
-1110 GTGGNSYI
+1110 
-1118 AFSSN
+1118 
-1123 QIKEVY
+1123 
-1129 NTNPTSNPD
+1129 
-1138 IRYSLSDNQGRE
+1138 
-1150 LTKEQQE
+1150 QQE

-1171 LTMYHGTPNG
+1171 LTVYHGSKNKFNVFTSDINWFSSSKEYSNNYGKKANLFNKVTKREPKKSKVTFETYLNIKNPKELG
-1181 DFTVFKDGTYFT
+1181 DTGGYINQQFDIDELHLPQEDIDNLIKSYKESEGKAPYRVWELVNSKVFKDYL
-1193 QNKEYADRY
+1193 
-1202 QEPGAS
+1202 
-1208 SISTGKTKE
+1208 IS
-1217 NPKTYEV
+1217 
-1224 YLDIKKPF
+1224 
-1232 DINDPKARE
+1232 
-1241 VYINDYIKGGNAM
+1241 KG
-1254 GINPYLTDAEYD
+1254 Y
-1266 KIKTIDWTEG
+1266 
-1276 EDLRDFLIEEGY
+1276 
-1288 DYDGLILDEGA
+1288 
-1299 DGGYGDAVQYRGK
+1299 
-1312 SYVVF
+1312 
-1317 SPEQV
+1317 
-1322 KSVDNANPTNNPDIR
+1322 
-1337 YSLSGRDGEYM
+1337 
-1348 SAVERGDTETAQR
+1348 
-1361 LVDEAAK
+1361 
-1368 NAGYTIK
+1368 
-1375 AYHGSR
+1375 
-1381 QVFNE
+1381 
-1386 FSKDKRGSNTHTKV
+1386 
-1400 SNDWFFAADKETA
+1400 
-1413 NSYYPYGV
+1413 
-1421 MKELARQSPNIW
+1421 
-1433 KDSDAEKMKQK
+1433 
-1444 GKLYNL
+1444 
-1450 YIKMENPLVVDVAD
+1450 
-1464 YDYTAH
+1464 
-1470 RETTDAWY
+1470 
-1478 EYTVQAEENGNDGI
+1478 DGI
-1492 ILLNAM
+1492 IAKEFGNTTYGAFYPEQTKDV
-1498 DNQLK
+1498 DNTNP
-1503 TSARESTVYLF
+1503 TSN
-1514 KEPNQAKSADPITYD
+1514 P
-1529 DNGNVIPLS
+1529 
-1538 ERFNAKKRDIRFSLS
+1538 DIRFSLS
-1553 APVEENKNLMAIHNL
+1553 SPVEENKNLMAIHNL
-1568 HANEVLKQ
+1568 HASEVLKQ

-1586 IAVTDLAKVDHEGF
+1586 IAVTDPAKVDHEGF

-1639 NEAAS
+1639 NEAES
-1644 EAVYRTL
+1644 EAVYKTL
-1651 TDATKGAPEDVRRNV
+1651 TDATKGSPEEVRRNV
-1666 LKYHPGNIDDELNRW
+1666 LKYHPGNIDDELSRW
-1681 GGETGLVESLLD
+1681 GGEAGLIESLLD
-1693 DMSMKQ
+1693 DRSMKQ

-1708 VEDISKTTE
+1708 VEDIFKTTE
-1717 IKLTEEQKLEYDTLI
+1717 TKLTEEQKLEYDTLI

-1743 KAPVGENPIKHRQA
+1743 KAPAGENPIKHRQA

-1764 EIRDAYKTYLGN
+1764 EIRDAYKTYLEN

-1793 IEAETPAFFYKEV
+1793 IESETPAFFYKEV

-1849 FKGIERKSG
+1849 FKGIEGKSG
-1858 LRNNVDLFTP
+1858 LRNNVDLFTR

-1878 HDPVTLDNIVKAMR
+1878 HDPVNLDNIVKAMR

-1933 EEHKQ
+1933 EEHEQ

-1975 TKNGIKGFLK
+1975 TKKGIKGYLK

-1997 VDDLINLRDYIRSL
+1997 VDDLVNLRDYIRSL

-2070 FEKYKFSLSK
+2070 FEKYKFSLSE

-2111 EIAPIREDI
+2111 EMAPIREDI
-2120 RDLKNTLSDLRE
+2120 QDLKNTLSDLRE

-2140 PTLTENTPNVEDIAP
+2140 PEGYKALTEEDLPYMEQEREESFRNITEDSAPVEQEYYNMPDTAPLDDKSLKLLSKNMRQELGLKNNQVAGLRKIIQDFSTSETVSKEDLYNAIESEFGTIYEKKKLDTVQEIKAALRSMRINVSDTIKSDIPDYFQFKQRNFGKIRFANDGLAVDDVYEGLKDIYPEYFPDDIANPTDQLLKIADVVNMDANYIEEYALPEEQIQDVTDYIYESISDYKRQKRQEASENAARAPIDESMIPYEVSELVEDIAP
-2155 VRDDLTE
+2155 VREDLKQKESNSEAEPEDLVTKTKKELRKQLLVDE
-2162 SDGLKNKIKAVE
+2162 SDFFA
-2174 DNLSK
+2174 
-2179 EKKRLDDE
+2179 
-2187 YAKTLNPLK
+2187 
-2196 EEIKSKE
+2196 
-2203 EFISNKALNL
+2203 KAL
-2213 YNELKGLKKGVR
+2213 
-2225 ASDELSY
+2225 D
-2232 LLDYGFSWNE
+2232 
-2242 LKTSLL
+2242 
-2248 RVKAFPTSEVYTDS
+2248 
-2262 AVESIIRETLGRE
+2262 
-2275 YEEKLYQVSEIEAE
+2275 
-2289 YKDAVEKVQ
+2289 
-2298 KDTFETIRKLKE
+2298 
-2310 GKEVSSEADEAPL
+2310 
-2323 ITKTR
+2323 
-2328 KDLRKALLE
+2328 
-2337 DNKDVI
+2337 
-2343 MSALE
+2343 
-2348 NAKNL
+2348 NAKNR
-2353 SSPLM
+2353 SMILM
-2358 NNTDTIRLSEMV
+2358 NNTDTIRNTELV
-2370 FGRKAGSKINEIIFQ
+2370 FGRENGKKINDLIFQ
-2385 KAIDNEAKSV
+2385 KEIDNEAKSIA
-2395 SWQNKERTGIKAL
+2395 WQNKERAEIKAL
-2408 GIKPRSKESA
+2408 GIKARSKESA

-2425 GEYVNEF
+2425 GKYVDEF
-2432 GDVVEYTDSDLMLEF
+2432 GDLVEYKDSDLMTEF
-2447 PNVADQKRIKDAAI
+2447 PDVETQKKIKNAAKVI
-2461 AMRAKY
+2461 RDKY
-2467 DEYIELAN
+2467 DNYIAAAN
-2475 GVLTGLGFKPIEKR
+2475 DVLTQLGFEPIKKR
-2489 KNYFMHFQELGDFLS
+2489 DDYMRHFQELTDVFS
-2504 KNGIPFNPQSM
+2504 RYGIPFNAQNM
-2515 KENNLPTDI
+2515 QEHVLPTDI
-2524 NGLTEFFV
+2524 NGLTEFWS
-2532 PQKKWFASMNQRK
+2532 PQKNYFANMQPRK
-2545 GKRTVYDAVTGI
+2545 GIRTTLDAITGI
-2557 DKYISGVADIIYHTE
+2557 DGYIGGVANLIYHTE

-2578 AFEELIR
+2578 AFEEMIR
-2585 DTYGQGEVAK
+2585 DTYGEDKGWDNLE
-2595 ANRSLLPKELQ
+2595 NLPEDQQ
-2606 MERLK
+2606 MARAEK
-2611 KQQDEH
+2611 IQDNH
-2617 LSKYVHWLHNWTD
+2617 LSNYAAWVHEWT
-2630 NLAGKKNRIDRAIED
+2630 NNIAGKKSKIDRSVESM
-2645 FGDRAGFS
+2645 FGRKAFS
-2653 TLDTARRQVSANMIG
+2653 FLDQIRKQVGANMIG
-2668 FNLSSSLTNL
+2668 LNLSSSLTNL

-2685 AKTNKVA
+2685 AKTNKLA
-2692 VAKGTADTIRNIV
+2692 VAKGTADTIKNIFI
-2705 QKDDFISKN
+2705 KDNFMEKN
-2714 SFLTNRFGT
+2714 NFLTSRMGT

-2728 NWWQKAQDAGFIF
+2728 TAWQKIQDAGFVF
-2741 MKGMDWFSANQI
+2741 MKGMDWFSSNQI
-2753 VRSKFYELRANGMSE
+2753 VRSKYYELRSKGMSE
-2768 EQAHAE
+2768 EQAHTEA
-2774 SGKFAARIMGDRTKG
+2774 GKFAARIMGDRTKG
-2789 ANAMLYNSKAFNV
+2789 ANAQLYNSKMV
-2802 IGQFQLEVN
+2802 GLVTQFQLEVN
-2811 NQLYSIFYDTYHE
+2811 NQLYSMFYDTYHE
-2824 SKEKAKGDSIRTA
+2824 SKENAKNNALRTA

-2844 GQLFAMTHVFG
+2844 GQLFAFTHLFG
-2855 QTFEAVAGYNPTFDV
+2855 KTFESIAGYNPTFDI

-2877 LGLGDDDDDNIVDN
+2877 LGVGDDDDDKSTSER
-2891 LQEAA
+2891 LKEAA
-2896 DQLLDALPYSNLI
+2896 DQLVDALPYVNIL
-2909 TGGGRIPLSSALPDI
+2909 TGGGRIPIASGIPNI
-2924 GGLITGGKD
+2924 VGVMTGGKD
-2933 NYGKDLQFSKEMA
+2933 DYGNELTWEDELK
-2946 KLPYLLMPAGYGQ
+2946 KLLYLMPPTGGNQ
-2959 IKKTTQGLKMFDKD
+2959 IKKTTQGLKMFDED

-2982 SGNLRFPVED
+2982 NGNLRFPVED
-2992 TAINRIQAGIFGQWS
+2992 TPLNRIQAGLFGQWS
-3007 NKNARDYFDNE
+3007 NENAREYFDNK
-3018 RQPLREKQIQEY
+3018 RQPLKEKQIQEY

-3037 ADYWEYREGLKDQKT
+3037 ADYWKYRDGLKEQKT
-3052 VEDKFNYIADLD
+3052 LEDKFNYIADLD
-3064 LPIDKKN
+3064 LPVSKKN
-3071 IMINNAVD
+3071 IMINNIVD
-3079 RDESI
+3079 RKEKVDMI
-3084 DLTNY
+3084 NY
-3089 DDFSSYEEFDYAI
+3089 DDFSSYEEFDFAT
-3102 KNPEKYCLS
+3102 KNPEKYSFLES
-3111 RAVAKEFSTYK
+3111 MGVSYKDYKSSDEAKEAYDWAFNNPEKYSLAKAAAGDVVTYRSY
-3122 TYVSDLNDLRA
+3122 TSALNELKA

-3138 GKTISGSRKEKVINY
+3138 GKTISGSRKAKVADY
-3153 INGLNADYGEKII
+3153 INGLSADYGEKII

-3173 ADDTYNYEIIDYLN
+3173 SDDTYNYEIIDYLN
-3187 NRQDISYAEM
+3187 NREDITYSEM
-3197 ETILKELGFQVDSN
+3197 ETILKELGFTVDAA

>member
-1 MANYYLND
+1 MAILKVND
-9 DGTLTKENKKK
+9 DGSIGIKKNKNKKK
-20 KGKNYILQEDGSL
+20 TADLIVGEDGKITFNADKVKSS
-33 RLSQEDI
+33 LSQNNDI
-40 APVKTSASK
+40 APVRTDVK
-49 RTWFNSGL
+49 RSWFKSGL
-57 FEDGLDFEDIPKTLL
+57 FEDGYDFGDITKTIL
-72 GTNVDFAEDL
+72 GTNKDFADDFFA
-82 SSGLAGI
+82 GVAGI
-89 GEGIIDTVATGV
+89 GEGVVDTAAYAAG
-101 GAIAKK
+101 GIAKK
-107 LGKDDFADKTQKFIE
+107 LGKDEFAKKTQKFIE
-122 RDLVNENKWDE
+122 RDLVEEYQLGD
-133 KLASK
+133 KLARQVN
-138 IPGVETLQM
+138 PGIKGISLLNDLV
-147 ANVVANK
+147 NK
-154 GDTEKVS
+154 SDSEKAS
-161 VLGEKTDALVQS
+161 VLGEKTDSLVQS
-173 AGQLSGTYGL
+173 GGQLAGTFAL
-183 QAVGVPWWLTTGAT
+183 QSVGVPWWLTTGVT
-197 SFGGGAEEA
+197 SFGGGTEEA
-206 FQNDATYGEAGT
+206 FQNDATYGEAGV
-218 YGLINAGAEII
+218 YGLINAGAEILT
-229 SEKLTGGIKFG
+229 EKIFGGIKFG
-240 GVALDEG
+240 GKALDEG
-247 LKKTLTKGI
+247 LKKKLAGGIANKTLRTLTK
-256 SNKVAKTLV
+256 
-265 NFGWDAAGEGFEE
+265 FGWDMAGEGTEE
-278 VFSEVMTNIGKK
+278 VLSEVITNIGKK
-290 LTYEKESTLEELLL
+290 LTYEDETTLKELVL
-304 SEDAMDAYLESFI
+304 SEEAMDGYLESFI

-465 RATANEA
+465 RVTANEA

-477 DAELKKLDDDYN
+477 DAELKKLNDDYN

-549 MKVARESDYDISLT
+549 MKVARESDYDVSLT

-572 EYKDNITARIRDL
+572 EYKDAITARIRDL

-612 GTIDGFIVEEDGKL
+612 GTIDGFIVEENGKL

-663 YAKTKGVYDKYHN
+663 YAKTKGVYDKYYN
-676 DTKRLYNSVKKAD
+676 DTKRLYNSVKNAD
-689 VEKETIAFLT
+689 VEKETVSFLT
-699 GDYIFTDQEFV
+699 GDYVFTDQEFV

-775 DSNTKY
+775 DSDTKY
-781 SLNDNT
+781 S
-787 VSLTSERI
+787 I
-795 DSVISDYGA
+795 
-804 SDKRYAK
+804 
-811 AYITSIN
+811 
-818 PRDYLKLT
+818 
-826 ISDKNLA
+826 
-833 KWEQAADEGTSESIY
+833 
-848 PLDEAKLKNERNI
+848 
-861 PMLEIDTETGEVI
+861 
-874 GHEGRHRMMALMRA
+874 
-888 GATNVPIV
+888 
-896 VVDNTTKYSK
+896 
-906 KKEPSMVISSQD
+906 
-918 FGNDPVNGGFT
+918 
-929 TEIRN
+929 
-934 LIPTNKI
+934 
-941 YKEDIQQ
+941 
-948 AYGKDAD
+948 
-955 IRFSLSDNQG
+955 SDNQG
-965 RKLTKEQQE
+965 RQLTKEQQE
-974 YFKDTVV
+974 YFKDV
-981 KDKKGRIKVVYHGTN
+981 
-996 RKFNVFKPGDIGMHF
+996 
-1011 GTKTAA
+1011 
-1017 RDRVGKGKNTR
+1017 
-1028 LVEAYVNITNPII
+1028 
-1041 FDEDLGAWDA
+1041 
-1051 DYRLAQELLNRG
+1051 
-1063 IISYEE
+1063 
-1069 GIKALRTDSGYK
+1069 
-1081 RATEDS
+1081 
-1087 NKKLRELLQSKGYDG
+1087 
-1102 IVYKNSFE
+1102 
-1110 GTGGNSYI
+1110 
-1118 AFSSN
+1118 
-1123 QIKEVY
+1123 
-1129 NTNPTSNPD
+1129 
-1138 IRYSLSDNQGRE
+1138 
-1150 LTKEQQE
+1150 
-1157 YFKDSKVRDENGNL
+1157 KVRDENGNL
-1171 LTMYHGTPNG
+1171 LVMYHGTPNG

-1193 QNKEYADRY
+1193 SNKEYADRY
-1202 QEPGAS
+1202 QDPSAS
-1208 SISTGKTKE
+1208 SISTGKVKS
-1217 NPKTYEV
+1217 NPKTFEV

-1232 DINDPKARE
+1232 DISDPEARE
-1241 VYINDYIKGGNAM
+1241 IYINDYIKGGNAM

-1368 NAGYTIK
+1368 NAGYTTK
-1375 AYHGSR
+1375 AYHGTLTKGITEFKKSFIGSR
-1381 QVFNE
+1381 FSYDEVGFFFTDNLKLAEDYATSE
-1386 FSKDKRGSNTHTKV
+1386 FD
-1400 SNDWFFAADKETA
+1400 AD
-1413 NSYYPYGV
+1413 
-1421 MKELARQSPNIW
+1421 R
-1433 KDSDAEKMKQK
+1433 K
-1444 GKLYNL
+1444 GEVISA
-1450 YIKMENPLVVDVAD
+1450 YIKTSNAFIFDKDYAIKNGYGNVFRDNDIIDVWDNYQSALLD
-1464 YDYTAH
+1464 
-1470 RETTDAWY
+1470 E
-1478 EYTVQAEENGNDGI
+1478 AEEMRADSIIVKDGQSMMVV
-1492 ILLNAM
+1492 A
-1498 DNQLK
+1498 
-1503 TSARESTVYLF
+1503 F
-1514 KEPNQAKSADPITYD
+1514 EPNQIKSAEPITYD
-1529 DNGNVIPLS
+1529 NNGNVIPLS
-1538 ERFNAKKRDIRFSLS
+1538 ERFNSRKRDIRFSLS
-1553 APVEENKNLMAIHNL
+1553 SPVEENKNLMAIHNL

-1586 IAVTDLAKVDHEGF
+1586 IAVTDPAKVDHEGF

-1644 EAVYRTL
+1644 EAIYRTL
-1651 TDATKGAPEDVRRNV
+1651 TEATKGSPEEVRRNV

-1681 GGETGLVESLLD
+1681 GGEAGLVESLLD
-1693 DMSMKQ
+1693 DRSMKQ

-1708 VEDISKTTE
+1708 VEDIFKTTE
-1717 IKLTEEQKLEYDTLI
+1717 TKLTEEQKLEYDTLI

-1743 KAPVGENPIKHRQA
+1743 KAPAGENPIKHRQA

-1839 SEYKQWLENL
+1839 AEYKQWLENL

-1858 LRNNVDLFTP
+1858 LRNNVDPFTR
-1868 SGNRRSFDKL
+1868 SGNRRGFDAL

-1933 EEHKQ
+1933 EEHEQ

-1975 TKNGIKGFLK
+1975 TKKGIKGYLK

-1997 VDDLINLRDYIRSL
+1997 VDDLVNLRDYIRSL

-2041 LKQKLLEAGYS
+2041 LKQKLLESGYS

-2065 RVVNE
+2065 RAVNE

-2080 PSNDI
+2080 PNNDI
-2085 EPVNRQGNAYVGGY
+2085 APVNRQGNAYVGGY

-2120 RDLKNTLSDLRE
+2120 QDLKNTLSDLRE

-2140 PTLTENTPNVEDIAP
+2140 PEGYKALTEEDLPYMEQEREESFRNITEDSAPVEQEYYNMPDTAPLDDKSLKLLSKNMRQELGLKNNQVAGLRRIIQDFSTSETASKEDLYNAIESEFGTIYEKKKLDTVQEIKAALRSMRINVSDTIKSDIPDYFQFKQRNFGKIRFANDGLAVDDVYEGLKDIYPEYFPDDIANPTDQLLKIADVVNMDANYIEEYALPEEQIQEVTDFIYESISDYKRQKRQEASENAAKAPIDESMIPYEVPEPVEDIAP
-2155 VRDDLTE
+2155 VREDLKQKESNSEAEPEDLVTKTKKELRKQLLVDE
-2162 SDGLKNKIKAVE
+2162 SDFFA
-2174 DNLSK
+2174 
-2179 EKKRLDDE
+2179 
-2187 YAKTLNPLK
+2187 
-2196 EEIKSKE
+2196 
-2203 EFISNKALNL
+2203 KAL
-2213 YNELKGLKKGVR
+2213 
-2225 ASDELSY
+2225 D
-2232 LLDYGFSWNE
+2232 
-2242 LKTSLL
+2242 
-2248 RVKAFPTSEVYTDS
+2248 
-2262 AVESIIRETLGRE
+2262 
-2275 YEEKLYQVSEIEAE
+2275 
-2289 YKDAVEKVQ
+2289 
-2298 KDTFETIRKLKE
+2298 
-2310 GKEVSSEADEAPL
+2310 
-2323 ITKTR
+2323 
-2328 KDLRKALLE
+2328 
-2337 DNKDVI
+2337 
-2343 MSALE
+2343 
-2348 NAKNL
+2348 NAKNR
-2353 SSPLM
+2353 SMILM
-2358 NNTDTIRLSEMV
+2358 NNTDTIRNTELV
-2370 FGRKAGSKINEIIFQ
+2370 FGRENGKKINDLIFQ
-2385 KAIDNEAKSV
+2385 KEIDNEAKSIA
-2395 SWQNKERTGIKAL
+2395 WQNKERAEIKAL
-2408 GIKPRSKESA
+2408 GIKARSKESA

-2425 GEYVNEF
+2425 GKYVDEF
-2432 GDVVEYTDSDLMLEF
+2432 GDLVEYKDSDLMTEF
-2447 PNVADQKRIKDAAI
+2447 PDVETQKKIKNAAKVI
-2461 AMRAKY
+2461 RDKY
-2467 DEYIELAN
+2467 DNYIAAAN
-2475 GVLTGLGFKPIEKR
+2475 DVLTQLGFEPIKKR
-2489 KNYFMHFQELGDFLS
+2489 DDYMRHFQELTDVFS
-2504 KNGIPFNPQSM
+2504 RYGIPFNAQNM
-2515 KENNLPTDI
+2515 QEHVLPTDI
-2524 NGLTEFFV
+2524 NGLTEFWS
-2532 PQKKWFASMNQRK
+2532 PQKNYFANMQPRK
-2545 GKRTVYDAVTGI
+2545 GIRTTLDAITGI
-2557 DKYISGVADIIYHTE
+2557 DGYIGGVANLIYHTE

-2578 AFEELIR
+2578 AFEEMIR
-2585 DTYGQGEVAK
+2585 DTYGEDKGWDNLE
-2595 ANRSLLPKELQ
+2595 NLPEDQQ
-2606 MERLK
+2606 MARAEK
-2611 KQQDEH
+2611 IQDNH
-2617 LSKYVHWLHNWTD
+2617 LSNYAAWVHEWT
-2630 NLAGKKNRIDRAIED
+2630 NNIAGKKSKIDRSVESM
-2645 FGDRAGFS
+2645 FGRKAFS
-2653 TLDTARRQVSANMIG
+2653 FLDQIRKQVGANMIG
-2668 FNLSSSLTNL
+2668 LNLSSSLTNL
-2678 IASVQAM
+2678 IASVQAT
-2685 AKTNKVA
+2685 AKTNKLA
-2692 VAKGTADTIRNIV
+2692 VAKGTADTIKNIFI
-2705 QKDDFISKN
+2705 KDNFMEKN
-2714 SFLTNRFGT
+2714 NFLTSRMGT

-2728 NWWQKAQDAGFIF
+2728 TAWQKIQDAGFVF

-2753 VRSKFYELRANGMSE
+2753 VRSKYYELRSKGMSE

-2789 ANAMLYNSKAFNV
+2789 ANAQLYNSKMV
-2802 IGQFQLEVN
+2802 GLVTQFQLEVN
-2811 NQLYSIFYDTYHE
+2811 NQLYSMFYDTYHE
-2824 SKEKAKGDSIRTA
+2824 SKENAKNNALRTA

-2844 GQLFAMTHVFG
+2844 GQLFAFTHLFG
-2855 QTFEAVAGYNPTFDV
+2855 KTFESIAGYNPTFDI

-2877 LGLGDDDDDNIVDN
+2877 LGVGDDDDDKPTSER
-2891 LQEAA
+2891 LKEAA
-2896 DQLLDALPYSNLI
+2896 DQLVDALPYVNIL
-2909 TGGGRIPLSSALPDI
+2909 TGGGRIPVASGIPNI
-2924 GGLITGGKD
+2924 VGVMTGGKD
-2933 NYGKDLQFSKEMA
+2933 DYGNELTLEDELK
-2946 KLPYLLMPAGYGQ
+2946 KLLYLVPPTGGNQ

-2992 TAINRIQAGIFGQWS
+2992 TPLNRIQAGLFGQWS
-3007 NKNARDYFDNE
+3007 NENAREYFDNK
-3018 RQPLREKQIQEY
+3018 RQPLKEKQIQEY

-3037 ADYWEYREGLKDQKT
+3037 ADYWKYRDGLKEQKT
-3052 VEDKFNYIADLD
+3052 LEDKFNYIADLD
-3064 LPIDKKN
+3064 LSVSKKN
-3071 IMINNAVD
+3071 IMINNIVD
-3079 RDESI
+3079 RKEKVDMI
-3084 DLTNY
+3084 NY
-3089 DDFSSYEEFDYAI
+3089 DDFSSYEEFDFAT
-3102 KNPEKYCLS
+3102 KNPEKYSFLES
-3111 RAVAKEFSTYK
+3111 MGVSYKDYKSSDEAKEAYDWAFNNPEKYSLAKAAAGDVVTYRSY
-3122 TYVSDLNDLRA
+3122 TSALNELKA

-3138 GKTISGSRKEKVINY
+3138 GKTISGSRKAKVADY
-3153 INGLNADYGEKII
+3153 INGLSADYGEKII

-3173 ADDTYNYEIIDYLN
+3173 SDDTYNYEIIDYLN
-3187 NRQDISYAEM
+3187 NREDITYSEM
-3197 ETILKELGFQVDSN
+3197 ETILKELGFTVDAA

>member
-1 MANYYLND
+1 MANYYLNN
-9 DGTLTKENKKK
+9 DGTLSKENKKK

-138 IPGVETLQM
+138 IPGVELLQKT
-147 ANVVANK
+147 NIVANK

-161 VLGEKTDALVQS
+161 VLGEKTDAVVQS
-173 AGQLSGTYGL
+173 AGQLGGTYGL

-265 NFGWDAAGEGFEE
+265 SLGWDAAGEGFEE

-290 LTYEKESTLEELLL
+290 LTYEKESTLDELLL

-323 GGFNVGKLHNS
+323 GGANVGKVAHS
-334 IKTGRDY
+334 AKTGRDY
-341 DTGLTDNEQSVIDA
+341 DTGLTVNEQSVVDA
-355 EVSERSTLEKQKKAA
+355 EVKNRITERQKNVAVKEKIDQLITEQEKTFGTLSDSEKKRI
-370 AQKEQLIN
+370 KEQVQSQLEEIDYTTTKISKKE
-378 QEIEKAVERATKR
+378 QTEIEKQVREDLEK
-391 RGDVSEEQK
+391 GYIGIEQ
-400 KIIEDGVR
+400 IESTLASG
-408 KGIADIDYN
+408 K
-417 TVELTKKEIAE
+417 TAE
-428 IQKQVDEDLRRGAID
+428 IKDL
-443 TFRIENTI
+443 
-451 YQEPILKMRELSRE
+451 
-465 RATANEA
+465 
-472 RQAEI
+472 
-477 DAELKKLDDDYN
+477 
-489 ALLDKNGLL
+489 
-498 KESYVQRELRKQA
+498 ESQ
-511 FEPKLTGKETEKEL
+511 
-525 AIIENVKEL
+525 
-534 ELGNDRATHEMVDFF
+534 
-549 MKVARESDYDISLT
+549 LT
-563 NNNELEDMG
+563 NTSD
-572 EYKDNITARIRDL
+572 KV
-585 KLELKNE
+585 
-592 TNEQKKSEI
+592 KKSEI
-601 QKEIEKLRSKR
+601 QAKIKQLKADRATQLTGALGKDTYLQESYRQEALKRKEFSREVK
-612 GTIDGFIVEEDGKL
+612 EEDTDITKELLESAKNSKMNDTRRMHDLFEYTNKIANDTGTKYGFVNNEQLKQLGHDVEGRTINGL
-626 VLNVD
+626 VRVNEDGTTKILINVD
-631 SPKAMNVNIGHEL
+631 SDKSLNTIIGHET
-644 THAIEKSK
+644 THLFEGTSEYKALQDIAKEYAI
-652 HYDAYKKYILD
+652 
-663 YAKTKGVYDKYHN
+663 TKGEYDS
-676 DTKRLYNSVKKAD
+676 RLKQIQSLYEGTNANIENEITAD
-689 VEKETIAFLT
+689 LV
-699 GDYIFTDQEFV
+699 GDYLFTDEQFIN
-710 SSLSIEQPNIFKQA
+710 SLSTKQPNVFQKI
-724 YDYIKHVYKIAT
+724 YDYIKHAYKMAT

-743 QLERAKRMFDKA
+743 QLEQLKRRFDKA
-755 YKEMSKATTGEVD
+755 YKEMSKATTGKVD

-775 DSNTKY
+775 ESDTKY
-781 SLNDNT
+781 S
-787 VSLTSERI
+787 I
-795 DSVISDYGA
+795 
-804 SDKRYAK
+804 
-811 AYITSIN
+811 
-818 PRDYLKLT
+818 
-826 ISDKNLA
+826 
-833 KWEQAADEGTSESIY
+833 
-848 PLDEAKLKNERNI
+848 
-861 PMLEIDTETGEVI
+861 
-874 GHEGRHRMMALMRA
+874 
-888 GATNVPIV
+888 
-896 VVDNTTKYSK
+896 
-906 KKEPSMVISSQD
+906 
-918 FGNDPVNGGFT
+918 
-929 TEIRN
+929 
-934 LIPTNKI
+934 
-941 YKEDIQQ
+941 
-948 AYGKDAD
+948 
-955 IRFSLSDNQG
+955 SDNQG
-965 RKLTKEQQE
+965 R
-974 YFKDTVV
+974 
-981 KDKKGRIKVVYHGTN
+981 H
-996 RKFNVFKPGDIGMHF
+996 
-1011 GTKTAA
+1011 
-1017 RDRVGKGKNTR
+1017 
-1028 LVEAYVNITNPII
+1028 
-1041 FDEDLGAWDA
+1041 
-1051 DYRLAQELLNRG
+1051 
-1063 IISYEE
+1063 
-1069 GIKALRTDSGYK
+1069 
-1081 RATEDS
+1081 
-1087 NKKLRELLQSKGYDG
+1087 
-1102 IVYKNSFE
+1102 
-1110 GTGGNSYI
+1110 
-1118 AFSSN
+1118 
-1123 QIKEVY
+1123 
-1129 NTNPTSNPD
+1129 
-1138 IRYSLSDNQGRE
+1138 

-1368 NAGYTIK
+1368 NAGYTTK
-1375 AYHGSR
+1375 AYHGTLTKGITEFKKSFIGSR
-1381 QVFNE
+1381 FSYDEVGFFFTDNLKLAEDYATSEFDADRKGEVISAYIKTSNAFIFDKDYAIKNGYGNVF
-1386 FSKDKRGSNTHTKV
+1386 R
-1400 SNDWFFAADKETA
+1400 
-1413 NSYYPYGV
+1413 
-1421 MKELARQSPNIW
+1421 
-1433 KDSDAEKMKQK
+1433 DSD
-1444 GKLYNL
+1444 
-1450 YIKMENPLVVDVAD
+1450 IIDVWDNYQSALLD
-1464 YDYTAH
+1464 
-1470 RETTDAWY
+1470 E
-1478 EYTVQAEENGNDGI
+1478 AEEMRADSIIVKDGQSMMVV
-1492 ILLNAM
+1492 A
-1498 DNQLK
+1498 
-1503 TSARESTVYLF
+1503 F
-1514 KEPNQAKSADPITYD
+1514 EPNQIKSAEPITYD
-1529 DNGNVIPLS
+1529 NNGNVIPLS
-1538 ERFNAKKRDIRFSLS
+1538 ERFNSRKRDIRFSLS
-1553 APVEENKNLMAIHNL
+1553 SPVEENKNLMAIHNL

-1586 IAVTDLAKVDHEGF
+1586 IAVTDPAKVDHEGF

-1639 NEAAS
+1639 NEAES
-1644 EAVYRTL
+1644 EAVYKTL
-1651 TDATKGAPEDVRRNV
+1651 TDATKGSPEEVRRNV

-1681 GGETGLVESLLD
+1681 GGEAGLIESLLD
-1693 DMSMKQ
+1693 DRSMKQ

-1708 VEDISKTTE
+1708 VEDIFKTTE
-1717 IKLTEEQKLEYDTLI
+1717 TKLTEEQKLEYDTLI

-1743 KAPVGENPIKHRQA
+1743 KAPASESPIKYRQA

-1839 SEYKQWLENL
+1839 AEYKQWLENL

-1858 LRNNVDLFTP
+1858 LRNNVDPFTR
-1868 SGNRRSFDKL
+1868 SGNRRGFDAL

-1975 TKNGIKGFLK
+1975 TKKGIKGYLK

-1997 VDDLINLRDYIRSL
+1997 VDDLVNLRDYIRSL

-2041 LKQKLLEAGYS
+2041 LKQKLLESGYS

-2080 PSNDI
+2080 PGENIPTD
-2085 EPVNRQGNAYVGGY
+2085 GY
-2099 AVYGSDMKRLKE
+2099 SVYGRDVKLQE
-2111 EIAPIREDI
+2111 EMAPIREDI
-2120 RDLKNTLSDLRE
+2120 QDLKNTLSDLRE
-2132 NVAALAPE
+2132 NVATLAPE
-2140 PTLTENTPNVEDIAP
+2140 PEGYKALTEEDLPYIEQEREESFRNITEDSAPVEQEYYNMPDTAPLDDKSLKLLSKNMRQELGLKNNQVAELRKIIQDFSTSETASKEDLYNAIESEFGTIYDKKKLDTLQEIKASLRSMKINVSDTIKSDIPDYFQFKQRNFGKIRFANDGLAVDDVYEGLKDIYPEYFPDNIANPTDQLLKIADVVNMDANYIEEYALPEEQIQDVTDYIYESISDYKRQKRQEASENAAKAPIDESMIPYEVPELVDDIAP
-2155 VRDDLTE
+2155 VREDLSE
-2162 SDGLKNKIKAVE
+2162 SDGLKNKIKVVE
-2174 DNLSK
+2174 DNLGK

-2248 RVKAFPTSEVYTDS
+2248 RVKAFPTSEVYSDS

-2328 KDLRKALLE
+2328 KDIRKTLLE

-2395 SWQNKERTGIKAL
+2395 SWQNKERAGIKAL

-2447 PNVADQKRIKDAAI
+2447 PNVADQKMIKDAAI

-2585 DTYGQGEVAK
+2585 DTYGQGEVAI
-2595 ANRSLLPKELQ
+2595 ANRSLLPEELQ

-2611 KQQDEH
+2611 KQQDKH
-2617 LSKYVHWLHNWTD
+2617 LSKYVRWLHNWTD
-2630 NLAGKKNRIDRAIED
+2630 NLAGKKNRIDRVIED

-2678 IASVQAM
+2678 IASVQAI

-2728 NWWQKAQDAGFIF
+2728 TTWQKIQDAGFVF
-2741 MKGMDWFSANQI
+2741 MKGTDWFTANQI
-2753 VRSKFYELRANGMSE
+2753 VRSKYYELRSKGMSE

-2789 ANAMLYNSKAFNV
+2789 ANAQFYNSKLFNV

-2811 NQLYSIFYDTYHE
+2811 NQLYSMFYDTYHE
-2824 SKEKAKGDSIRTA
+2824 SKEKAKGDSIKTA
-2837 AGMTFTL
+2837 AGITFTL

-2924 GGLITGGKD
+2924 GGLITGKKD
-2933 NYGKDLQFSKEMA
+2933 NYGNDLQFSKEMA

-3111 RAVAKEFSTYK
+3111 RAVTKEFSTYK

>member
-1 MANYYLND
+1 MANYYLNN
-9 DGTLTKENKKK
+9 DGTLSKENKKK

-33 RLSQEDI
+33 ILSPEDT
-40 APVKTSASK
+40 APVKTTTSK
-49 RTWFNSGL
+49 RTWFNPGL
-57 FEDGLDFEDIPKTLL
+57 FEDGWDFGDISKTLL
-72 GTNVDFAEDL
+72 GTDVDFAEDL

-122 RDLVNENKWDE
+122 RDLVNEYKWDE

-154 GDTEKVS
+154 GDAEKVS
-161 VLGEKTDALVQS
+161 VLGEKTDAVVQS
-173 AGQLSGTYGL
+173 AGQLAGTYGL

-206 FQNDATYGEAGT
+206 FQNDATYAEAGT

-265 NFGWDAAGEGFEE
+265 SLGWDAAGEGFEE

-323 GGFNVGKLHNS
+323 GGANVGKVARS
-334 IKTGRDY
+334 AKTGRDY
-341 DTGLTDNEQSVIDA
+341 DTGLTVNEQSVVDA
-355 EVSERSTLEKQKKAA
+355 EVKNRITERQKTAAVKEKIDRLITEQEKTFGTLSDSEKKRI
-370 AQKEQLIN
+370 KEQVQSQLEEIDYTTTKISKKE
-378 QEIEKAVERATKR
+378 QTEIEKQVREDLEKGYIGIEQIESTLA
-391 RGDVSEEQK
+391 SEK
-400 KIIEDGVR
+400 
-408 KGIADIDYN
+408 
-417 TVELTKKEIAE
+417 TAE
-428 IQKQVDEDLRRGAID
+428 IKDLESQLVNTTDEI
-443 TFRIENTI
+443 
-451 YQEPILKMRELSRE
+451 
-465 RATANEA
+465 
-472 RQAEI
+472 
-477 DAELKKLDDDYN
+477 
-489 ALLDKNGLL
+489 
-498 KESYVQRELRKQA
+498 
-511 FEPKLTGKETEKEL
+511 
-525 AIIENVKEL
+525 
-534 ELGNDRATHEMVDFF
+534 
-549 MKVARESDYDISLT
+549 
-563 NNNELEDMG
+563 
-572 EYKDNITARIRDL
+572 
-585 KLELKNE
+585 
-592 TNEQKKSEI
+592 KKSEI
-601 QKEIEKLRSKR
+601 QAKIKQLKADRATQLTGALGKDTYLQESYRQDALKSKEFSREVK
-612 GTIDGFIVEEDGKL
+612 EEDTDITKELLESVKNSKMNDTRRMHDLFEYTNKIANDTGTKYGFVNNEQLKQLGHDVEGRTINGL
-626 VLNVD
+626 VRVNEDGTTKILINVD
-631 SPKAMNVNIGHEL
+631 SDKSLNTIIGHET
-644 THAIEKSK
+644 THLFEGTSEYKALQDIAKEYAI
-652 HYDAYKKYILD
+652 
-663 YAKTKGVYDKYHN
+663 TKGEYDS
-676 DTKRLYNSVKKAD
+676 RLKQIQSLYEGTNANIENEITAD
-689 VEKETIAFLT
+689 LV
-699 GDYIFTDQEFV
+699 GDYLFTDEQFIN
-710 SSLSIEQPNIFKQA
+710 SLSTKQPNVFQKI
-724 YDYIKHVYKIAT
+724 YDYIKHAYKMAT

-743 QLERAKRMFDKA
+743 QLEQLKRRFDKA
-755 YKEMSKATTGEVD
+755 YKEMSKTTTGKVD
-768 SNLTTEA
+768 SNLTKEA
-775 DSNTKY
+775 DSDTKY
-781 SLNDNT
+781 S
-787 VSLTSERI
+787 I
-795 DSVISDYGA
+795 
-804 SDKRYAK
+804 
-811 AYITSIN
+811 
-818 PRDYLKLT
+818 
-826 ISDKNLA
+826 
-833 KWEQAADEGTSESIY
+833 
-848 PLDEAKLKNERNI
+848 
-861 PMLEIDTETGEVI
+861 
-874 GHEGRHRMMALMRA
+874 
-888 GATNVPIV
+888 
-896 VVDNTTKYSK
+896 
-906 KKEPSMVISSQD
+906 
-918 FGNDPVNGGFT
+918 
-929 TEIRN
+929 
-934 LIPTNKI
+934 
-941 YKEDIQQ
+941 
-948 AYGKDAD
+948 
-955 IRFSLSDNQG
+955 SDNQG
-965 RKLTKEQQE
+965 RQLTKEQQE
-974 YFKDTVV
+974 YFKDSQARDENGSLAT
-981 KDKKGRIKVVYHGTN
+981 VYHGTN
-996 RKFNVFKPGDIGMHF
+996 NAGFTVFKRNVNFYTDSKDVA
-1011 GTKTAA
+1011 GTYTNK
-1017 RDRVGKGKNTR
+1017 DGVYEGYLNIKNP
-1028 LVEAYVNITNPII
+1028 LVI
-1041 FDEDLGAWDA
+1041 DA
-1051 DYRLAQELLNRG
+1051 DGEKWSRIDVAQVDPAVADLFNEFGVSTFMEDGAERTSTADIVGAVEDG
-1063 IISYEE
+1063 IDE
-1069 GIKALRTDSGYK
+1069 GILD
-1081 RATEDS
+1081 
-1087 NKKLRELLQSKGYDG
+1087 YDG
-1102 IVYKNSFE
+1102 IIFKNIYDEGMFGNVKAGTLKSNVYVTFNRNQFKN
-1110 GTGGNSYI
+1110 
-1118 AFSSN
+1118 AD
-1123 QIKEVY
+1123 

-1138 IRYSLSDNQGRE
+1138 IRFSLSDSNGRE

-1157 YFKDSKVRDENGNL
+1157 YFKDSKVRDEDGNL
-1171 LTMYHGTPNG
+1171 RVVYHGSSE
-1181 DFTVFKDGTYFT
+1181 DFTVFDRTKSRANMDIQGNFFSPWDLDAQGYGENVRAFYLNITNPAPEDIAYKALNKFKG
-1193 QNKEYADRY
+1193 QN
-1202 QEPGAS
+1202 GAG
-1208 SISTGKTKE
+1208 I
-1217 NPKTYEV
+1217 
-1224 YLDIKKPF
+1224 
-1232 DINDPKARE
+1232 KARE
-1241 VYINDYIKGGNAM
+1241 
-1254 GINPYLTDAEYD
+1254 YLES
-1266 KIKTIDWTEG
+1266 
-1276 EDLRDFLIEEGY
+1276 LGY
-1288 DYDGLILDEGA
+1288 DGVNNGDEE
-1299 DGGYGDAVQYRGK
+1299 YITFYPHQIK
-1312 SYVVF
+1312 ST
-1317 SPEQV
+1317 
-1322 KSVDNANPTNNPDIR
+1322 DNGNPTDNPDI
-1337 YSLSGRDGEYM
+1337 
-1348 SAVERGDTETAQR
+1348 
-1361 LVDEAAK
+1361 
-1368 NAGYTIK
+1368 
-1375 AYHGSR
+1375 
-1381 QVFNE
+1381 
-1386 FSKDKRGSNTHTKV
+1386 
-1400 SNDWFFAADKETA
+1400 
-1413 NSYYPYGV
+1413 
-1421 MKELARQSPNIW
+1421 
-1433 KDSDAEKMKQK
+1433 
-1444 GKLYNL
+1444 NL
-1450 YIKMENPLVVDVAD
+1450 
-1464 YDYTAH
+1464 
-1470 RETTDAWY
+1470 
-1478 EYTVQAEENGNDGI
+1478 
-1492 ILLNAM
+1492 
-1498 DNQLK
+1498 
-1503 TSARESTVYLF
+1503 
-1514 KEPNQAKSADPITYD
+1514 
-1529 DNGNVIPLS
+1529 
-1538 ERFNAKKRDIRFSLS
+1538 
-1553 APVEENKNLMAIHNL
+1553 
-1568 HANEVLKQ
+1568 
-1576 LDLGGMPMPS
+1576 
-1586 IAVTDLAKVDHEGF
+1586 
-1600 GDITLILDKDTIDPK
+1600 
-1615 KSKYN
+1615 
-1620 KVYSGDA
+1620 
-1627 YTPTFPRIEYEA
+1627 
-1639 NEAAS
+1639 
-1644 EAVYRTL
+1644 
-1651 TDATKGAPEDVRRNV
+1651 
-1666 LKYHPGNIDDELNRW
+1666 
-1681 GGETGLVESLLD
+1681 
-1693 DMSMKQ
+1693 
-1699 TYLYTKGQY
+1699 
-1708 VEDISKTTE
+1708 
-1717 IKLTEEQKLEYDTLI
+1717 
-1732 SELGEDTVRSL
+1732 
-1743 KAPVGENPIKHRQA
+1743 
-1757 WIKEHER
+1757 
-1764 EIRDAYKTYLGN
+1764 
-1776 SLRSDGHDI
+1776 
-1785 TDGELNSI
+1785 
-1793 IEAETPAFFYKEV
+1793 
-1806 RAALNYLNNG
+1806 
-1816 DTTVKVEYDGEATRQ
+1816 
-1831 EIENRIDE
+1831 
-1839 SEYKQWLENL
+1839 
-1849 FKGIERKSG
+1849 
-1858 LRNNVDLFTP
+1858 
-1868 SGNRRSFDKL
+1868 
-1878 HDPVTLDNIVKAMR
+1878 
-1892 GDEQQKGQGFLG
+1892 
-1904 GNLSGA
+1904 
-1910 AAQEYGSIEDI
+1910 
-1921 KKDSGRIGKLTE
+1921 
-1933 EEHKQ
+1933 
-1938 NNKYIEDTLNEIAM
+1938 
-1952 RYADGKDWWDA
+1952 
-1963 RNALVEAVAMRE
+1963 
-1975 TKNGIKGFLK
+1975 
-1985 EYDYVYKLDDSI
+1985 
-1997 VDDLINLRDYIRSL
+1997 
-2011 PVPYF
+2011 
-2016 EAKPQRAVGFDEV
+2016 
-2029 GVFVIPNNADAA
+2029 
-2041 LKQKLLEAGYS
+2041 
-2052 IAEYNPDIEGDRQ
+2052 
-2065 RVVNE
+2065 
-2070 FEKYKFSLSK
+2070 SLSK
-2080 PSNDI
+2080 PGEDI
-2085 EPVNRQGNAYVGGY
+2085 PADGY
-2099 AVYGSDMKRLKE
+2099 AVYGRDVKLQE
-2111 EIAPIREDI
+2111 GIAPIREDI
-2120 RDLKNTLSDLRE
+2120 QDLKNALSDLRE
-2132 NVAALAPE
+2132 NVTALAPE
-2140 PTLTENTPNVEDIAP
+2140 PEGYKALAEEDLPYIEQEMEESFRNITEDSAPVEQEYYNMPDTAPLDDKSLKLLSKNMRQELGLKNNQVAELRKIIQDFSTSETASKEDLYNAIESEFGTIYEKKKLDTLQEIKASLRSMKINVSDTIKSDIPDYFQFKQRNFGKIRFANDGLAVDDVYEGLKDVYPEYFPDNIANPTDQLLKIADVVNMDANYIEEYALPEEQIQEVTDFIYESISDYKRQKRQEASENAAKAPIDESMIPYEVPELVDDIAP
-2155 VRDDLTE
+2155 VREDLAE
-2162 SDGLKNKIKAVE
+2162 SDGLKNKIKVVE
-2174 DNLSK
+2174 DNLGK

-2248 RVKAFPTSEVYTDS
+2248 RVKAFPTSEVYSDS

-2328 KDLRKALLE
+2328 KDLRKTLLE

-2395 SWQNKERTGIKAL
+2395 SWQNKERAGIKAL

-2447 PNVADQKRIKDAAI
+2447 PNVADQKMIKDAAI

-2585 DTYGQGEVAK
+2585 DTYGQGEVAI
-2595 ANRSLLPKELQ
+2595 ANRSLLPEELQ

-2611 KQQDEH
+2611 KQQDKH
-2617 LSKYVHWLHNWTD
+2617 LSKYVRWLHNWTD
-2630 NLAGKKNRIDRAIED
+2630 NLAGKKNRIDRVIED

-2678 IASVQAM
+2678 IASVQAI

-2728 NWWQKAQDAGFIF
+2728 TTWQKIQDAGFVF
-2741 MKGMDWFSANQI
+2741 MKGTDWFTANQI
-2753 VRSKFYELRANGMSE
+2753 VRSKYYELRSKGMSE

-2789 ANAMLYNSKAFNV
+2789 ANAQFYNSKLFNV

-2811 NQLYSIFYDTYHE
+2811 NQLYSMFYDTYHE
-2824 SKEKAKGDSIRTA
+2824 SKEKAKGDSIKTA
-2837 AGMTFTL
+2837 AGITFTL

-2924 GGLITGGKD
+2924 GGLITGKKD
-2933 NYGKDLQFSKEMA
+2933 NYGNDLQFSKEMA

-2973 NPVPGSYTD
+2973 NPVSGSYTD

-2992 TAINRIQAGIFGQWS
+2992 TAINRIQAGLFGQWS

-3153 INGLNADYGEKII
+3153 INGLNTDYGEKII

>member
-9 DGTLTKENKKK
+9 DGTLTKEKKK

-57 FEDGLDFEDIPKTLL
+57 FEDGFDFEDIPKTLL

-122 RDLVNENKWDE
+122 RDLVNEYKWDE
-133 KLASK
+133 KLASI

-173 AGQLSGTYGL
+173 AGQLAGTYGL
-183 QAVGVPWWLTTGAT
+183 QAVGVPWWLTTGVT

-323 GGFNVGKLHNS
+323 GGANVGKVARS
-334 IKTGRDY
+334 AKTGRDY
-341 DTGLTDNEQSVIDA
+341 DTGLTVNEQSVVDA
-355 EVSERSTLEKQKKAA
+355 EVKKRITERQKTAAVKEKIDRLITEQEKTFGTLSDSEKKRI
-370 AQKEQLIN
+370 KEQVQLEEIDYTTTKISKKERT
-378 QEIEKAVERATKR
+378 EIEKQVREDLEK
-391 RGDVSEEQK
+391 GYIGIEQ
-400 KIIEDGVR
+400 IESTLASG
-408 KGIADIDYN
+408 K
-417 TVELTKKEIAE
+417 TAE
-428 IQKQVDEDLRRGAID
+428 IKDL
-443 TFRIENTI
+443 
-451 YQEPILKMRELSRE
+451 
-465 RATANEA
+465 
-472 RQAEI
+472 
-477 DAELKKLDDDYN
+477 
-489 ALLDKNGLL
+489 
-498 KESYVQRELRKQA
+498 ESQ
-511 FEPKLTGKETEKEL
+511 
-525 AIIENVKEL
+525 
-534 ELGNDRATHEMVDFF
+534 
-549 MKVARESDYDISLT
+549 LT
-563 NNNELEDMG
+563 NTSD
-572 EYKDNITARIRDL
+572 KV
-585 KLELKNE
+585 
-592 TNEQKKSEI
+592 KKSEI
-601 QKEIEKLRSKR
+601 QAKIKQLKADRATQLTGALGKDTYLQESYRQEALKRKEFSREVK
-612 GTIDGFIVEEDGKL
+612 EEDTDITKELLESAKNSKMNDTRRMHDLFEYTNKIANDTGTKYGFVNNEQLKQLGHDVDGRTINGL
-626 VLNVD
+626 VRVNEDGTTKILINVD
-631 SPKAMNVNIGHEL
+631 SDKSLNTIIGHET
-644 THAIEKSK
+644 THLFEGTSEYKALQDIAKEYAI
-652 HYDAYKKYILD
+652 
-663 YAKTKGVYDKYHN
+663 TKGEYDS
-676 DTKRLYNSVKKAD
+676 RLKQIQSLYEGTNANIENEITAD
-689 VEKETIAFLT
+689 LV
-699 GDYIFTDQEFV
+699 GDYLFTDEQFIN
-710 SSLSIEQPNIFKQA
+710 SLSTKQPNVFQKI
-724 YDYIKHVYKIAT
+724 YDYIKHAYKMAT

-743 QLERAKRMFDKA
+743 QLEQLKRRFDKA

-768 SNLTTEA
+768 SNLTKEA

-918 FGNDPVNGGFT
+918 FGNEPVNGGFT

-965 RKLTKEQQE
+965 RNLTKEQQ
-974 YFKDTVV
+974 
-981 KDKKGRIKVVYHGTN
+981 
-996 RKFNVFKPGDIGMHF
+996 
-1011 GTKTAA
+1011 A
-1017 RDRVGKGKNTR
+1017 
-1028 LVEAYVNITNPII
+1028 
-1041 FDEDLGAWDA
+1041 
-1051 DYRLAQELLNRG
+1051 
-1063 IISYEE
+1063 
-1069 GIKALRTDSGYK
+1069 
-1081 RATEDS
+1081 
-1087 NKKLRELLQSKGYDG
+1087 
-1102 IVYKNSFE
+1102 
-1110 GTGGNSYI
+1110 
-1118 AFSSN
+1118 
-1123 QIKEVY
+1123 
-1129 NTNPTSNPD
+1129 
-1138 IRYSLSDNQGRE
+1138 
-1150 LTKEQQE
+1150 

-1254 GINPYLTDAEYD
+1254 GINPYLSDAEYN
-1266 KIKTIDWTEG
+1266 KIQAIDWTEG

-1299 DGGYGDAVQYRGK
+1299 DGGYGDAVEYRGK

-1368 NAGYTIK
+1368 NAGYTTK
-1375 AYHGSR
+1375 AYHGTLTKGITEFKKSFIGSR
-1381 QVFNE
+1381 FSYDEVGFFFTDNLKLAEDYATSE
-1386 FSKDKRGSNTHTKV
+1386 FD
-1400 SNDWFFAADKETA
+1400 AD
-1413 NSYYPYGV
+1413 
-1421 MKELARQSPNIW
+1421 R
-1433 KDSDAEKMKQK
+1433 K
-1444 GKLYNL
+1444 GEVISA
-1450 YIKMENPLVVDVAD
+1450 YIKTSNAFIFDKD
-1464 YDYTAH
+1464 YAIKNGYGNVFRDNDIIGVWDNYQSALLD
-1470 RETTDAWY
+1470 E
-1478 EYTVQAEENGNDGI
+1478 AEEMRADSIIVKDGQSMMVV
-1492 ILLNAM
+1492 A
-1498 DNQLK
+1498 
-1503 TSARESTVYLF
+1503 F
-1514 KEPNQAKSADPITYD
+1514 EPNQIKSAEPITYD
-1529 DNGNVIPLS
+1529 NNGNVIPLS

-1553 APVEENKNLMAIHNL
+1553 DSNGRELTKEQQEYFKDSKVRDEDGNLRVVYHGSSEDFTVFDRTKARANMDIQGNFFSPWDLDAQGYGENVRAFYLN
-1568 HANEVLKQ
+1568 
-1576 LDLGGMPMPS
+1576 
-1586 IAVTDLAKVDHEGF
+1586 
-1600 GDITLILDKDTIDPK
+1600 ITNP
-1615 KSKYN
+1615 
-1620 KVYSGDA
+1620 
-1627 YTPTFPRIEYEA
+1627 
-1639 NEAAS
+1639 
-1644 EAVYRTL
+1644 
-1651 TDATKGAPEDVRRNV
+1651 APEDIAY
-1666 LKYHPGNIDDELNRW
+1666 KALNKFKGQNGAGIKAR
-1681 GGETGLVESLLD
+1681 EYLESL
-1693 DMSMKQ
+1693 
-1699 TYLYTKGQY
+1699 G
-1708 VEDISKTTE
+1708 
-1717 IKLTEEQKLEYDTLI
+1717 YD
-1732 SELGEDTVRSL
+1732 GV
-1743 KAPVGENPIKHRQA
+1743 
-1757 WIKEHER
+1757 
-1764 EIRDAYKTYLGN
+1764 
-1776 SLRSDGHDI
+1776 
-1785 TDGELNSI
+1785 
-1793 IEAETPAFFYKEV
+1793 
-1806 RAALNYLNNG
+1806 NNG
-1816 DTTVKVEYDGEATRQ
+1816 DEEYITFYPHQ
-1831 EIENRIDE
+1831 I
-1839 SEYKQWLENL
+1839 
-1849 FKGIERKSG
+1849 KSTD
-1858 LRNNVDLFTP
+1858 N
-1868 SGNRRSFDKL
+1868 GNPTD
-1878 HDPVTLDNIVKAMR
+1878 
-1892 GDEQQKGQGFLG
+1892 
-1904 GNLSGA
+1904 
-1910 AAQEYGSIEDI
+1910 
-1921 KKDSGRIGKLTE
+1921 
-1933 EEHKQ
+1933 
-1938 NNKYIEDTLNEIAM
+1938 
-1952 RYADGKDWWDA
+1952 
-1963 RNALVEAVAMRE
+1963 
-1975 TKNGIKGFLK
+1975 
-1985 EYDYVYKLDDSI
+1985 
-1997 VDDLINLRDYIRSL
+1997 
-2011 PVPYF
+2011 
-2016 EAKPQRAVGFDEV
+2016 
-2029 GVFVIPNNADAA
+2029 
-2041 LKQKLLEAGYS
+2041 
-2052 IAEYNPDIEGDRQ
+2052 NPDI
-2065 RVVNE
+2065 NL
-2070 FEKYKFSLSK
+2070 SLSK
-2080 PSNDI
+2080 PGEDI
-2085 EPVNRQGNAYVGGY
+2085 PTDGY
-2099 AVYGSDMKRLKE
+2099 AVYGRDVKLQE
-2111 EIAPIREDI
+2111 GIAPIREDI
-2120 RDLKNTLSDLRE
+2120 QDLKNTLSDLRE

-2140 PTLTENTPNVEDIAP
+2140 PEGYKALAEEDLPYIEQEREESFRNITEDSAPVEQEYYNMPDTAPLDDKSLKLLSKNMRQELGLKNNQVAGLRKIIQDFSTSETASKEDLYNAIESEFGTIYEKKKLDTVQEIKASLRSMKINVSDTIKSDIPDYFQFKQRNFGKIRFANDGLAVDDVYEGLKDIYPEYFPDNIANPTDQLLKIADVVNMDANYIEEYALPEEQIQEVTDFIYESISDYKRQKRQEASENAAKAPIDESMIPYEVPELVDDIAP
-2155 VRDDLTE
+2155 VREDLAE
-2162 SDGLKNKIKAVE
+2162 SDGLKNKIKVVE
-2174 DNLSK
+2174 DNLGK

-2232 LLDYGFSWNE
+2232 LLDYGFSWKE

-2248 RVKAFPTSEVYTDS
+2248 RVKAFPTSEVYSDS
-2262 AVESIIRETLGRE
+2262 AAESIIRETIGRE
-2275 YEEKLYQVSEIEAE
+2275 YEEKLYQVGEIEAE

-2310 GKEVSSEADEAPL
+2310 GKNEAEPEDL
-2323 ITKTR
+2323 VTKT
-2328 KDLRKALLE
+2328 KKELRKQLLVDESDFFAKAL
-2337 DNKDVI
+2337 D
-2343 MSALE
+2343 
-2348 NAKNL
+2348 NAKNR
-2353 SSPLM
+2353 SMILM
-2358 NNTDTIRLSEMV
+2358 NNTDTIRNTELV
-2370 FGRKAGSKINEIIFQ
+2370 FGRENGKKINDLIFQ
-2385 KAIDNEAKSV
+2385 KEIDNEAKSIA
-2395 SWQNKERTGIKAL
+2395 WQNKERAEIKDLGIKA
-2408 GIKPRSKESA
+2408 RSKESA

-2425 GEYVNEF
+2425 GKYVNEY
-2432 GDVVEYTDSDLMLEF
+2432 GDEVEYTDVDLMNEF
-2447 PNVADQKRIKDAAI
+2447 PDINTRQKIKNAANVIRGKYDNYIETANSVLTRLGFDPIQKRNDY
-2461 AMRAKY
+2461 MR
-2467 DEYIELAN
+2467 
-2475 GVLTGLGFKPIEKR
+2475 
-2489 KNYFMHFQELGDFLS
+2489 HFQELSDVFS
-2504 KNGIPFNPQSM
+2504 KYGIPFNAQHM
-2515 KENNLPTDI
+2515 KEYVLPTDI
-2524 NGLTEFFV
+2524 NGLTEFWS
-2532 PQKKWFASMNQRK
+2532 PNKNYFANMQPRK
-2545 GKRTVYDAVTGI
+2545 GRRTTLDAITGI
-2557 DKYISGVADIIYHTE
+2557 DGYISGVANLIYHTE

-2585 DTYGQGEVAK
+2585 DTYGEDKGWDNLE
-2595 ANRSLLPKELQ
+2595 NLPKEEQ
-2606 MERLK
+2606 AARAEK
-2611 KQQDEH
+2611 IQDNH
-2617 LSKYVHWLHNWTD
+2617 LSNYAAWVHEWT
-2630 NLAGKKNRIDRAIED
+2630 NNIAGKKNKLDRSFETMI
-2645 FGDRAGFS
+2645 GRKVFS
-2653 TLDTARRQVSANMIG
+2653 FLDGTRKQTGANMIG
-2668 FNLSSSLTNL
+2668 FNASSTLTNF
-2678 IASVQAM
+2678 IAPIQAM
-2685 AKTNKVA
+2685 AKTNKLA
-2692 VAKGTADTIRNIV
+2692 VAKGTADTIKNIFI
-2705 QKDDFISKN
+2705 KDNFAEKN
-2714 SFLTNRFGT
+2714 SFLTSRMGT

-2728 NWWQKAQDAGFIF
+2728 TAWQKIQDAGFVF
-2741 MKGMDWFSANQI
+2741 MKGTDWFAANQI
-2753 VRSKFYELRANGMSE
+2753 VRSKYYELRSKGMSE

-2789 ANAMLYNSKAFNV
+2789 ANAQLYNSKLFNI

-2811 NQLYSIFYDTYHE
+2811 NQLYSMFYDTYQE
-2824 SKEKAKGDSIRTA
+2824 SKENAQSNALRTA

-2844 GQLFAMTHVFG
+2844 GQLFTFTHVFG
-2855 QTFEAVAGYNPTFDV
+2855 KTFESIAGYNPTFDI

-2877 LGLGDDDDDNIVDN
+2877 LGVGDDDDDKTTSERLKD
-2891 LQEAA
+2891 AA
-2896 DQLLDALPYSNLI
+2896 DELVDALPYVSAL
-2909 TGGGRIPLSSALPDI
+2909 TGGGRIPITNAIPNLI
-2924 GGLITGGKD
+2924 GVATGGTD
-2933 NYGKDLQFSKEMA
+2933 DYGNELTLGDEFK
-2946 KLPYLLMPAGYGQ
+2946 KLIYLAPPTGGNQ
-2959 IKKTTQGLKMFDKD
+2959 IRKTFQGLKMFDKD